1 MGNKSIQKFFAD
13 QNSVI
18 DLSSLGNAKGAKVSL
33 SGPDMN
39 ITTPRGSVIIVNG
52 ALYSSIKGNNLA
64 VKFKDKTITGAKIL
78 GSVDLKDIQLERIDS
93 SLVDSAQVEKKGN
106 GKRRNKKEEE
116 ELKKQLDDAENA
128 KKEADKAKEEAEK
141 AKEAAEKALNEAFE
155 VQNSSKQIEEM
166 LQNFLADNVAKDN
179 LAQQSDA
186 SQQNTQAKATQ
197 ASKQNDA
204 EKVLPQ
210 PINKNTSTGKSNSSK
225 NEENK
230 LDAESVKEPLKVTL
244 ALAAES
250 NSGSKDDS
258 ITNFTKPQFVG
269 STAPNAT
276 VIIKING
283 IAVGQAVADSLGNF
297 TFTAP
302 ETLTDG
308 TYNLEAEAKTADGSG
323 SAKLVITIDS
333 VTDKPTF
340 ELSPESSVSGHKGL
354 TPTLTPSIVGTAE
367 ENAKVDIYVD
377 NKLVASVDVDKDGNW
392 SYEFKDNELSEGENS
407 IKVVA
412 VDKAG
417 NKNETTDSII
427 TDTIAPEKPTIELDD
442 SSDSGIK
449 NDNITNS
456 TLPTFIGVAEPGS
469 TVSIYL
475 GLKHLGEVIVAKDG
489 TWSYTLTTPLKDGEY
504 NITATATDIAGHT
517 SATANLPFTIDTRI
531 SYFSAEIETTN
542 DSGIVG
548 DNVTNNTRPTFT
560 GKTEPNAI
568 ISVINSETG
577 EEVIFKANDKG
588 EWTFN
593 FTSDS
598 VEGINNLTFTVEDV
612 AGNKKD
618 FSFSYVIDTIAPVP
632 PTVSLEDYV
641 VLPNG
646 IILSGN
652 DLPALVGTA
661 EPKSTILLMRDGK
674 LYDSIEVDSNGTWNY
689 QFSNKFLQG
698 AYDIEII
705 SQDAAGNKSSTVKY
719 SFTIQTEVV
728 PPKAEL
734 DASDDSGAKGDWIT
748 NKHNALT
755 LLGTADRFATV
766 NILIDGKTIG
776 VTTADADGNWN
787 FDISRNLSDNVYKIT
802 VESIDPL
809 GRTSSVDYQ
818 LTIDSFTPIPTVMLH
833 DSADSGVKGDMI
845 TKINT
850 PLFTGMAEANAK
862 VSIYVD
868 GVLSGEAIAGDDGVW
883 NFQFTT
889 ALSDGSHDVTVKVED
904 IAGNTAS
911 SSAYNFQIVTQTQKP
926 TIELVNDTG
935 VDNTDHIINEKNPAL
950 TGTAAPYSTVK
961 LYIDGALI
969 AEVRTNKDGRWE
981 YTLKA
986 DQGLVDGDH
995 RITASVEDIAGNIA
1009 HSDPFLISVDTAISI
1024 PIVSLSPDSDSGI
1037 SDDNLTNIVKP
1048 TLHLK
1053 DIDPDIISVQVW
1065 DAMSDTQ
1072 IGVATQQPDGSW
1084 AYTFTSDLTEGLHQ
1098 VYVKV
1103 EDIAGNKANSAI
1115 FDFTID
1121 TTVSTPVISLL
1132 SKDDTGVTGD
1142 NLTNINKPGFA
1153 ISGVDADAH
1162 RVVVQV
1168 MHNGVSEEIELSHLN
1183 GSWLFIPGNTWAD
1196 GSYTLTVKVEDKAG
1210 NTNYSAPLT
1219 VVIDTQIAIDGVE
1232 LVNDSGVKGDNMT
1245 NDDRPHFRV
1254 TVPTDV
1260 NEVRLSIDGGN
1271 SWVQAT
1277 PGVAGSWEYIW
1288 PTDLADGQYTLTVEA
1303 TDKAGNTVTKTI
1315 DFAVDTTLSVP
1326 VIVLDSA
1333 DDTGIQGD
1341 NMTNSTQPT
1350 FALQHIDDD
1359 AVRVT
1364 VSVEHGGVTT
1374 TFDATKGTGGW
1385 TFTPPTSWADG
1396 DYTLSVSVEDKAGN
1410 TSHSASLTVTVD
1422 TQIAINNIELV
1433 NDSGIPDDNLT
1444 NNVRPHFQ
1452 VTVPTDVNVV
1462 RLSIDG
1468 GKTWFNA
1475 TQSATPGVWDYIWP
1489 DDVADGGYTLTVEA
1503 TDEAGNKATQTLDF
1517 TIDTTLSVPTLSLDS
1532 ADDSGIAGDNITN
1545 VKTPGFTLNNI
1556 DTDVSRVI
1564 VEVMHNG
1571 IKQEVP
1577 LVQTGG
1583 QWRFAPTSDWA
1594 DGDYILTVKVEDRA
1608 GNVKQSAPLTVT
1620 VDTHIAIDR
1629 IELVNDSGIPGDN
1642 LTNEARPHFQ
1652 VTVPAD
1658 VNGVRLSIDGGKTW
1672 FDATQSATSGVW
1684 DYTWLTNVANG
1695 PHTLMVEASDKAGN
1709 KTTQK
1714 LDFTIDT
1721 ILSEPTITLDSADDS
1736 AAGDN
1741 ITNVKMPG
1749 FTLGNIDADVTK
1761 VVVTVA
1767 HDGKNQ
1773 QIELIKNGG
1782 VWRFTPGAAWTDG
1795 DYTLTVKVEDKA
1807 GNTNYSAPLT
1817 VTIDTQ
1823 TSIDRIELLNDTG
1836 IVGDNLT
1843 NEARPQFHITVP
1855 TDVNSVQLSLDG
1867 GINWVNAT
1875 LTSDGV
1881 WEYIWPTDLVEN
1893 TYTLTV
1899 KATDVAGNTATETL
1913 NFIIDTTLSTPTI
1926 TLDSADDSGTAN
1938 DNKTNVKTPGFIIG
1952 GIDSDVTQ
1960 VVVQVMRDGHS
1971 EEVELTQTN
1980 GQWRFVPGS
1989 AWTDGDYTLTV
2000 TVKDEAGNI
2009 RHSAPLT
2016 VTIDT
2021 QITIDHIELV
2031 NDSGI
2036 PDDNLT
2042 NNVRPHFQVTVPTD
2056 VNVVRLSIDG
2066 GKTWFNATQSA
2077 TPGVWDYTWLADVG
2091 EGKHTLTVEATDKAG
2106 NKTTQQLDFIIDT
2119 LLSEPTIVLDNTD
2132 DSGTKGDHLTNVNK
2146 PTFLLGNIDADARY
2160 VTVEVQHG
2168 GTKEVLTATKD
2179 ATGNWSVTPTGTW
2192 ADGDYTLTVR
2202 VEDEAG
2208 NEKHSASL
2216 TVTVD
2221 TQITID
2227 VIELVNDNGIPGDN
2241 MTNDAHPQF
2250 RVTVPGDV
2258 NEVSL
2263 SIDGGVTWVKA
2274 TQSATPGVWNYTWPG
2289 TVPDG
2294 DYTLNV
2300 KATDNAGN
2308 TVTETLHFTIDTTL
2322 STPVIVLDS
2331 ADDSGVHGDNMT
2343 NHTQPTFA
2351 LQHIDDD
2358 AVRVTV
2364 SVEHGGVTTTFDA
2377 TKDAGG
2383 WTFTPT
2389 GAWADGDYTLSVS
2402 VEDKA
2407 GNTSHSASLTVT
2419 VDTQI
2424 AINNIELVNDSGIP
2438 DDNLTN
2444 NVRPHFQ
2451 VTVPTDVNVVRL
2463 SIDGGKTWFN
2473 ATQSAT
2479 PGVWDYIWPDDV
2491 ADGGYTLT
2499 VEATDEAGNKATQTL
2514 DFTIDTTLSVPTLS
2528 LDSADDS
2535 GIAGDNITNVKTP
2548 GFTLNNIDT
2557 DVSRVIVEVMHNGIK
2572 QEVPLVQTGGQ
2583 WRFAPTS
2590 DWADGDYILTVK
2602 VEDRAGNV
2610 KQSAP
2615 LTVTVDTHIAIDRIE
2630 LVNDSGIPGDNLTNE
2645 ARPHFQVTVP
2655 ADVNGVRL
2663 SIDGGKTWFDA
2674 TQSATSGVWDY
2685 TWLTNVANGP
2695 HTLMVEAS
2703 DKAGNKTT
2711 QKLDFTIDTIL
2722 SEPTITLDSADDSA
2736 AGDNITNVKMP
2747 GFTLGNIDAD
2757 VTKVVVTVAHDGKN
2771 QQIELIKNGGVWRF
2785 TPGAAWTD
2793 GDYTLTVKVED
2804 KAGNTNYSAPLTVT
2818 IDTQTSIDRIELLND
2833 TGIVGDNLTNE
2844 ARPQFHIT
2852 VPTDVNSVQLSLDGG
2867 INWVNATLTSD
2878 GVWEYIWPTDLVENT
2893 YTLTVKATD
2902 VAGNTATETLNFIID
2917 TTLSTPTITLDSAD
2931 DSGTAND
2938 NKTNVKTPGFI
2949 IGGIDSDVTQVV
2961 VQVMRDGHSEEVEL
2975 TQTNGQ
2981 WRFVPG
2987 SAWTDGDYTL
2997 TVTVK
3002 DEAGNIRHSAPLTV
3016 TIDTQITIDHIELVN
3031 DSGIP
3036 DDNLT
3041 NNVRPH
3047 FQVTVPTDVNVV
3059 RLSIDGGKTW
3069 FNATQSATP
3078 GVWDYTWL
3086 ADVGEGKHT
3095 LTVEATDK
3103 AGNKTTQQLDFIID
3117 TLLSEPTIVLDNT
3130 DDSGTKGDN
3139 LTNVNKPTFL
3149 LGNIDADARYVT
3161 VEVQHGGTKEV
3172 LTATKGATGIWSVTP
3187 TGTWADGDYTLTVRV
3202 EDDAGNVKYSAPL
3215 TVTVDTQITIDVI
3228 ELVNDNG
3235 IPGDNL
3241 TNDVRPH
3248 FRVTV
3253 PGDVNEVRLSIDGGN
3268 TWVRATQGTA
3278 GIWDYT
3284 WPKDVTDGL
3293 HTLTVEATDKA
3304 GNKTTQTLDF
3314 TIDTRLSTPTIA
3326 MDSRDDTG
3334 AIGDHI
3340 TSVKRPG
3347 FTIGNI
3353 DADAHSVILRIT
3365 QGGNS
3370 QEVTLTQVGGQW
3382 RFTPDADWADG
3393 SYTLTVEVTDN
3404 AGNVRQSTP
3413 LVVTVDTQTSIT
3425 DITLVNDHGV
3435 PDDNLTN
3442 STRPQFEIT
3451 VPADVNSVQLSIDG
3465 GANWVSATQGIEG
3478 VWGYTWPTDM
3488 GDGKHTL
3495 TVMVTDRAGNTAT
3508 QTLEF
3513 FIDTRL
3519 STPTIALDSTDD
3531 TGTPGDDMTNRT
3543 RPTFIL
3549 QNIDSD
3555 VINVTVSVT
3564 HNGTTTSFTATQGAG
3579 GWSFTPPAPWGDGD
3593 YTLTVTVEDRAG
3605 NTRPS
3610 TPLTV
3615 TVDTQIAIDRIEL
3628 VNDSGVPG
3636 DNVTKHVRP
3645 QFQISVPD
3653 DVEKVLLSI
3662 DGGTTWV
3669 TAIKSSTAG
3678 IWDYTWPTDMPEGQH
3693 TLTVEV
3699 TDGAGNKMTETLN
3712 FTIDITLL
3720 TPTIELAPD
3729 QDTGQNKNDNLTSV
3743 TQPVFVLGSIDKD
3756 VRHVELSIEHN
3767 GTFKTV
3773 VLTES
3778 ADGWRYRPDSALAD
3792 GSYTFTVTVTDVAG
3806 NQQTSAPLKVTIDG
3820 TLTTP
3825 VIELAA
3831 GEDSGTVGDRLTNHD
3846 RPVFDIHQVDSDVTR
3861 VMVKV
3866 TYNGKTHE
3874 EAAVFTNGQWRFT
3887 PSASWADGSY
3897 QLAVVVEDLAGNV
3910 KESAPFEVRIDTT
3923 TTINNIVL
3931 LNDTGV
3937 QNDQLTNVAKPS
3949 FRIDV
3954 PGDVVQVRVTLDGG
3968 ANWNVIRKN
3977 ADGQWIFDSPNTL
3990 VDGTY
3995 TLRVEATDEAGN
4007 IANKDLVFNID
4018 TNIQV
4023 PTIALDAGQDTGANT
4038 ADNITNISRPT
4049 FTIGNVDP
4057 DVIKVVVTIDGHDY
4071 NATKVGAG
4079 WQFTPGNAIPDGSY
4093 NITVT
4098 VEDKAG
4104 NTATSKPLPVVID
4117 TTAEIESV
4125 TLVTDSGDSDVDNIT
4140 KVDKPQFSIVTADDI
4155 THVRVKIDNA
4165 ANWIELTKGGD
4176 GRWIFNVGSA
4186 LPDGQ
4191 HTLLVDVT
4199 DIAGNVA
4206 QETLQFTI
4214 DTTLR
4219 EPTIVLDP
4227 THDTGD
4233 DTNDNLTR
4241 INKPVFIIGNV
4252 DNDVSHIVVHIDGRD
4267 YTIENTGGNL
4277 TFTPD
4282 QPLSDGQHTI
4292 SVTVTDIAGNTK
4304 TSAELRIEID
4314 TQVQIDSVTLTTDS
4328 GVNDHDNVTNATRP
4342 SFEIA
4347 TPDDVT
4353 SVLVSF
4359 DGVNWTPISKNAA
4372 GQWEFTAGSA
4382 LPDGHYTLH
4391 VQATDRAGNTANS
4404 TLGFTVDTQIDGL
4417 SVVMLDDAGK
4427 DSTDGIT
4434 NITSPRFEISAREPL
4449 QSVTVI
4455 LNGKSSTLTQGAGNK
4470 WLFTPDTP
4478 LVDGTYKIEIVAE
4491 DIAGNKISKEV
4502 SFTIDTIVSDP
4513 SIDLLDA
4520 DDTGESAV
4528 DNITSVTTPRFV
4540 IGNVPADIDTV
4551 VIRINGVSYSVT
4563 ANGNNLWEFQVPV
4576 ALNDGVYEAVVVFRD
4591 IAGNTSETKLPFTID
4606 TTTSVS
4612 VRMEPASD
4620 TGNSNSDNLTN
4631 KQNPKFEGTAEPNA
4645 KLVITIVDDKS
4656 GREVLKQTIT
4666 VGADGNWSVTPNIL
4680 PDGMYTINV
4689 VATDVAGNTAQT
4701 QERFTID
4708 TVTIDPTIRLSDPS
4722 IDDQHEATS
4731 LRPEFKGFAEAFS
4744 TIMIQWD
4751 GKVVGSANANAN
4763 GEWSWTPPSVLA
4775 PGSYVV
4781 SIVAKD
4787 KAGNESSQVDFPVVI
4802 PVIDVTPPTI
4812 KLSEE
4817 SDSGALGDFTT
4828 NNKTPT
4834 LIGSTLPNTIVSIY
4848 VDGVKV
4854 GEATADTAGR
4864 YTFQLSEMK
4873 DGHYVVQVGIVNP
4886 RDNSELRSTAVDVTI
4901 DTEVAELVWNIS
4913 GMHEGGYINTV
4924 TPEIGGTSEPNSKI
4938 TIFVNGV
4945 EKAIAYTT
4953 GAGHWGVVLPALG
4966 NDGNYELTFKVEDV
4980 AGNIREFG
4988 PQNVILDTVISPLTV
5003 VLREADDSGK
5013 VGDWITNKSHVTI
5026 DGTAEAGS
5034 TLTIR
5039 NPQGVVIA
5047 TLVVGNDGRWSA
5059 ELDLREGSNAFVVVS
5074 EDKAGNSQQKEILI
5088 EHDTQIE
5095 ISDISLSRDTNSG
5108 DKYDLITNNKSP
5120 VLVAMTD
5127 PGATVQ
5133 VYINGV
5139 LQGTVEASSSG
5150 NISYTMPANSAD
5162 GEYQVQFVATDTAGN
5177 RVESAI
5183 TTVTIDSQIAV
5194 FDIDEDSL
5202 PALSNN
5208 RALSVSGVGEA
5219 GSQVSIFVDGK
5230 LVNVVMVEAD
5240 GTWRAPILLQDDG
5253 TFNIHFSIT
5262 DVAGNTEV
5270 SKDYSVDVDSSTD
5283 FPTLNLEDASNS
5295 GSLDDLITNHNKP
5308 VLVGTAEAGATIHIY
5323 VDEKIVANVL
5333 VLEDGTWSY
5342 QFDNA
5347 LKDGEYSI
5355 RVVAE
5360 DPAGNTAESPRLLVT
5375 IDTSTFIDNPA
5386 MVAGSDNGIFS
5397 NDSIT
5402 SQTRPTFSIFGEMN
5416 QSVQIFIDGVLV
5428 DTITVTDRNQVYRP
5442 ESPLGDGSHSIYYV
5456 ITDKAGNTATSKTL
5470 NFTIDTFN
5478 TTPVAI
5484 DSIGGQTL
5492 AEMTGSDG
5500 KIYITD
5506 TTRNLLFSGS
5516 AEPNSKIEIIINGL
5530 NVGEVWVNEKGHWQM
5545 PVNPLY
5551 FTEGQLDITV
5561 KSTDRAGNVNQ
5572 EKYSIWVDTH
5582 IKVFTSELDDNKS
5595 SSKTEWWS
5603 NSDLITMRG
5612 TGEIGA
5618 TVSLI
5623 VAGVTLATAVVA
5635 ATGRWELSTDK
5646 LPEGTY
5652 DISLVIED
5660 SAGNRWEDVREI
5672 FIDRTP
5678 PNAPVVTYSDI
5689 VNDLIIMQ
5697 GTAEAKSQ
5705 LIITDSEGNT
5715 YTLTVPDN
5723 GKWSMAIPYP
5733 SEGKFTITSVDAIG
5747 NRSDDVPLDIMKEVP
5762 VISLSPDSDS
5772 GTVGDNITRD
5782 KQPTFIIGNLESDV
5796 VVVQVDING
5805 TVYNAEKNADGVW
5818 FFTPG
5823 TPLADG
5829 SYTISV
5835 IASDAAGNQ
5844 KNSLP
5849 ITVTIDST
5857 LTVPEIAL
5865 AAGEDNGASDSDNVT
5880 NHTQPKF
5887 TLQHIDADVTGVTVN
5902 VTHNGVTDIYQATQ
5916 GADGWT
5922 FTPPAAWN
5930 DGNYT
5935 LSVTV
5940 VDRAGNSQQ
5949 SASLAV
5955 TVDSTVTVT
5964 ADSQHDDASDDA
5976 TATAVTPPES
5986 ETVNAESATH
5996 LRTEPSAAEESVVKV
6011 TAYSITLL
6019 NADSGDEIDRS
6030 ISQTPSFEI
6039 SVPENIVNV
6048 SIMFEGEEFTL
6059 PITNQK
6065 AIFEVPLSLED
6076 GEYTMDVKFIDKD
6089 NDFLIKEKTFSVD
6102 HSSADIVNAM
6112 NVRGK
6117 TEDDINDSPS
6127 TSSVGHNNNGA
6138 IDVFAVNEVTLP
6150 VDNQEEHA

>member
-531 SYFSAEIETTN
+531 SYFSAEIETTD

-598 VEGINNLTFTVEDV
+598 VEGVNNLTFTVEDV

-618 FSFSYVIDTIAPVP
+618 FSFSYVIDTVAPVP
-632 PTVSLEDYV
+632 PTVSLEDFV

-1037 SDDNLTNIVKP
+1037 ADDNLTNIVKP

-1103 EDIAGNKANSAI
+1103 EDIAGNKANSAV

-1183 GSWLFIPGNTWAD
+1183 GSWLFTPGNTWAD

-1210 NTNYSAPLT
+1210 NTSYSAPLT

-1385 TFTPPTSWADG
+1385 SFTPTGAWADG

-1475 TQSATPGVWDYIWP
+1475 TQSATPGAWDYIWP

-1503 TDEAGNKATQTLDF
+1503 TDKAGNKTTQELDF

-1881 WEYIWPTDLVEN
+1881 WEYIWPTDLIEN

-2021 QITIDHIELV
+2021 QIAIDHIELV

-2091 EGKHTLTVEATDKAG
+2091 EGKHTLTVEVTDKAG

-2132 DSGTKGDHLTNVNK
+2132 DSGTKGDNLTNVNK

-2227 VIELVNDNGIPGDN
+2227 AIELVNDNGIPGDN

-2322 STPVIVLDS
+2322 SVPVIVLNS
-2331 ADDSGVHGDNMT
+2331 ADDTGVQGDNMT
-2343 NHTQPTFA
+2343 NSTQPTFA

-2377 TKDAGG
+2377 TKGVGG
-2383 WTFTPT
+2383 WSFTPT

-2451 VTVPTDVNVVRL
+2451 VKVPTDVN
-2463 SIDGGKTWFN
+2463 
-2473 ATQSAT
+2473 
-2479 PGVWDYIWPDDV
+2479 
-2491 ADGGYTLT
+2491 
-2499 VEATDEAGNKATQTL
+2499 E
-2514 DFTIDTTLSVPTLS
+2514 
-2528 LDSADDS
+2528 
-2535 GIAGDNITNVKTP
+2535 
-2548 GFTLNNIDT
+2548 
-2557 DVSRVIVEVMHNGIK
+2557 
-2572 QEVPLVQTGGQ
+2572 
-2583 WRFAPTS
+2583 
-2590 DWADGDYILTVK
+2590 
-2602 VEDRAGNV
+2602 
-2610 KQSAP
+2610 
-2615 LTVTVDTHIAIDRIE
+2615 
-2630 LVNDSGIPGDNLTNE
+2630 
-2645 ARPHFQVTVP
+2645 
-2655 ADVNGVRL
+2655 
-2663 SIDGGKTWFDA
+2663 
-2674 TQSATSGVWDY
+2674 
-2685 TWLTNVANGP
+2685 
-2695 HTLMVEAS
+2695 
-2703 DKAGNKTT
+2703 
-2711 QKLDFTIDTIL
+2711 
-2722 SEPTITLDSADDSA
+2722 
-2736 AGDNITNVKMP
+2736 
-2747 GFTLGNIDAD
+2747 
-2757 VTKVVVTVAHDGKN
+2757 
-2771 QQIELIKNGGVWRF
+2771 
-2785 TPGAAWTD
+2785 
-2793 GDYTLTVKVED
+2793 
-2804 KAGNTNYSAPLTVT
+2804 
-2818 IDTQTSIDRIELLND
+2818 
-2833 TGIVGDNLTNE
+2833 
-2844 ARPQFHIT
+2844 
-2852 VPTDVNSVQLSLDGG
+2852 
-2867 INWVNATLTSD
+2867 
-2878 GVWEYIWPTDLVENT
+2878 
-2893 YTLTVKATD
+2893 
-2902 VAGNTATETLNFIID
+2902 
-2917 TTLSTPTITLDSAD
+2917 
-2931 DSGTAND
+2931 
-2938 NKTNVKTPGFI
+2938 
-2949 IGGIDSDVTQVV
+2949 
-2961 VQVMRDGHSEEVEL
+2961 
-2975 TQTNGQ
+2975 
-2981 WRFVPG
+2981 
-2987 SAWTDGDYTL
+2987 
-2997 TVTVK
+2997 
-3002 DEAGNIRHSAPLTV
+3002 
-3016 TIDTQITIDHIELVN
+3016 
-3031 DSGIP
+3031 
-3036 DDNLT
+3036 
-3041 NNVRPH
+3041 
-3047 FQVTVPTDVNVV
+3047 V

-3103 AGNKTTQQLDFIID
+3103 AGNQTTQKLDFIID
-3117 TLLSEPTIVLDNT
+3117 TMLSEPTIVLDST

-3139 LTNVNKPTFL
+3139 LTNANKPTFI

-3161 VEVQHGGTKEV
+3161 VEVQYGGTKEV

-3314 TIDTRLSTPTIA
+3314 TIDTRLSTPTIT

-3353 DADAHSVILRIT
+3353 DSDAQSVILRIT

-3413 LVVTVDTQTSIT
+3413 LIVTVDTQTSIT

-3465 GANWVSATQGIEG
+3465 GANWVSAAQGIEG

-3615 TVDTQIAIDRIEL
+3615 TVDTQIAIDHIEL

-3712 FTIDITLL
+3712 FTIDITLM

-3846 RPVFDIHQVDSDVTR
+3846 RPVFDIRQVDSDVTR

-4304 TSAELRIEID
+4304 TSAELKIEID

-4528 DNITSVTTPRFV
+4528 DNITSVTKPRFV

-4551 VIRINGVSYSVT
+4551 VIRINGVSYPVT

-4834 LIGSTLPNTIVSIY
+4834 LVGNTLPNAIVSIY

-4966 NDGNYELTFKVEDV
+4966 NDGNYVLTFKVEDV

-5039 NPQGVVIA
+5039 SPQGVVIA

-5074 EDKAGNSQQKEILI
+5074 EDKAGNSQQKDILI

-5402 SQTRPTFSIFGEMN
+5402 SQTRPTFSISGEMN

-5582 IKVFTSELDDNKS
+5582 IQVFTSELDDNKS
-5595 SSKTEWWS
+5595 SSKTDWWS
-5603 NSDLITMRG
+5603 NSSTITMRG
-5612 TGEIGA
+5612 MGEIGA

-5635 ATGRWELSTDK
+5635 ANGQWELSTDQ
-5646 LPEGTY
+5646 LPEGKY
-5652 DISLVIED
+5652 DITLSIED
-5660 SAGNRWEDVREI
+5660 NAGNRKEEVHEI

-5705 LIITDSEGNT
+5705 LIITDSNGNT

-5747 NRSDDVPLDIMKEVP
+5747 NRSDDVSLDIMKEVP

-5865 AAGEDNGASDSDNVT
+5865 AAGEDNGVSDSDNVT

-5902 VTHNGVTDIYQATQ
+5902 VTHNGVTDTYQATQ

-5930 DGNYT
+5930 DGTYT

-5996 LRTEPSAAEESVVKV
+5996 LRTVPSAAEESVVKE

-6112 NVRGK
+6112 NARGK

>member
-244 ALAAES
+244 ALATES

-618 FSFSYVIDTIAPVP
+618 FSFSYVIDTVAPVP
-632 PTVSLEDYV
+632 PTVSLEDFV

-1024 PIVSLSPDSDSGI
+1024 PIVSLSPDSDSGV

-1065 DAMSDTQ
+1065 DAASDTQ

-1103 EDIAGNKANSAI
+1103 EDIAGNKANSAV

-1210 NTNYSAPLT
+1210 NTSYSAPLT

-1385 TFTPPTSWADG
+1385 SFTPTGAWADG

-1433 NDSGIPDDNLT
+1433 NDSGIPNDNLT

-1475 TQSATPGVWDYIWP
+1475 TQSATPGAWDYIWP

-1503 TDEAGNKATQTLDF
+1503 TDKAGNKTTQELDF

-2119 LLSEPTIVLDNTD
+2119 LLSEPTIVLDSTD
-2132 DSGTKGDHLTNVNK
+2132 DSGTKGDNLTNVNK

-2322 STPVIVLDS
+2322 SVPVIVLNS
-2331 ADDSGVHGDNMT
+2331 ADDTGVQGDNMT
-2343 NHTQPTFA
+2343 NSTQPTFA

-2377 TKDAGG
+2377 TKGTGG
-2383 WTFTPT
+2383 WSFTPT

-2451 VTVPTDVNVVRL
+2451 VKVPMDVN
-2463 SIDGGKTWFN
+2463 
-2473 ATQSAT
+2473 
-2479 PGVWDYIWPDDV
+2479 
-2491 ADGGYTLT
+2491 
-2499 VEATDEAGNKATQTL
+2499 E
-2514 DFTIDTTLSVPTLS
+2514 
-2528 LDSADDS
+2528 
-2535 GIAGDNITNVKTP
+2535 
-2548 GFTLNNIDT
+2548 
-2557 DVSRVIVEVMHNGIK
+2557 
-2572 QEVPLVQTGGQ
+2572 
-2583 WRFAPTS
+2583 
-2590 DWADGDYILTVK
+2590 
-2602 VEDRAGNV
+2602 
-2610 KQSAP
+2610 
-2615 LTVTVDTHIAIDRIE
+2615 
-2630 LVNDSGIPGDNLTNE
+2630 
-2645 ARPHFQVTVP
+2645 
-2655 ADVNGVRL
+2655 
-2663 SIDGGKTWFDA
+2663 
-2674 TQSATSGVWDY
+2674 
-2685 TWLTNVANGP
+2685 
-2695 HTLMVEAS
+2695 
-2703 DKAGNKTT
+2703 
-2711 QKLDFTIDTIL
+2711 
-2722 SEPTITLDSADDSA
+2722 
-2736 AGDNITNVKMP
+2736 
-2747 GFTLGNIDAD
+2747 
-2757 VTKVVVTVAHDGKN
+2757 
-2771 QQIELIKNGGVWRF
+2771 
-2785 TPGAAWTD
+2785 
-2793 GDYTLTVKVED
+2793 
-2804 KAGNTNYSAPLTVT
+2804 
-2818 IDTQTSIDRIELLND
+2818 
-2833 TGIVGDNLTNE
+2833 
-2844 ARPQFHIT
+2844 
-2852 VPTDVNSVQLSLDGG
+2852 
-2867 INWVNATLTSD
+2867 
-2878 GVWEYIWPTDLVENT
+2878 
-2893 YTLTVKATD
+2893 
-2902 VAGNTATETLNFIID
+2902 
-2917 TTLSTPTITLDSAD
+2917 
-2931 DSGTAND
+2931 
-2938 NKTNVKTPGFI
+2938 
-2949 IGGIDSDVTQVV
+2949 
-2961 VQVMRDGHSEEVEL
+2961 
-2975 TQTNGQ
+2975 
-2981 WRFVPG
+2981 
-2987 SAWTDGDYTL
+2987 
-2997 TVTVK
+2997 
-3002 DEAGNIRHSAPLTV
+3002 
-3016 TIDTQITIDHIELVN
+3016 
-3031 DSGIP
+3031 
-3036 DDNLT
+3036 
-3041 NNVRPH
+3041 
-3047 FQVTVPTDVNVV
+3047 V

-3103 AGNKTTQQLDFIID
+3103 AGNQTTQKLDFIID
-3117 TLLSEPTIVLDNT
+3117 TLLSEPTIVLDST

-3139 LTNVNKPTFL
+3139 LTNANKPTFI

-3161 VEVQHGGTKEV
+3161 VEVQYGGTKEV

-3314 TIDTRLSTPTIA
+3314 TIDTRLSTPTIT

-3353 DADAHSVILRIT
+3353 DSDAQSVILRIT

-3413 LVVTVDTQTSIT
+3413 LIVTVDTQTSIT

-3465 GANWVSATQGIEG
+3465 GANWVSAAQGIEG

-3615 TVDTQIAIDRIEL
+3615 TVDTQIAIDHIEL

-3712 FTIDITLL
+3712 FTIDITLM

-3846 RPVFDIHQVDSDVTR
+3846 RPVFDIRQVDSDVTR

-4528 DNITSVTTPRFV
+4528 DNITSVTKPRFV

-4551 VIRINGVSYSVT
+4551 VIRINGVSYPVT

-4834 LIGSTLPNTIVSIY
+4834 LVGNTLPNAIVSIY

-4966 NDGNYELTFKVEDV
+4966 NDGNYVLTFKVEDV

-5295 GSLDDLITNHNKP
+5295 GSLDDLITSHNKP

-5323 VDEKIVANVL
+5323 VDEKIVANFL

-5375 IDTSTFIDNPA
+5375 IDTSTFIDNPV
-5386 MVAGSDNGIFS
+5386 MMAGSDNGIFS

-5402 SQTRPTFSIFGEMN
+5402 SQTRPAFSIYGEMN

-5470 NFTIDTFN
+5470 NFTIDTLN

-5530 NVGEVWVNEKGHWQM
+5530 NVGEVWVNDKGHWQM

-5582 IKVFTSELDDNKS
+5582 IQVFTSELDDNKS
-5595 SSKTEWWS
+5595 SSKTDWWS
-5603 NSDLITMRG
+5603 NSSTITMRG
-5612 TGEIGA
+5612 MGEIGA

-5635 ATGRWELSTDK
+5635 ANGQWELSTDQ
-5646 LPEGTY
+5646 LPEGKY
-5652 DISLVIED
+5652 DITLSIED
-5660 SAGNRWEDVREI
+5660 NAGNRKEEVHEI

-5705 LIITDSEGNT
+5705 LIITDSNGNT

-5733 SEGKFTITSVDAIG
+5733 SEGKFIITSVDAIG
-5747 NRSDDVPLDIMKEVP
+5747 NRSDDVSLDIMKEVP

-5865 AAGEDNGASDSDNVT
+5865 AAGEDNGVSDSDNVT

-5902 VTHNGVTDIYQATQ
+5902 VTHNGVTDTYQATQ

-5930 DGNYT
+5930 DGTYT

-5996 LRTEPSAAEESVVKV
+5996 LRTVPSAAEESVVKE

-6112 NVRGK
+6112 NARGK

>member
-427 TDTIAPEKPTIELDD
+427 TDTIPPEKPTIELDD

-961 LYIDGALI
+961 LYVDGALI

-1037 SDDNLTNIVKP
+1037 ADDNLTNIVNP

-1065 DAMSDTQ
+1065 DAASDTQ

-1103 EDIAGNKANSAI
+1103 EDIAGNKANSAV

-1183 GSWLFIPGNTWAD
+1183 GSWLFTPGNTWAD

-1210 NTNYSAPLT
+1210 NTSYSAPLT

-1385 TFTPPTSWADG
+1385 SFTPTGAWADG

-1433 NDSGIPDDNLT
+1433 NDSGIPNDNLT

-1503 TDEAGNKATQTLDF
+1503 TDKAGNKTTQELDF

-1629 IELVNDSGIPGDN
+1629 IELVNDSGIPDDN

-2119 LLSEPTIVLDNTD
+2119 LLSEPTIVLDSTD
-2132 DSGTKGDHLTNVNK
+2132 DSGTKGDNLTNVNK

-2168 GTKEVLTATKD
+2168 GTKEVLTATKG

-2331 ADDSGVHGDNMT
+2331 ADDTGIQGDNMT
-2343 NHTQPTFA
+2343 NRTQPTFN

-2383 WTFTPT
+2383 WTFTPPT
-2389 GAWADGDYTLSVS
+2389 SWGAGDYTLSVS

-2451 VTVPTDVNVVRL
+2451 VKVPTDVN
-2463 SIDGGKTWFN
+2463 
-2473 ATQSAT
+2473 
-2479 PGVWDYIWPDDV
+2479 
-2491 ADGGYTLT
+2491 
-2499 VEATDEAGNKATQTL
+2499 E
-2514 DFTIDTTLSVPTLS
+2514 
-2528 LDSADDS
+2528 
-2535 GIAGDNITNVKTP
+2535 
-2548 GFTLNNIDT
+2548 
-2557 DVSRVIVEVMHNGIK
+2557 
-2572 QEVPLVQTGGQ
+2572 
-2583 WRFAPTS
+2583 
-2590 DWADGDYILTVK
+2590 
-2602 VEDRAGNV
+2602 
-2610 KQSAP
+2610 
-2615 LTVTVDTHIAIDRIE
+2615 
-2630 LVNDSGIPGDNLTNE
+2630 
-2645 ARPHFQVTVP
+2645 
-2655 ADVNGVRL
+2655 
-2663 SIDGGKTWFDA
+2663 
-2674 TQSATSGVWDY
+2674 
-2685 TWLTNVANGP
+2685 
-2695 HTLMVEAS
+2695 
-2703 DKAGNKTT
+2703 
-2711 QKLDFTIDTIL
+2711 
-2722 SEPTITLDSADDSA
+2722 
-2736 AGDNITNVKMP
+2736 
-2747 GFTLGNIDAD
+2747 
-2757 VTKVVVTVAHDGKN
+2757 
-2771 QQIELIKNGGVWRF
+2771 
-2785 TPGAAWTD
+2785 
-2793 GDYTLTVKVED
+2793 
-2804 KAGNTNYSAPLTVT
+2804 
-2818 IDTQTSIDRIELLND
+2818 
-2833 TGIVGDNLTNE
+2833 
-2844 ARPQFHIT
+2844 
-2852 VPTDVNSVQLSLDGG
+2852 
-2867 INWVNATLTSD
+2867 
-2878 GVWEYIWPTDLVENT
+2878 
-2893 YTLTVKATD
+2893 
-2902 VAGNTATETLNFIID
+2902 
-2917 TTLSTPTITLDSAD
+2917 
-2931 DSGTAND
+2931 
-2938 NKTNVKTPGFI
+2938 
-2949 IGGIDSDVTQVV
+2949 
-2961 VQVMRDGHSEEVEL
+2961 
-2975 TQTNGQ
+2975 
-2981 WRFVPG
+2981 
-2987 SAWTDGDYTL
+2987 
-2997 TVTVK
+2997 
-3002 DEAGNIRHSAPLTV
+3002 
-3016 TIDTQITIDHIELVN
+3016 
-3031 DSGIP
+3031 
-3036 DDNLT
+3036 
-3041 NNVRPH
+3041 
-3047 FQVTVPTDVNVV
+3047 V

-3103 AGNKTTQQLDFIID
+3103 AGNQTTQKLDFIID
-3117 TLLSEPTIVLDNT
+3117 TMLSEPTIVLDST

-3139 LTNVNKPTFL
+3139 LTNANKPTFI

-3278 GIWDYT
+3278 GTWDYT

-3353 DADAHSVILRIT
+3353 DSDAQSVILRIT

-3413 LVVTVDTQTSIT
+3413 LIVTVDTQTSIT

-3615 TVDTQIAIDRIEL
+3615 TVDTQIAIDHIEL

-3693 TLTVEV
+3693 TLIVEV
-3699 TDGAGNKMTETLN
+3699 TDGAGNKMTGTLD

-3846 RPVFDIHQVDSDVTR
+3846 RPVFDIRQIDSDVTR

-3910 KESAPFEVRIDTT
+3910 KESAPLEVRIDTT

-4252 DNDVSHIVVHIDGRD
+4252 DNDVSHIVVHLDGRD
-4267 YTIENTGGNL
+4267 YTIENKGGNL

-4304 TSAELRIEID
+4304 TSAELKIEID

-4372 GQWEFTAGSA
+4372 GQWQFTAGSA

-4434 NITSPRFEISAREPL
+4434 NITSPRFEISAREQL

-4528 DNITSVTTPRFV
+4528 DNITSVTKPRFV

-4551 VIRINGVSYSVT
+4551 VIRINGVSYPVT

-4591 IAGNTSETKLPFTID
+4591 I
-4606 TTTSVS
+4606 
-4612 VRMEPASD
+4612 
-4620 TGNSNSDNLTN
+4620 
-4631 KQNPKFEGTAEPNA
+4631 
-4645 KLVITIVDDKS
+4645 VD
-4656 GREVLKQTIT
+4656 
-4666 VGADGNWSVTPNIL
+4666 WP
-4680 PDGMYTINV
+4680 
-4689 VATDVAGNTAQT
+4689 
-4701 QERFTID
+4701 
-4708 TVTIDPTIRLSDPS
+4708 
-4722 IDDQHEATS
+4722 
-4731 LRPEFKGFAEAFS
+4731 
-4744 TIMIQWD
+4744 
-4751 GKVVGSANANAN
+4751 
-4763 GEWSWTPPSVLA
+4763 
-4775 PGSYVV
+4775 
-4781 SIVAKD
+4781 
-4787 KAGNESSQVDFPVVI
+4787 
-4802 PVIDVTPPTI
+4802 
-4812 KLSEE
+4812 
-4817 SDSGALGDFTT
+4817 
-4828 NNKTPT
+4828 
-4834 LIGSTLPNTIVSIY
+4834 
-4848 VDGVKV
+4848 
-4854 GEATADTAGR
+4854 
-4864 YTFQLSEMK
+4864 
-4873 DGHYVVQVGIVNP
+4873 
-4886 RDNSELRSTAVDVTI
+4886 
-4901 DTEVAELVWNIS
+4901 
-4913 GMHEGGYINTV
+4913 
-4924 TPEIGGTSEPNSKI
+4924 
-4938 TIFVNGV
+4938 
-4945 EKAIAYTT
+4945 
-4953 GAGHWGVVLPALG
+4953 
-4966 NDGNYELTFKVEDV
+4966 
-4980 AGNIREFG
+4980 
-4988 PQNVILDTVISPLTV
+4988 
-5003 VLREADDSGK
+5003 
-5013 VGDWITNKSHVTI
+5013 
-5026 DGTAEAGS
+5026 
-5034 TLTIR
+5034 
-5039 NPQGVVIA
+5039 
-5047 TLVVGNDGRWSA
+5047 
-5059 ELDLREGSNAFVVVS
+5059 
-5074 EDKAGNSQQKEILI
+5074 
-5088 EHDTQIE
+5088 
-5095 ISDISLSRDTNSG
+5095 
-5108 DKYDLITNNKSP
+5108 
-5120 VLVAMTD
+5120 
-5127 PGATVQ
+5127 
-5133 VYINGV
+5133 
-5139 LQGTVEASSSG
+5139 
-5150 NISYTMPANSAD
+5150 
-5162 GEYQVQFVATDTAGN
+5162 
-5177 RVESAI
+5177 
-5183 TTVTIDSQIAV
+5183 
-5194 FDIDEDSL
+5194 
-5202 PALSNN
+5202 
-5208 RALSVSGVGEA
+5208 
-5219 GSQVSIFVDGK
+5219 
-5230 LVNVVMVEAD
+5230 
-5240 GTWRAPILLQDDG
+5240 
-5253 TFNIHFSIT
+5253 
-5262 DVAGNTEV
+5262 
-5270 SKDYSVDVDSSTD
+5270 
-5283 FPTLNLEDASNS
+5283 
-5295 GSLDDLITNHNKP
+5295 
-5308 VLVGTAEAGATIHIY
+5308 
-5323 VDEKIVANVL
+5323 
-5333 VLEDGTWSY
+5333 
-5342 QFDNA
+5342 
-5347 LKDGEYSI
+5347 
-5355 RVVAE
+5355 
-5360 DPAGNTAESPRLLVT
+5360 
-5375 IDTSTFIDNPA
+5375 
-5386 MVAGSDNGIFS
+5386 
-5397 NDSIT
+5397 
-5402 SQTRPTFSIFGEMN
+5402 
-5416 QSVQIFIDGVLV
+5416 
-5428 DTITVTDRNQVYRP
+5428 P
-5442 ESPLGDGSHSIYYV
+5442 ESP
-5456 ITDKAGNTATSKTL
+5456 
-5470 NFTIDTFN
+5470 
-5478 TTPVAI
+5478 
-5484 DSIGGQTL
+5484 
-5492 AEMTGSDG
+5492 
-5500 KIYITD
+5500 
-5506 TTRNLLFSGS
+5506 
-5516 AEPNSKIEIIINGL
+5516 
-5530 NVGEVWVNEKGHWQM
+5530 
-5545 PVNPLY
+5545 
-5551 FTEGQLDITV
+5551 
-5561 KSTDRAGNVNQ
+5561 
-5572 EKYSIWVDTH
+5572 
-5582 IKVFTSELDDNKS
+5582 
-5595 SSKTEWWS
+5595 
-5603 NSDLITMRG
+5603 
-5612 TGEIGA
+5612 
-5618 TVSLI
+5618 
-5623 VAGVTLATAVVA
+5623 
-5635 ATGRWELSTDK
+5635 
-5646 LPEGTY
+5646 
-5652 DISLVIED
+5652 
-5660 SAGNRWEDVREI
+5660 
-5672 FIDRTP
+5672 
-5678 PNAPVVTYSDI
+5678 
-5689 VNDLIIMQ
+5689 
-5697 GTAEAKSQ
+5697 
-5705 LIITDSEGNT
+5705 
-5715 YTLTVPDN
+5715 
-5723 GKWSMAIPYP
+5723 
-5733 SEGKFTITSVDAIG
+5733 
-5747 NRSDDVPLDIMKEVP
+5747 
-5762 VISLSPDSDS
+5762 
-5772 GTVGDNITRD
+5772 
-5782 KQPTFIIGNLESDV
+5782 
-5796 VVVQVDING
+5796 
-5805 TVYNAEKNADGVW
+5805 
-5818 FFTPG
+5818 
-5823 TPLADG
+5823 
-5829 SYTISV
+5829 
-5835 IASDAAGNQ
+5835 
-5844 KNSLP
+5844 
-5849 ITVTIDST
+5849 
-5857 LTVPEIAL
+5857 
-5865 AAGEDNGASDSDNVT
+5865 
-5880 NHTQPKF
+5880 
-5887 TLQHIDADVTGVTVN
+5887 
-5902 VTHNGVTDIYQATQ
+5902 
-5916 GADGWT
+5916 
-5922 FTPPAAWN
+5922 
-5930 DGNYT
+5930 
-5935 LSVTV
+5935 
-5940 VDRAGNSQQ
+5940 
-5949 SASLAV
+5949 
-5955 TVDSTVTVT
+5955 
-5964 ADSQHDDASDDA
+5964 
-5976 TATAVTPPES
+5976 
-5986 ETVNAESATH
+5986 
-5996 LRTEPSAAEESVVKV
+5996 
-6011 TAYSITLL
+6011 
-6019 NADSGDEIDRS
+6019 
-6030 ISQTPSFEI
+6030 
-6039 SVPENIVNV
+6039 
-6048 SIMFEGEEFTL
+6048 
-6059 PITNQK
+6059 
-6065 AIFEVPLSLED
+6065 
-6076 GEYTMDVKFIDKD
+6076 
-6089 NDFLIKEKTFSVD
+6089 
-6102 HSSADIVNAM
+6102 
-6112 NVRGK
+6112 
-6117 TEDDINDSPS
+6117 
-6127 TSSVGHNNNGA
+6127 
-6138 IDVFAVNEVTLP
+6138 
-6150 VDNQEEHA
+6150 DNQYHLNK

>member
-1 MGNKSIQKFFAD
+1 
-13 QNSVI
+13 
-18 DLSSLGNAKGAKVSL
+18 LSSLGNAKGAKVSL

-39 ITTPRGSVIIVNG
+39 ITTPHGSVIIVNG

-531 SYFSAEIETTN
+531 SYFSAEIETTD

-598 VEGINNLTFTVEDV
+598 VEGVNNLTFTVEDV

-618 FSFSYVIDTIAPVP
+618 FSFSYVIDTVAPVP
-632 PTVSLEDYV
+632 PTVSLEDFV

-698 AYDIEII
+698 SYDIEII

-1037 SDDNLTNIVKP
+1037 ADDNLTNIVKP

-1103 EDIAGNKANSAI
+1103 EDIAGNKANSAV

-1183 GSWLFIPGNTWAD
+1183 GSWLFTPGNTWAD

-1210 NTNYSAPLT
+1210 NTSYSAPLT

-1385 TFTPPTSWADG
+1385 SFTPTGAWADG

-1433 NDSGIPDDNLT
+1433 NDSGIPNDNLT

-1475 TQSATPGVWDYIWP
+1475 TQSATPGAWDYIWP

-1503 TDEAGNKATQTLDF
+1503 TDKAGNKTTQELDF

-2119 LLSEPTIVLDNTD
+2119 LLSEPTIVLDSTD

-2322 STPVIVLDS
+2322 SVPVIVLNS
-2331 ADDSGVHGDNMT
+2331 ADDTGVQGDNMT
-2343 NHTQPTFA
+2343 NSTQPTFA

-2377 TKDAGG
+2377 TKGVGG
-2383 WTFTPT
+2383 WSFTPT

-2451 VTVPTDVNVVRL
+2451 VKVPTDVN
-2463 SIDGGKTWFN
+2463 
-2473 ATQSAT
+2473 
-2479 PGVWDYIWPDDV
+2479 
-2491 ADGGYTLT
+2491 
-2499 VEATDEAGNKATQTL
+2499 E
-2514 DFTIDTTLSVPTLS
+2514 
-2528 LDSADDS
+2528 
-2535 GIAGDNITNVKTP
+2535 
-2548 GFTLNNIDT
+2548 
-2557 DVSRVIVEVMHNGIK
+2557 
-2572 QEVPLVQTGGQ
+2572 
-2583 WRFAPTS
+2583 
-2590 DWADGDYILTVK
+2590 
-2602 VEDRAGNV
+2602 
-2610 KQSAP
+2610 
-2615 LTVTVDTHIAIDRIE
+2615 
-2630 LVNDSGIPGDNLTNE
+2630 
-2645 ARPHFQVTVP
+2645 
-2655 ADVNGVRL
+2655 
-2663 SIDGGKTWFDA
+2663 
-2674 TQSATSGVWDY
+2674 
-2685 TWLTNVANGP
+2685 
-2695 HTLMVEAS
+2695 
-2703 DKAGNKTT
+2703 
-2711 QKLDFTIDTIL
+2711 
-2722 SEPTITLDSADDSA
+2722 
-2736 AGDNITNVKMP
+2736 
-2747 GFTLGNIDAD
+2747 
-2757 VTKVVVTVAHDGKN
+2757 
-2771 QQIELIKNGGVWRF
+2771 
-2785 TPGAAWTD
+2785 
-2793 GDYTLTVKVED
+2793 
-2804 KAGNTNYSAPLTVT
+2804 
-2818 IDTQTSIDRIELLND
+2818 
-2833 TGIVGDNLTNE
+2833 
-2844 ARPQFHIT
+2844 
-2852 VPTDVNSVQLSLDGG
+2852 
-2867 INWVNATLTSD
+2867 
-2878 GVWEYIWPTDLVENT
+2878 
-2893 YTLTVKATD
+2893 
-2902 VAGNTATETLNFIID
+2902 
-2917 TTLSTPTITLDSAD
+2917 
-2931 DSGTAND
+2931 
-2938 NKTNVKTPGFI
+2938 
-2949 IGGIDSDVTQVV
+2949 
-2961 VQVMRDGHSEEVEL
+2961 
-2975 TQTNGQ
+2975 
-2981 WRFVPG
+2981 
-2987 SAWTDGDYTL
+2987 
-2997 TVTVK
+2997 
-3002 DEAGNIRHSAPLTV
+3002 
-3016 TIDTQITIDHIELVN
+3016 
-3031 DSGIP
+3031 
-3036 DDNLT
+3036 
-3041 NNVRPH
+3041 
-3047 FQVTVPTDVNVV
+3047 V

-3103 AGNKTTQQLDFIID
+3103 AGNQTTQKLDFIID
-3117 TLLSEPTIVLDNT
+3117 TMLSEPTIVLDST

-3139 LTNVNKPTFL
+3139 LTNANKPTFI

-3161 VEVQHGGTKEV
+3161 VEVQYGGTKEV

-3393 SYTLTVEVTDN
+3393 SYTLTVEVQDN

-3519 STPTIALDSTDD
+3519 STPTIELDSTDD

-3712 FTIDITLL
+3712 FTIDITLM

-3846 RPVFDIHQVDSDVTR
+3846 RPVFDIRQVDSDVTR

-4304 TSAELRIEID
+4304 TSAELKIEID

-4528 DNITSVTTPRFV
+4528 DNITSVTKPRFV

-4551 VIRINGVSYSVT
+4551 VIRINGVSYPVT

-4834 LIGSTLPNTIVSIY
+4834 LVGNTLPNAIVSIY

-4966 NDGNYELTFKVEDV
+4966 NDGNYVLTFKVEDV

-5039 NPQGVVIA
+5039 SPQGVVIA

-5074 EDKAGNSQQKEILI
+5074 EDKAGNSQQKDILI

-5402 SQTRPTFSIFGEMN
+5402 SQTRPTFSISGEMN

-5582 IKVFTSELDDNKS
+5582 IQVFTSELDDNKS
-5595 SSKTEWWS
+5595 SSKTDWWS
-5603 NSDLITMRG
+5603 NSSTITMRG
-5612 TGEIGA
+5612 MGEIGA

-5635 ATGRWELSTDK
+5635 ANGQWELSTDQ
-5646 LPEGTY
+5646 LPEGKY
-5652 DISLVIED
+5652 DITLSIED
-5660 SAGNRWEDVREI
+5660 NAGNRKEEVHEI

-5705 LIITDSEGNT
+5705 LIITDSNGNT

-5823 TPLADG
+5823 TPLTDG

-5930 DGNYT
+5930 DGTYT

-5996 LRTEPSAAEESVVKV
+5996 LRTVPSAAEESVVKE

-6048 SIMFEGEEFTL
+6048 SVMFEGEEFTL

>member
-39 ITTPRGSVIIVNG
+39 ITTPHGSVIIVNG

-116 ELKKQLDDAENA
+116 ELKKQLDEAENA
-128 KKEADKAKEEAEK
+128 KKEADKAKEEADKAKEEAEK

-427 TDTIAPEKPTIELDD
+427 TDTIPPEKPTIELDD

-531 SYFSAEIETTN
+531 SYFSAEIETTD

-598 VEGINNLTFTVEDV
+598 VEGVNNLTFTVEDV

-618 FSFSYVIDTIAPVP
+618 FSFSYVIDTVAPVP
-632 PTVSLEDYV
+632 PTVSLEDFV

-755 LLGTADRFATV
+755 LLGTADRFATI

-961 LYIDGALI
+961 LYVDGALI

-1037 SDDNLTNIVKP
+1037 ADDNLTNIVKP

-1065 DAMSDTQ
+1065 DAASDTQ

-1103 EDIAGNKANSAI
+1103 EDIAGNKANSAV

-1183 GSWLFIPGNTWAD
+1183 GSWLFTPGNTWAD

-1210 NTNYSAPLT
+1210 NTSYSAPLT

-1326 VIVLDSA
+1326 VIVLNSA
-1333 DDTGIQGD
+1333 DDTGVQGD
-1341 NMTNSTQPT
+1341 NMTNRTQPT

-1532 ADDSGIAGDNITN
+1532 ADDSGIAGDNITS

-1629 IELVNDSGIPGDN
+1629 IELVNDSGIPDDN

-1695 PHTLMVEASDKAGN
+1695 PHTLMVEATDKAGN

-1714 LDFTIDT
+1714 LDFIIDT
-1721 ILSEPTITLDSADDS
+1721 LLSEPTITLDSADDS

-2021 QITIDHIELV
+2021 QI
-2031 NDSGI
+2031 
-2036 PDDNLT
+2036 
-2042 NNVRPHFQVTVPTD
+2042 
-2056 VNVVRLSIDG
+2056 
-2066 GKTWFNATQSA
+2066 
-2077 TPGVWDYTWLADVG
+2077 
-2091 EGKHTLTVEATDKAG
+2091 
-2106 NKTTQQLDFIIDT
+2106 
-2119 LLSEPTIVLDNTD
+2119 
-2132 DSGTKGDHLTNVNK
+2132 
-2146 PTFLLGNIDADARY
+2146 
-2160 VTVEVQHG
+2160 
-2168 GTKEVLTATKD
+2168 
-2179 ATGNWSVTPTGTW
+2179 
-2192 ADGDYTLTVR
+2192 
-2202 VEDEAG
+2202 
-2208 NEKHSASL
+2208 
-2216 TVTVD
+2216 
-2221 TQITID
+2221 
-2227 VIELVNDNGIPGDN
+2227 
-2241 MTNDAHPQF
+2241 
-2250 RVTVPGDV
+2250 
-2258 NEVSL
+2258 
-2263 SIDGGVTWVKA
+2263 
-2274 TQSATPGVWNYTWPG
+2274 
-2289 TVPDG
+2289 
-2294 DYTLNV
+2294 
-2300 KATDNAGN
+2300 
-2308 TVTETLHFTIDTTL
+2308 
-2322 STPVIVLDS
+2322 
-2331 ADDSGVHGDNMT
+2331 
-2343 NHTQPTFA
+2343 
-2351 LQHIDDD
+2351 
-2358 AVRVTV
+2358 
-2364 SVEHGGVTTTFDA
+2364 
-2377 TKDAGG
+2377 
-2383 WTFTPT
+2383 
-2389 GAWADGDYTLSVS
+2389 
-2402 VEDKA
+2402 
-2407 GNTSHSASLTVT
+2407 
-2419 VDTQI
+2419 
-2424 AINNIELVNDSGIP
+2424 AINN
-2438 DDNLTN
+2438 
-2444 NVRPHFQ
+2444 
-2451 VTVPTDVNVVRL
+2451 
-2463 SIDGGKTWFN
+2463 
-2473 ATQSAT
+2473 
-2479 PGVWDYIWPDDV
+2479 
-2491 ADGGYTLT
+2491 
-2499 VEATDEAGNKATQTL
+2499 
-2514 DFTIDTTLSVPTLS
+2514 
-2528 LDSADDS
+2528 
-2535 GIAGDNITNVKTP
+2535 
-2548 GFTLNNIDT
+2548 
-2557 DVSRVIVEVMHNGIK
+2557 
-2572 QEVPLVQTGGQ
+2572 
-2583 WRFAPTS
+2583 
-2590 DWADGDYILTVK
+2590 
-2602 VEDRAGNV
+2602 
-2610 KQSAP
+2610 
-2615 LTVTVDTHIAIDRIE
+2615 
-2630 LVNDSGIPGDNLTNE
+2630 
-2645 ARPHFQVTVP
+2645 
-2655 ADVNGVRL
+2655 
-2663 SIDGGKTWFDA
+2663 
-2674 TQSATSGVWDY
+2674 
-2685 TWLTNVANGP
+2685 
-2695 HTLMVEAS
+2695 
-2703 DKAGNKTT
+2703 
-2711 QKLDFTIDTIL
+2711 
-2722 SEPTITLDSADDSA
+2722 
-2736 AGDNITNVKMP
+2736 
-2747 GFTLGNIDAD
+2747 
-2757 VTKVVVTVAHDGKN
+2757 
-2771 QQIELIKNGGVWRF
+2771 
-2785 TPGAAWTD
+2785 
-2793 GDYTLTVKVED
+2793 
-2804 KAGNTNYSAPLTVT
+2804 
-2818 IDTQTSIDRIELLND
+2818 
-2833 TGIVGDNLTNE
+2833 
-2844 ARPQFHIT
+2844 
-2852 VPTDVNSVQLSLDGG
+2852 
-2867 INWVNATLTSD
+2867 
-2878 GVWEYIWPTDLVENT
+2878 
-2893 YTLTVKATD
+2893 
-2902 VAGNTATETLNFIID
+2902 
-2917 TTLSTPTITLDSAD
+2917 
-2931 DSGTAND
+2931 
-2938 NKTNVKTPGFI
+2938 
-2949 IGGIDSDVTQVV
+2949 
-2961 VQVMRDGHSEEVEL
+2961 
-2975 TQTNGQ
+2975 
-2981 WRFVPG
+2981 
-2987 SAWTDGDYTL
+2987 
-2997 TVTVK
+2997 
-3002 DEAGNIRHSAPLTV
+3002 
-3016 TIDTQITIDHIELVN
+3016 IELVN

-3172 LTATKGATGIWSVTP
+3172 LTATKDATGNWSVTPTGTWADGDYTLTVRVEDDAGNVKYSASLTVTVDTQVTIDVIELVNDSGTRGDNLTNDANPHFRITVPGDVNEVSLSIDGGVTWVKAMQSATPGVWNYTWPKTVADGDYTLTVKATDNAGNTVTRTLDFTIDTTLSTPVIVLDSADDSGVQGDNMTNRTQPTFALQHIDDDAVRVTVSVEHGGVTTTFDATKDAGGWTFTPTGAWADGDYTLSVSVEDKAGNSSHSASLTVTVDTQIAINNIELVNDSGIPDDNLTNNVRPHFQVTVPTDVNVVRLSIDGGKTWFNATQSATPGVWDYTWLADVGEGKHTLTVEATDKAGNKTTQQLDFIIDTMLSEPTIVLDNTDDSGTKGDNLTNVNKPTFLLGNIDADARYVTVEVQHGGTKEVLTATKDATGNWSVTP

-3615 TVDTQIAIDRIEL
+3615 TVDTQIAIDHIEL

-3693 TLTVEV
+3693 TLIVEV
-3699 TDGAGNKMTETLN
+3699 TDGAGNKMTGTLD

-3846 RPVFDIHQVDSDVTR
+3846 RPVFDIRQIDSDVTR

-3910 KESAPFEVRIDTT
+3910 KESAPLEVRIDTT

-4252 DNDVSHIVVHIDGRD
+4252 DNDVSHIVVHLDGRD
-4267 YTIENTGGNL
+4267 YTIENKGGNL

-4304 TSAELRIEID
+4304 TSAELQIEID

-4434 NITSPRFEISAREPL
+4434 NITSPRFEISAREQL

-4551 VIRINGVSYSVT
+4551 VIRINGVSYPVT

-4620 TGNSNSDNLTN
+4620 TGSSNSDNLTN

-4656 GREVLKQTIT
+4656 GREVLKHTIT

-4722 IDDQHEATS
+4722 IDDQYEATS
-4731 LRPEFKGFAEAFS
+4731 LRPEFKGLAEAFS

-5074 EDKAGNSQQKEILI
+5074 EDKAGNSQQKDILI

-5240 GTWRAPILLQDDG
+5240 GSWRAPILLQDDG

-5270 SKDYSVDVDSSTD
+5270 SKNYSVDVDSSTD

-5323 VDEKIVANVL
+5323 VDENIVANVL

-5375 IDTSTFIDNPA
+5375 IDTSTFIDNPV
-5386 MVAGSDNGIFS
+5386 MMAGSDNGIFS
-5397 NDSIT
+5397 NDSVT
-5402 SQTRPTFSIFGEMN
+5402 SQTRPAFSIFGEMN

-5442 ESPLGDGSHSIYYV
+5442 ASPLGDGSHSIYYV

-5470 NFTIDTFN
+5470 NFTIDTLN

-5530 NVGEVWVNEKGHWQM
+5530 NVGEVWVNDKGHWQM
-5545 PVNPLY
+5545 PVNLLY

-5582 IKVFTSELDDNKS
+5582 IQVFTSELDDNKS
-5595 SSKTEWWS
+5595 SSKTDWWS
-5603 NSDLITMRG
+5603 NSSTITMRG
-5612 TGEIGA
+5612 MGEIGA

-5635 ATGRWELSTDK
+5635 ANGQWELSTDQ
-5646 LPEGTY
+5646 LPEGKY
-5652 DISLVIED
+5652 DITLSIED
-5660 SAGNRWEDVREI
+5660 NAGNRKEEVHEI

-5705 LIITDSEGNT
+5705 LIITDSNGNT

-5865 AAGEDNGASDSDNVT
+5865 AAGEDNGVSDSDNVT

-5902 VTHNGVTDIYQATQ
+5902 VTHNGVTDTYQATQ

-5930 DGNYT
+5930 DGTYT

-5976 TATAVTPPES
+5976 TPTAVTPPES
-5986 ETVNAESATH
+5986 ETVNAESDTH
-5996 LRTEPSAAEESVVKV
+5996 LRTVPSAAEESVVKE

-6048 SIMFEGEEFTL
+6048 SVMFEGEEFTL

-6089 NDFLIKEKTFSVD
+6089 DDFLIKEKTFSVD

-6112 NVRGK
+6112 NARGK

>member
-308 TYNLEAEAKTADGSG
+308 AYNLEAEAKTADGSG

-427 TDTIAPEKPTIELDD
+427 TDTIPPEKPTIELDD

-632 PTVSLEDYV
+632 PTVSLEDFV

-1037 SDDNLTNIVKP
+1037 ADDNLTNIVKP

-1103 EDIAGNKANSAI
+1103 EDIAGNKANSAV

-1183 GSWLFIPGNTWAD
+1183 GSWLFTPGNTWAD

-1210 NTNYSAPLT
+1210 NTSYSAPLT

-1326 VIVLDSA
+1326 VIVLNSA
-1333 DDTGIQGD
+1333 DDTGVQGD
-1341 NMTNSTQPT
+1341 NMTNRTQPT

-1475 TQSATPGVWDYIWP
+1475 TQSATPGAWDYIWP

-1503 TDEAGNKATQTLDF
+1503 TDKAGNKTTQELDF

-1714 LDFTIDT
+1714 LDF
-1721 ILSEPTITLDSADDS
+1721 
-1736 AAGDN
+1736 
-1741 ITNVKMPG
+1741 
-1749 FTLGNIDADVTK
+1749 
-1761 VVVTVA
+1761 
-1767 HDGKNQ
+1767 
-1773 QIELIKNGG
+1773 
-1782 VWRFTPGAAWTDG
+1782 
-1795 DYTLTVKVEDKA
+1795 
-1807 GNTNYSAPLT
+1807 
-1817 VTIDTQ
+1817 
-1823 TSIDRIELLNDTG
+1823 
-1836 IVGDNLT
+1836 
-1843 NEARPQFHITVP
+1843 
-1855 TDVNSVQLSLDG
+1855 
-1867 GINWVNAT
+1867 
-1875 LTSDGV
+1875 
-1881 WEYIWPTDLVEN
+1881 
-1893 TYTLTV
+1893 
-1899 KATDVAGNTATETL
+1899 
-1913 NFIIDTTLSTPTI
+1913 
-1926 TLDSADDSGTAN
+1926 
-1938 DNKTNVKTPGFIIG
+1938 
-1952 GIDSDVTQ
+1952 
-1960 VVVQVMRDGHS
+1960 
-1971 EEVELTQTN
+1971 
-1980 GQWRFVPGS
+1980 
-1989 AWTDGDYTLTV
+1989 
-2000 TVKDEAGNI
+2000 
-2009 RHSAPLT
+2009 
-2016 VTIDT
+2016 
-2021 QITIDHIELV
+2021 
-2031 NDSGI
+2031 
-2036 PDDNLT
+2036 
-2042 NNVRPHFQVTVPTD
+2042 
-2056 VNVVRLSIDG
+2056 
-2066 GKTWFNATQSA
+2066 
-2077 TPGVWDYTWLADVG
+2077 
-2091 EGKHTLTVEATDKAG
+2091 
-2106 NKTTQQLDFIIDT
+2106 IIDT
-2119 LLSEPTIVLDNTD
+2119 L
-2132 DSGTKGDHLTNVNK
+2132 
-2146 PTFLLGNIDADARY
+2146 
-2160 VTVEVQHG
+2160 
-2168 GTKEVLTATKD
+2168 
-2179 ATGNWSVTPTGTW
+2179 
-2192 ADGDYTLTVR
+2192 
-2202 VEDEAG
+2202 
-2208 NEKHSASL
+2208 
-2216 TVTVD
+2216 
-2221 TQITID
+2221 
-2227 VIELVNDNGIPGDN
+2227 
-2241 MTNDAHPQF
+2241 
-2250 RVTVPGDV
+2250 
-2258 NEVSL
+2258 
-2263 SIDGGVTWVKA
+2263 
-2274 TQSATPGVWNYTWPG
+2274 
-2289 TVPDG
+2289 
-2294 DYTLNV
+2294 
-2300 KATDNAGN
+2300 
-2308 TVTETLHFTIDTTL
+2308 
-2322 STPVIVLDS
+2322 
-2331 ADDSGVHGDNMT
+2331 
-2343 NHTQPTFA
+2343 
-2351 LQHIDDD
+2351 
-2358 AVRVTV
+2358 
-2364 SVEHGGVTTTFDA
+2364 
-2377 TKDAGG
+2377 
-2383 WTFTPT
+2383 
-2389 GAWADGDYTLSVS
+2389 
-2402 VEDKA
+2402 
-2407 GNTSHSASLTVT
+2407 
-2419 VDTQI
+2419 
-2424 AINNIELVNDSGIP
+2424 
-2438 DDNLTN
+2438 
-2444 NVRPHFQ
+2444 
-2451 VTVPTDVNVVRL
+2451 
-2463 SIDGGKTWFN
+2463 
-2473 ATQSAT
+2473 
-2479 PGVWDYIWPDDV
+2479 
-2491 ADGGYTLT
+2491 
-2499 VEATDEAGNKATQTL
+2499 
-2514 DFTIDTTLSVPTLS
+2514 
-2528 LDSADDS
+2528 
-2535 GIAGDNITNVKTP
+2535 
-2548 GFTLNNIDT
+2548 
-2557 DVSRVIVEVMHNGIK
+2557 
-2572 QEVPLVQTGGQ
+2572 
-2583 WRFAPTS
+2583 
-2590 DWADGDYILTVK
+2590 
-2602 VEDRAGNV
+2602 
-2610 KQSAP
+2610 
-2615 LTVTVDTHIAIDRIE
+2615 
-2630 LVNDSGIPGDNLTNE
+2630 
-2645 ARPHFQVTVP
+2645 
-2655 ADVNGVRL
+2655 
-2663 SIDGGKTWFDA
+2663 
-2674 TQSATSGVWDY
+2674 
-2685 TWLTNVANGP
+2685 
-2695 HTLMVEAS
+2695 
-2703 DKAGNKTT
+2703 
-2711 QKLDFTIDTIL
+2711 L

-3172 LTATKGATGIWSVTP
+3172 LTATKDATGNWSVTPTGTWADGDYTLTVRVEDEAGNEKHSASLTVTVDTQITIDVIELVNDNGIPGDNMTNDAHPQFRVTVPGDVNEVSLSIDGGVTWVKATQSATPGVWNYTWPGTVPDGDYTLNVKATDNAGNTVTETLHFTIDTTLSVPVIVLNSADDTGVQGDNMTNSTQPTFALQHIDDDAVRVTVSVEHGGVTTTFDATKGVGGWSFTPTGAWADGDYTLSVSVEDKAGNTSHSASLTVTVDTQIAINNIELVNDSGIPDDNLTNNVRPHFQVKVPTDVNEVRLSIDGGKTWFNATQSATPGVWDYTWLADVGEGKHTLTVEATDKAGNQTTQKLDFIIDTMLSEPTIVLDSTDDSGTKGDNLTNANKPTFILGNIDADARYVTVEVQYGGTKEVLTATKGATGIWSVTP

-3314 TIDTRLSTPTIA
+3314 TIDTRLSTPTIT

-3353 DADAHSVILRIT
+3353 DSDAQSVILRIT

-3413 LVVTVDTQTSIT
+3413 LIVTVDTQTSIT

-3465 GANWVSATQGIEG
+3465 GANWVSAAQGIEG

-3615 TVDTQIAIDRIEL
+3615 TVDTQIAIDHIEL

-3712 FTIDITLL
+3712 FTIDITLM

-3846 RPVFDIHQVDSDVTR
+3846 RPVFDIRQVDSDVTR

-4304 TSAELRIEID
+4304 TSAELKIEID

-4528 DNITSVTTPRFV
+4528 DNITSVTKPRFV

-4551 VIRINGVSYSVT
+4551 VIRINGVSYPVT

-4834 LIGSTLPNTIVSIY
+4834 LVGNTLPNAIVSIY

-4966 NDGNYELTFKVEDV
+4966 NDGNYVLTFKVEDV

-5039 NPQGVVIA
+5039 SPQGVVIA

-5074 EDKAGNSQQKEILI
+5074 EDKAGNSQQKDILI

-5342 QFDNA
+5342 QFDNV

-5402 SQTRPTFSIFGEMN
+5402 SQTRPTFSISGEMN

-5582 IKVFTSELDDNKS
+5582 IQVFTSELDDNKS
-5595 SSKTEWWS
+5595 SSKTDWWS
-5603 NSDLITMRG
+5603 NSSTITMRG
-5612 TGEIGA
+5612 MGEIGA

-5635 ATGRWELSTDK
+5635 ANGQWELSTDQ
-5646 LPEGTY
+5646 LPEGKY
-5652 DISLVIED
+5652 DITLSIED
-5660 SAGNRWEDVREI
+5660 NAGNRKEEVHEI

-5705 LIITDSEGNT
+5705 LIITDSNGNT

-5747 NRSDDVPLDIMKEVP
+5747 NRSDDVSLDIMKEVP

-5865 AAGEDNGASDSDNVT
+5865 AAGEDNGVSDSDNVT

-5902 VTHNGVTDIYQATQ
+5902 VTHNGVTDTYQATQ

-5930 DGNYT
+5930 DGTYT

-5996 LRTEPSAAEESVVKV
+5996 LRTVPSAAEESVVKE

-6112 NVRGK
+6112 NARGK

>member
-1475 TQSATPGVWDYIWP
+1475 TQSATPGVWDY
-1489 DDVADGGYTLTVEA
+1489 
-1503 TDEAGNKATQTLDF
+1503 
-1517 TIDTTLSVPTLSLDS
+1517 
-1532 ADDSGIAGDNITN
+1532 
-1545 VKTPGFTLNNI
+1545 
-1556 DTDVSRVI
+1556 
-1564 VEVMHNG
+1564 
-1571 IKQEVP
+1571 
-1577 LVQTGG
+1577 
-1583 QWRFAPTSDWA
+1583 
-1594 DGDYILTVKVEDRA
+1594 
-1608 GNVKQSAPLTVT
+1608 
-1620 VDTHIAIDR
+1620 
-1629 IELVNDSGIPGDN
+1629 
-1642 LTNEARPHFQ
+1642 
-1652 VTVPAD
+1652 
-1658 VNGVRLSIDGGKTW
+1658 
-1672 FDATQSATSGVW
+1672 
-1684 DYTWLTNVANG
+1684 
-1695 PHTLMVEASDKAGN
+1695 
-1709 KTTQK
+1709 
-1714 LDFTIDT
+1714 
-1721 ILSEPTITLDSADDS
+1721 
-1736 AAGDN
+1736 
-1741 ITNVKMPG
+1741 
-1749 FTLGNIDADVTK
+1749 
-1761 VVVTVA
+1761 
-1767 HDGKNQ
+1767 
-1773 QIELIKNGG
+1773 
-1782 VWRFTPGAAWTDG
+1782 
-1795 DYTLTVKVEDKA
+1795 
-1807 GNTNYSAPLT
+1807 
-1817 VTIDTQ
+1817 
-1823 TSIDRIELLNDTG
+1823 
-1836 IVGDNLT
+1836 
-1843 NEARPQFHITVP
+1843 
-1855 TDVNSVQLSLDG
+1855 
-1867 GINWVNAT
+1867 
-1875 LTSDGV
+1875 
-1881 WEYIWPTDLVEN
+1881 
-1893 TYTLTV
+1893 
-1899 KATDVAGNTATETL
+1899 
-1913 NFIIDTTLSTPTI
+1913 
-1926 TLDSADDSGTAN
+1926 
-1938 DNKTNVKTPGFIIG
+1938 
-1952 GIDSDVTQ
+1952 
-1960 VVVQVMRDGHS
+1960 
-1971 EEVELTQTN
+1971 
-1980 GQWRFVPGS
+1980 
-1989 AWTDGDYTLTV
+1989 
-2000 TVKDEAGNI
+2000 
-2009 RHSAPLT
+2009 
-2016 VTIDT
+2016 
-2021 QITIDHIELV
+2021 
-2031 NDSGI
+2031 
-2036 PDDNLT
+2036 
-2042 NNVRPHFQVTVPTD
+2042 
-2056 VNVVRLSIDG
+2056 
-2066 GKTWFNATQSA
+2066 
-2077 TPGVWDYTWLADVG
+2077 
-2091 EGKHTLTVEATDKAG
+2091 
-2106 NKTTQQLDFIIDT
+2106 
-2119 LLSEPTIVLDNTD
+2119 
-2132 DSGTKGDHLTNVNK
+2132 
-2146 PTFLLGNIDADARY
+2146 
-2160 VTVEVQHG
+2160 
-2168 GTKEVLTATKD
+2168 
-2179 ATGNWSVTPTGTW
+2179 
-2192 ADGDYTLTVR
+2192 
-2202 VEDEAG
+2202 
-2208 NEKHSASL
+2208 
-2216 TVTVD
+2216 
-2221 TQITID
+2221 
-2227 VIELVNDNGIPGDN
+2227 
-2241 MTNDAHPQF
+2241 
-2250 RVTVPGDV
+2250 
-2258 NEVSL
+2258 
-2263 SIDGGVTWVKA
+2263 
-2274 TQSATPGVWNYTWPG
+2274 
-2289 TVPDG
+2289 
-2294 DYTLNV
+2294 
-2300 KATDNAGN
+2300 
-2308 TVTETLHFTIDTTL
+2308 
-2322 STPVIVLDS
+2322 
-2331 ADDSGVHGDNMT
+2331 
-2343 NHTQPTFA
+2343 
-2351 LQHIDDD
+2351 
-2358 AVRVTV
+2358 
-2364 SVEHGGVTTTFDA
+2364 
-2377 TKDAGG
+2377 
-2383 WTFTPT
+2383 
-2389 GAWADGDYTLSVS
+2389 
-2402 VEDKA
+2402 
-2407 GNTSHSASLTVT
+2407 
-2419 VDTQI
+2419 
-2424 AINNIELVNDSGIP
+2424 
-2438 DDNLTN
+2438 
-2444 NVRPHFQ
+2444 
-2451 VTVPTDVNVVRL
+2451 
-2463 SIDGGKTWFN
+2463 
-2473 ATQSAT
+2473 
-2479 PGVWDYIWPDDV
+2479 
-2491 ADGGYTLT
+2491 
-2499 VEATDEAGNKATQTL
+2499 
-2514 DFTIDTTLSVPTLS
+2514 
-2528 LDSADDS
+2528 
-2535 GIAGDNITNVKTP
+2535 
-2548 GFTLNNIDT
+2548 
-2557 DVSRVIVEVMHNGIK
+2557 
-2572 QEVPLVQTGGQ
+2572 
-2583 WRFAPTS
+2583 
-2590 DWADGDYILTVK
+2590 
-2602 VEDRAGNV
+2602 
-2610 KQSAP
+2610 
-2615 LTVTVDTHIAIDRIE
+2615 
-2630 LVNDSGIPGDNLTNE
+2630 
-2645 ARPHFQVTVP
+2645 
-2655 ADVNGVRL
+2655 
-2663 SIDGGKTWFDA
+2663 
-2674 TQSATSGVWDY
+2674 
-2685 TWLTNVANGP
+2685 
-2695 HTLMVEAS
+2695 
-2703 DKAGNKTT
+2703 
-2711 QKLDFTIDTIL
+2711 
-2722 SEPTITLDSADDSA
+2722 
-2736 AGDNITNVKMP
+2736 
-2747 GFTLGNIDAD
+2747 
-2757 VTKVVVTVAHDGKN
+2757 
-2771 QQIELIKNGGVWRF
+2771 
-2785 TPGAAWTD
+2785 
-2793 GDYTLTVKVED
+2793 
-2804 KAGNTNYSAPLTVT
+2804 
-2818 IDTQTSIDRIELLND
+2818 
-2833 TGIVGDNLTNE
+2833 
-2844 ARPQFHIT
+2844 
-2852 VPTDVNSVQLSLDGG
+2852 
-2867 INWVNATLTSD
+2867 
-2878 GVWEYIWPTDLVENT
+2878 
-2893 YTLTVKATD
+2893 
-2902 VAGNTATETLNFIID
+2902 
-2917 TTLSTPTITLDSAD
+2917 
-2931 DSGTAND
+2931 
-2938 NKTNVKTPGFI
+2938 
-2949 IGGIDSDVTQVV
+2949 
-2961 VQVMRDGHSEEVEL
+2961 
-2975 TQTNGQ
+2975 
-2981 WRFVPG
+2981 
-2987 SAWTDGDYTL
+2987 
-2997 TVTVK
+2997 
-3002 DEAGNIRHSAPLTV
+3002 
-3016 TIDTQITIDHIELVN
+3016 
-3031 DSGIP
+3031 
-3036 DDNLT
+3036 
-3041 NNVRPH
+3041 
-3047 FQVTVPTDVNVV
+3047 
-3059 RLSIDGGKTW
+3059 
-3069 FNATQSATP
+3069 
-3078 GVWDYTWL
+3078 TWL

-3139 LTNVNKPTFL
+3139 LTNVDKPTFL

-4551 VIRINGVSYSVT
+4551 VIRINGVSYPVT

>member
-116 ELKKQLDDAENA
+116 ELKKQLDEAENA

-155 VQNSSKQIEEM
+155 VQNSSKQMEEM
-166 LQNFLADNVAKDN
+166 LQEFLADNVAKDN

-449 NDNITNS
+449 NDSITNS

-531 SYFSAEIETTN
+531 SYFSAEIETTD

-598 VEGINNLTFTVEDV
+598 VEGVNNLTFTVEDV

-618 FSFSYVIDTIAPVP
+618 FSFSYVIDTVAPVP
-632 PTVSLEDYV
+632 PTVSLEDFV

-1037 SDDNLTNIVKP
+1037 ADDNLTNIVKP

-1103 EDIAGNKANSAI
+1103 EDIAGNKANSAV

-1183 GSWLFIPGNTWAD
+1183 GSWLFTPGNTWAD

-1385 TFTPPTSWADG
+1385 SFTPTGAWADG

-1433 NDSGIPDDNLT
+1433 NDSGIPNDNLT

-1475 TQSATPGVWDYIWP
+1475 TQSATPGAWDYIWP

-1503 TDEAGNKATQTLDF
+1503 TDKAGNKTTQELDF

-1556 DTDVSRVI
+1556 DTDVSRVT

-1672 FDATQSATSGVW
+1672 FDATQSATPGVW

-1714 LDFTIDT
+1714 LDFIIDT
-1721 ILSEPTITLDSADDS
+1721 MLSEPTITLDSADDS

-2021 QITIDHIELV
+2021 QIAIDHIELV

-2042 NNVRPHFQVTVPTD
+2042 N
-2056 VNVVRLSIDG
+2056 
-2066 GKTWFNATQSA
+2066 
-2077 TPGVWDYTWLADVG
+2077 
-2091 EGKHTLTVEATDKAG
+2091 EA
-2106 NKTTQQLDFIIDT
+2106 
-2119 LLSEPTIVLDNTD
+2119 
-2132 DSGTKGDHLTNVNK
+2132 
-2146 PTFLLGNIDADARY
+2146 
-2160 VTVEVQHG
+2160 
-2168 GTKEVLTATKD
+2168 
-2179 ATGNWSVTPTGTW
+2179 
-2192 ADGDYTLTVR
+2192 
-2202 VEDEAG
+2202 
-2208 NEKHSASL
+2208 
-2216 TVTVD
+2216 
-2221 TQITID
+2221 
-2227 VIELVNDNGIPGDN
+2227 
-2241 MTNDAHPQF
+2241 
-2250 RVTVPGDV
+2250 
-2258 NEVSL
+2258 
-2263 SIDGGVTWVKA
+2263 
-2274 TQSATPGVWNYTWPG
+2274 
-2289 TVPDG
+2289 
-2294 DYTLNV
+2294 
-2300 KATDNAGN
+2300 
-2308 TVTETLHFTIDTTL
+2308 
-2322 STPVIVLDS
+2322 
-2331 ADDSGVHGDNMT
+2331 
-2343 NHTQPTFA
+2343 
-2351 LQHIDDD
+2351 
-2358 AVRVTV
+2358 
-2364 SVEHGGVTTTFDA
+2364 
-2377 TKDAGG
+2377 
-2383 WTFTPT
+2383 
-2389 GAWADGDYTLSVS
+2389 
-2402 VEDKA
+2402 
-2407 GNTSHSASLTVT
+2407 
-2419 VDTQI
+2419 
-2424 AINNIELVNDSGIP
+2424 
-2438 DDNLTN
+2438 
-2444 NVRPHFQ
+2444 
-2451 VTVPTDVNVVRL
+2451 
-2463 SIDGGKTWFN
+2463 
-2473 ATQSAT
+2473 
-2479 PGVWDYIWPDDV
+2479 
-2491 ADGGYTLT
+2491 
-2499 VEATDEAGNKATQTL
+2499 
-2514 DFTIDTTLSVPTLS
+2514 
-2528 LDSADDS
+2528 
-2535 GIAGDNITNVKTP
+2535 
-2548 GFTLNNIDT
+2548 
-2557 DVSRVIVEVMHNGIK
+2557 
-2572 QEVPLVQTGGQ
+2572 
-2583 WRFAPTS
+2583 
-2590 DWADGDYILTVK
+2590 
-2602 VEDRAGNV
+2602 
-2610 KQSAP
+2610 
-2615 LTVTVDTHIAIDRIE
+2615 
-2630 LVNDSGIPGDNLTNE
+2630 
-2645 ARPHFQVTVP
+2645 
-2655 ADVNGVRL
+2655 
-2663 SIDGGKTWFDA
+2663 
-2674 TQSATSGVWDY
+2674 
-2685 TWLTNVANGP
+2685 
-2695 HTLMVEAS
+2695 
-2703 DKAGNKTT
+2703 
-2711 QKLDFTIDTIL
+2711 
-2722 SEPTITLDSADDSA
+2722 
-2736 AGDNITNVKMP
+2736 
-2747 GFTLGNIDAD
+2747 
-2757 VTKVVVTVAHDGKN
+2757 
-2771 QQIELIKNGGVWRF
+2771 
-2785 TPGAAWTD
+2785 
-2793 GDYTLTVKVED
+2793 
-2804 KAGNTNYSAPLTVT
+2804 
-2818 IDTQTSIDRIELLND
+2818 
-2833 TGIVGDNLTNE
+2833 
-2844 ARPQFHIT
+2844 
-2852 VPTDVNSVQLSLDGG
+2852 
-2867 INWVNATLTSD
+2867 
-2878 GVWEYIWPTDLVENT
+2878 
-2893 YTLTVKATD
+2893 
-2902 VAGNTATETLNFIID
+2902 
-2917 TTLSTPTITLDSAD
+2917 
-2931 DSGTAND
+2931 
-2938 NKTNVKTPGFI
+2938 
-2949 IGGIDSDVTQVV
+2949 
-2961 VQVMRDGHSEEVEL
+2961 
-2975 TQTNGQ
+2975 
-2981 WRFVPG
+2981 
-2987 SAWTDGDYTL
+2987 
-2997 TVTVK
+2997 
-3002 DEAGNIRHSAPLTV
+3002 
-3016 TIDTQITIDHIELVN
+3016 
-3031 DSGIP
+3031 
-3036 DDNLT
+3036 
-3041 NNVRPH
+3041 RPH

-3172 LTATKGATGIWSVTP
+3172 LTATKDATGNWSVTPTGTWADGDYTLTVRVEDEAGNEKHSASLTVTVDTQITIDAIELVNDNGIPGDNMTNDAHPQFRVTVPGDVNEVSLSIDGGVTWVKATQSATPGVWNYTWPGTVPDGDYTLNVKATDNAGNTVTETLHFTIDTTLSTPVIVLDSADDTGIQGDNMTNRTQPTFNLQHIDDDAVRVTVSVEHGGVTTTFDATKGVGGWTFTPPTSWGAGDYTLSVSVEDKAGNTSHSASLTVTVDTQIAINNIELVNDSGIPDDNLTNNVRPQFQVKVPTDVNEVRLSIDGGKTWFNATQSATPGVWDYTWLADVGEGKHTLTVEATDKAGNQTTQKLDFIIDTLLSEPTIVLDSTDDSGTKGDNLTNANKPTFLLGNIDADARYVTVEVQHGSTKEVLTATKGATGIWSVTP

-3202 EDDAGNVKYSAPL
+3202 EDEAGNVKYSAPL
-3215 TVTVDTQITIDVI
+3215 TVTVDTQITIDAI

-3314 TIDTRLSTPTIA
+3314 TIDTRLSTPTIT

-3353 DADAHSVILRIT
+3353 DSDAQSVILRIT

-3413 LVVTVDTQTSIT
+3413 LIVTVDTQTSIT

-3465 GANWVSATQGIEG
+3465 GANWVSAAQGIEG

-3488 GDGKHTL
+3488 GDGKHIL

-3615 TVDTQIAIDRIEL
+3615 TVDTQIAIDHIEL

-3693 TLTVEV
+3693 TLIVEV
-3699 TDGAGNKMTETLN
+3699 TDGAGNKMTGTLD

-3743 TQPVFVLGSIDKD
+3743 TQPIFVLGSIDKD

-3846 RPVFDIHQVDSDVTR
+3846 RPVFDIRQVDSDVTR

-3954 PGDVVQVRVTLDGG
+3954 PGDVIQVRVTLDGG

-3995 TLRVEATDEAGN
+3995 TLRVEATDQAGN

-4186 LPDGQ
+4186 LPDGK

-4304 TSAELRIEID
+4304 TSAELQIEID

-4528 DNITSVTTPRFV
+4528 DNITSVTKPRFV

-4551 VIRINGVSYSVT
+4551 VIRINGVSYPVT

-4620 TGNSNSDNLTN
+4620 TGSSNSDNLTN

-4656 GREVLKQTIT
+4656 GREVLKHTIT

-4722 IDDQHEATS
+4722 IDDQYEATS
-4731 LRPEFKGFAEAFS
+4731 LRPEFKGLAEAFS

-4834 LIGSTLPNTIVSIY
+4834 LVGNTLPNAIVSIY

-4966 NDGNYELTFKVEDV
+4966 NDGNYVLTFKVEDV

-5059 ELDLREGSNAFVVVS
+5059 ELDLRE
-5074 EDKAGNSQQKEILI
+5074 
-5088 EHDTQIE
+5088 
-5095 ISDISLSRDTNSG
+5095 
-5108 DKYDLITNNKSP
+5108 
-5120 VLVAMTD
+5120 
-5127 PGATVQ
+5127 
-5133 VYINGV
+5133 
-5139 LQGTVEASSSG
+5139 
-5150 NISYTMPANSAD
+5150 
-5162 GEYQVQFVATDTAGN
+5162 
-5177 RVESAI
+5177 
-5183 TTVTIDSQIAV
+5183 
-5194 FDIDEDSL
+5194 
-5202 PALSNN
+5202 
-5208 RALSVSGVGEA
+5208 
-5219 GSQVSIFVDGK
+5219 
-5230 LVNVVMVEAD
+5230 
-5240 GTWRAPILLQDDG
+5240 
-5253 TFNIHFSIT
+5253 
-5262 DVAGNTEV
+5262 
-5270 SKDYSVDVDSSTD
+5270 
-5283 FPTLNLEDASNS
+5283 
-5295 GSLDDLITNHNKP
+5295 
-5308 VLVGTAEAGATIHIY
+5308 
-5323 VDEKIVANVL
+5323 
-5333 VLEDGTWSY
+5333 
-5342 QFDNA
+5342 
-5347 LKDGEYSI
+5347 
-5355 RVVAE
+5355 
-5360 DPAGNTAESPRLLVT
+5360 
-5375 IDTSTFIDNPA
+5375 
-5386 MVAGSDNGIFS
+5386 
-5397 NDSIT
+5397 
-5402 SQTRPTFSIFGEMN
+5402 
-5416 QSVQIFIDGVLV
+5416 
-5428 DTITVTDRNQVYRP
+5428 
-5442 ESPLGDGSHSIYYV
+5442 
-5456 ITDKAGNTATSKTL
+5456 
-5470 NFTIDTFN
+5470 
-5478 TTPVAI
+5478 
-5484 DSIGGQTL
+5484 
-5492 AEMTGSDG
+5492 
-5500 KIYITD
+5500 
-5506 TTRNLLFSGS
+5506 
-5516 AEPNSKIEIIINGL
+5516 
-5530 NVGEVWVNEKGHWQM
+5530 
-5545 PVNPLY
+5545 
-5551 FTEGQLDITV
+5551 
-5561 KSTDRAGNVNQ
+5561 
-5572 EKYSIWVDTH
+5572 
-5582 IKVFTSELDDNKS
+5582 
-5595 SSKTEWWS
+5595 
-5603 NSDLITMRG
+5603 
-5612 TGEIGA
+5612 
-5618 TVSLI
+5618 
-5623 VAGVTLATAVVA
+5623 
-5635 ATGRWELSTDK
+5635 
-5646 LPEGTY
+5646 
-5652 DISLVIED
+5652 
-5660 SAGNRWEDVREI
+5660 
-5672 FIDRTP
+5672 
-5678 PNAPVVTYSDI
+5678 
-5689 VNDLIIMQ
+5689 
-5697 GTAEAKSQ
+5697 
-5705 LIITDSEGNT
+5705 
-5715 YTLTVPDN
+5715 
-5723 GKWSMAIPYP
+5723 
-5733 SEGKFTITSVDAIG
+5733 
-5747 NRSDDVPLDIMKEVP
+5747 
-5762 VISLSPDSDS
+5762 
-5772 GTVGDNITRD
+5772 
-5782 KQPTFIIGNLESDV
+5782 
-5796 VVVQVDING
+5796 
-5805 TVYNAEKNADGVW
+5805 
-5818 FFTPG
+5818 
-5823 TPLADG
+5823 
-5829 SYTISV
+5829 
-5835 IASDAAGNQ
+5835 
-5844 KNSLP
+5844 
-5849 ITVTIDST
+5849 
-5857 LTVPEIAL
+5857 
-5865 AAGEDNGASDSDNVT
+5865 
-5880 NHTQPKF
+5880 
-5887 TLQHIDADVTGVTVN
+5887 
-5902 VTHNGVTDIYQATQ
+5902 
-5916 GADGWT
+5916 
-5922 FTPPAAWN
+5922 
-5930 DGNYT
+5930 
-5935 LSVTV
+5935 
-5940 VDRAGNSQQ
+5940 
-5949 SASLAV
+5949 
-5955 TVDSTVTVT
+5955 
-5964 ADSQHDDASDDA
+5964 
-5976 TATAVTPPES
+5976 
-5986 ETVNAESATH
+5986 
-5996 LRTEPSAAEESVVKV
+5996 
-6011 TAYSITLL
+6011 
-6019 NADSGDEIDRS
+6019 
-6030 ISQTPSFEI
+6030 
-6039 SVPENIVNV
+6039 
-6048 SIMFEGEEFTL
+6048 
-6059 PITNQK
+6059 
-6065 AIFEVPLSLED
+6065 
-6076 GEYTMDVKFIDKD
+6076 
-6089 NDFLIKEKTFSVD
+6089 
-6102 HSSADIVNAM
+6102 
-6112 NVRGK
+6112 
-6117 TEDDINDSPS
+6117 
-6127 TSSVGHNNNGA
+6127 
-6138 IDVFAVNEVTLP
+6138 
-6150 VDNQEEHA
+6150 

>member
-308 TYNLEAEAKTADGSG
+308 AYNLEAEAKTADGSG

-427 TDTIAPEKPTIELDD
+427 TDTIPPEKPTIELDD

-632 PTVSLEDYV
+632 PTVSLEDFV

-1037 SDDNLTNIVKP
+1037 ADDNLTNIVKP

-1103 EDIAGNKANSAI
+1103 EDIAGNKANSAV

-1183 GSWLFIPGNTWAD
+1183 GSWLFTPGNTWAD

-1210 NTNYSAPLT
+1210 NTSYSAPLT

-1326 VIVLDSA
+1326 VIVLNSA
-1333 DDTGIQGD
+1333 DDTGVQGD
-1341 NMTNSTQPT
+1341 NMTNRTQPT

-1475 TQSATPGVWDYIWP
+1475 TQSATPGAWDYIWP

-1503 TDEAGNKATQTLDF
+1503 TDKAGNKTTQELDF

-1714 LDFTIDT
+1714 LDFIIDT
-1721 ILSEPTITLDSADDS
+1721 LLSEPTITLDSADDS

-2119 LLSEPTIVLDNTD
+2119 LLSEPTIVLDSTD
-2132 DSGTKGDHLTNVNK
+2132 DSGTKGDNLTNVNK

-2322 STPVIVLDS
+2322 SVPVIVLNS
-2331 ADDSGVHGDNMT
+2331 ADDTGVQGDNMT
-2343 NHTQPTFA
+2343 NSTQPTFA

-2377 TKDAGG
+2377 TKGVGG
-2383 WTFTPT
+2383 WSFTPT

-2451 VTVPTDVNVVRL
+2451 VKVPTDVN
-2463 SIDGGKTWFN
+2463 
-2473 ATQSAT
+2473 
-2479 PGVWDYIWPDDV
+2479 
-2491 ADGGYTLT
+2491 
-2499 VEATDEAGNKATQTL
+2499 E
-2514 DFTIDTTLSVPTLS
+2514 
-2528 LDSADDS
+2528 
-2535 GIAGDNITNVKTP
+2535 
-2548 GFTLNNIDT
+2548 
-2557 DVSRVIVEVMHNGIK
+2557 
-2572 QEVPLVQTGGQ
+2572 
-2583 WRFAPTS
+2583 
-2590 DWADGDYILTVK
+2590 
-2602 VEDRAGNV
+2602 
-2610 KQSAP
+2610 
-2615 LTVTVDTHIAIDRIE
+2615 
-2630 LVNDSGIPGDNLTNE
+2630 
-2645 ARPHFQVTVP
+2645 
-2655 ADVNGVRL
+2655 
-2663 SIDGGKTWFDA
+2663 
-2674 TQSATSGVWDY
+2674 
-2685 TWLTNVANGP
+2685 
-2695 HTLMVEAS
+2695 
-2703 DKAGNKTT
+2703 
-2711 QKLDFTIDTIL
+2711 
-2722 SEPTITLDSADDSA
+2722 
-2736 AGDNITNVKMP
+2736 
-2747 GFTLGNIDAD
+2747 
-2757 VTKVVVTVAHDGKN
+2757 
-2771 QQIELIKNGGVWRF
+2771 
-2785 TPGAAWTD
+2785 
-2793 GDYTLTVKVED
+2793 
-2804 KAGNTNYSAPLTVT
+2804 
-2818 IDTQTSIDRIELLND
+2818 
-2833 TGIVGDNLTNE
+2833 
-2844 ARPQFHIT
+2844 
-2852 VPTDVNSVQLSLDGG
+2852 
-2867 INWVNATLTSD
+2867 
-2878 GVWEYIWPTDLVENT
+2878 
-2893 YTLTVKATD
+2893 
-2902 VAGNTATETLNFIID
+2902 
-2917 TTLSTPTITLDSAD
+2917 
-2931 DSGTAND
+2931 
-2938 NKTNVKTPGFI
+2938 
-2949 IGGIDSDVTQVV
+2949 
-2961 VQVMRDGHSEEVEL
+2961 
-2975 TQTNGQ
+2975 
-2981 WRFVPG
+2981 
-2987 SAWTDGDYTL
+2987 
-2997 TVTVK
+2997 
-3002 DEAGNIRHSAPLTV
+3002 
-3016 TIDTQITIDHIELVN
+3016 
-3031 DSGIP
+3031 
-3036 DDNLT
+3036 
-3041 NNVRPH
+3041 
-3047 FQVTVPTDVNVV
+3047 V

-3103 AGNKTTQQLDFIID
+3103 AGNQTTQKLDFIID
-3117 TLLSEPTIVLDNT
+3117 TMLSEPTIVLDST

-3139 LTNVNKPTFL
+3139 LTNANKPTFI

-3161 VEVQHGGTKEV
+3161 VEVQYGGTKEV

-3235 IPGDNL
+3235 IHGDNL

-3314 TIDTRLSTPTIA
+3314 TIDTRLSTPTIT

-3353 DADAHSVILRIT
+3353 DSDAQSVILRIT

-3413 LVVTVDTQTSIT
+3413 LIVTVDTQTSIT

-3465 GANWVSATQGIEG
+3465 GANWVSAAQGIEG

-3615 TVDTQIAIDRIEL
+3615 TVDTQIAIDHIEL

-3712 FTIDITLL
+3712 FTIDITLM

-3846 RPVFDIHQVDSDVTR
+3846 RPVFDIRQVDSDVTR

-4304 TSAELRIEID
+4304 TSAELKIEID

-4528 DNITSVTTPRFV
+4528 DNITSVTKPRFV

-4551 VIRINGVSYSVT
+4551 VIRINGVSYPVT

-4834 LIGSTLPNTIVSIY
+4834 LVGNTLPNAIVSIY

-4966 NDGNYELTFKVEDV
+4966 NDGNYVLTFKVEDV

-5039 NPQGVVIA
+5039 SPQGVVIA

-5074 EDKAGNSQQKEILI
+5074 EDKAGNSQQKDILI

-5342 QFDNA
+5342 QFDNV

-5402 SQTRPTFSIFGEMN
+5402 SQTRPTFSISGEMN

-5582 IKVFTSELDDNKS
+5582 IQVFTSELDDNKS
-5595 SSKTEWWS
+5595 SSKTDWWS
-5603 NSDLITMRG
+5603 NSSTITMRG
-5612 TGEIGA
+5612 MGEIGA

-5635 ATGRWELSTDK
+5635 ANGQWELSTDQ
-5646 LPEGTY
+5646 LPEGKY
-5652 DISLVIED
+5652 DITLSIED
-5660 SAGNRWEDVREI
+5660 NAGNRKEEVHEI

-5705 LIITDSEGNT
+5705 LIITDSNGNT

-5747 NRSDDVPLDIMKEVP
+5747 NRSDDVSLDIMKEVP

-5865 AAGEDNGASDSDNVT
+5865 AAGEDNGVSDSDNVT

-5902 VTHNGVTDIYQATQ
+5902 VTHNGVTDTYQATQ

-5930 DGNYT
+5930 DGTYT

-5996 LRTEPSAAEESVVKV
+5996 LRTVPSAAEESVVKE

-6112 NVRGK
+6112 NARGK

>member
-427 TDTIAPEKPTIELDD
+427 TDTIPPEKPTIELDD

-531 SYFSAEIETTN
+531 SYFSAEIETTD

-598 VEGINNLTFTVEDV
+598 VEGVNNLTFTVEDV

-618 FSFSYVIDTIAPVP
+618 FSFSYVIDTVAPVP
-632 PTVSLEDYV
+632 PTVSLEDFV

-1037 SDDNLTNIVKP
+1037 ADDNLTNIVKP

-1103 EDIAGNKANSAI
+1103 EDIAGNKANSAV

-1385 TFTPPTSWADG
+1385 SFTPTGAWADG

-1433 NDSGIPDDNLT
+1433 NDSGIPNDNLT

-1475 TQSATPGVWDYIWP
+1475 TQSATPGAWDYIWP

-1503 TDEAGNKATQTLDF
+1503 TDKAGNKTTQELDF

-2021 QITIDHIELV
+2021 QI
-2031 NDSGI
+2031 
-2036 PDDNLT
+2036 
-2042 NNVRPHFQVTVPTD
+2042 
-2056 VNVVRLSIDG
+2056 
-2066 GKTWFNATQSA
+2066 A
-2077 TPGVWDYTWLADVG
+2077 
-2091 EGKHTLTVEATDKAG
+2091 
-2106 NKTTQQLDFIIDT
+2106 
-2119 LLSEPTIVLDNTD
+2119 
-2132 DSGTKGDHLTNVNK
+2132 
-2146 PTFLLGNIDADARY
+2146 
-2160 VTVEVQHG
+2160 
-2168 GTKEVLTATKD
+2168 
-2179 ATGNWSVTPTGTW
+2179 
-2192 ADGDYTLTVR
+2192 
-2202 VEDEAG
+2202 
-2208 NEKHSASL
+2208 
-2216 TVTVD
+2216 
-2221 TQITID
+2221 
-2227 VIELVNDNGIPGDN
+2227 
-2241 MTNDAHPQF
+2241 
-2250 RVTVPGDV
+2250 
-2258 NEVSL
+2258 
-2263 SIDGGVTWVKA
+2263 
-2274 TQSATPGVWNYTWPG
+2274 
-2289 TVPDG
+2289 
-2294 DYTLNV
+2294 
-2300 KATDNAGN
+2300 
-2308 TVTETLHFTIDTTL
+2308 
-2322 STPVIVLDS
+2322 
-2331 ADDSGVHGDNMT
+2331 
-2343 NHTQPTFA
+2343 
-2351 LQHIDDD
+2351 
-2358 AVRVTV
+2358 
-2364 SVEHGGVTTTFDA
+2364 
-2377 TKDAGG
+2377 
-2383 WTFTPT
+2383 
-2389 GAWADGDYTLSVS
+2389 
-2402 VEDKA
+2402 
-2407 GNTSHSASLTVT
+2407 
-2419 VDTQI
+2419 
-2424 AINNIELVNDSGIP
+2424 
-2438 DDNLTN
+2438 
-2444 NVRPHFQ
+2444 
-2451 VTVPTDVNVVRL
+2451 
-2463 SIDGGKTWFN
+2463 
-2473 ATQSAT
+2473 
-2479 PGVWDYIWPDDV
+2479 
-2491 ADGGYTLT
+2491 
-2499 VEATDEAGNKATQTL
+2499 
-2514 DFTIDTTLSVPTLS
+2514 
-2528 LDSADDS
+2528 
-2535 GIAGDNITNVKTP
+2535 
-2548 GFTLNNIDT
+2548 
-2557 DVSRVIVEVMHNGIK
+2557 
-2572 QEVPLVQTGGQ
+2572 
-2583 WRFAPTS
+2583 
-2590 DWADGDYILTVK
+2590 
-2602 VEDRAGNV
+2602 
-2610 KQSAP
+2610 
-2615 LTVTVDTHIAIDRIE
+2615 
-2630 LVNDSGIPGDNLTNE
+2630 
-2645 ARPHFQVTVP
+2645 
-2655 ADVNGVRL
+2655 
-2663 SIDGGKTWFDA
+2663 
-2674 TQSATSGVWDY
+2674 
-2685 TWLTNVANGP
+2685 
-2695 HTLMVEAS
+2695 
-2703 DKAGNKTT
+2703 
-2711 QKLDFTIDTIL
+2711 
-2722 SEPTITLDSADDSA
+2722 
-2736 AGDNITNVKMP
+2736 
-2747 GFTLGNIDAD
+2747 
-2757 VTKVVVTVAHDGKN
+2757 
-2771 QQIELIKNGGVWRF
+2771 
-2785 TPGAAWTD
+2785 
-2793 GDYTLTVKVED
+2793 
-2804 KAGNTNYSAPLTVT
+2804 
-2818 IDTQTSIDRIELLND
+2818 
-2833 TGIVGDNLTNE
+2833 
-2844 ARPQFHIT
+2844 
-2852 VPTDVNSVQLSLDGG
+2852 
-2867 INWVNATLTSD
+2867 
-2878 GVWEYIWPTDLVENT
+2878 
-2893 YTLTVKATD
+2893 
-2902 VAGNTATETLNFIID
+2902 
-2917 TTLSTPTITLDSAD
+2917 
-2931 DSGTAND
+2931 
-2938 NKTNVKTPGFI
+2938 
-2949 IGGIDSDVTQVV
+2949 
-2961 VQVMRDGHSEEVEL
+2961 
-2975 TQTNGQ
+2975 
-2981 WRFVPG
+2981 
-2987 SAWTDGDYTL
+2987 
-2997 TVTVK
+2997 
-3002 DEAGNIRHSAPLTV
+3002 
-3016 TIDTQITIDHIELVN
+3016 IDHIELVN

-3161 VEVQHGGTKEV
+3161 VEVQHGGTKEVLTATKDATGNWSVTPTGTWADGDYTLTVRVEDEAGNEKHSASLTVTVDTQITIDAIELVNDNGIPGDNMTNDAHPQFRVTVPGDVNEVSLSIDGGVTWVKATQSATPGVWNYTWPGTVPDGDYTLNVKATDNAGNTVTETLHFTIDTTLSVPVIVLNSADDTGVQGDNMTNSTQPTFALQHIDDDAVRVTVSVEHGGVTTTFDATKGVGGWSFTPTGAWADGDYTLSVSVEDKAGNTSHSASLTVTVDTQIAINNIELVNDSGIPDDNLTNNVRPHFQVKVPTDVNEVRLSIDGGKTWFNATQSATPGVWDYTWLADVGEGKHTLTVEATDKAGNQTTQKLDFIIDTMLSEPTIVLDSTDDSGTKGDNLTNANKPTFILGNIDADARYVTVEVQYGGTKEV

-3314 TIDTRLSTPTIA
+3314 TIDTRLSTPTIT

-3353 DADAHSVILRIT
+3353 DSDAQSVILRIT

-3413 LVVTVDTQTSIT
+3413 LIVTVDTQTSIT

-3465 GANWVSATQGIEG
+3465 GANWVSAAQGIEG

-3488 GDGKHTL
+3488 GDRKHTL

-3615 TVDTQIAIDRIEL
+3615 TVDTQIAIDHIEL

-3712 FTIDITLL
+3712 FTIDITLM

-3846 RPVFDIHQVDSDVTR
+3846 RPVFDIRQVDSDVTR

-4304 TSAELRIEID
+4304 TSAELKIEID

-4528 DNITSVTTPRFV
+4528 DNITSVTKPRFV

-4551 VIRINGVSYSVT
+4551 VIRINGVSYPVT

-4834 LIGSTLPNTIVSIY
+4834 LVGNTLPNAIVSIY

-4966 NDGNYELTFKVEDV
+4966 NDGNYVLTFKVEDV

-5039 NPQGVVIA
+5039 SPQGVVIA

-5074 EDKAGNSQQKEILI
+5074 EDKAGNSQQKDILI

-5402 SQTRPTFSIFGEMN
+5402 SQTRPTFSISGEMN

-5582 IKVFTSELDDNKS
+5582 IQVFTSELDDNKS
-5595 SSKTEWWS
+5595 SSKTDWWS
-5603 NSDLITMRG
+5603 NSSTITMRG
-5612 TGEIGA
+5612 MGEIGA

-5635 ATGRWELSTDK
+5635 ANGQWELSTDQ
-5646 LPEGTY
+5646 LPEGKY
-5652 DISLVIED
+5652 DITLSIED
-5660 SAGNRWEDVREI
+5660 NAGNRKEEVHEI

-5705 LIITDSEGNT
+5705 LIITDSNGNT

-5747 NRSDDVPLDIMKEVP
+5747 NRSDDVSLDIMKEVP

-5865 AAGEDNGASDSDNVT
+5865 AAGEDNGVSDSDNVT

-5902 VTHNGVTDIYQATQ
+5902 VTHNGVTDTYQATQ

-5930 DGNYT
+5930 DGTYT

-5996 LRTEPSAAEESVVKV
+5996 LRTVPSAAEESVVKE

-6112 NVRGK
+6112 NARGK

>member
-427 TDTIAPEKPTIELDD
+427 TDTIPPEKPTIELDD

-1065 DAMSDTQ
+1065 DAASDTQ

-1103 EDIAGNKANSAI
+1103 EDIAGNKANSAV

-1385 TFTPPTSWADG
+1385 SFTPTGAWADG

-1433 NDSGIPDDNLT
+1433 NDSGIPNDNLT

-1475 TQSATPGVWDYIWP
+1475 TQSATPGAWDYIWP

-1503 TDEAGNKATQTLDF
+1503 TDKAGNKTTQELDF

-2021 QITIDHIELV
+2021 QIAIDHIELV

-2042 NNVRPHFQVTVPTD
+2042 NEARPHFQVTVPTD

-2119 LLSEPTIVLDNTD
+2119 MLSEPTIVLDNTD
-2132 DSGTKGDHLTNVNK
+2132 DSGTKGDNLTNVNK

-2227 VIELVNDNGIPGDN
+2227 AIELVNDNGIPGDN

-2322 STPVIVLDS
+2322 SVPVIVLNS
-2331 ADDSGVHGDNMT
+2331 ADDTGVQGDNMT
-2343 NHTQPTFA
+2343 NSSQPTFA

-2364 SVEHGGVTTTFDA
+2364 SVEHGSVTTTFDA
-2377 TKDAGG
+2377 TKGVGG
-2383 WTFTPT
+2383 WSFTPT

-2451 VTVPTDVNVVRL
+2451 VKVPTDVN
-2463 SIDGGKTWFN
+2463 
-2473 ATQSAT
+2473 
-2479 PGVWDYIWPDDV
+2479 
-2491 ADGGYTLT
+2491 
-2499 VEATDEAGNKATQTL
+2499 E
-2514 DFTIDTTLSVPTLS
+2514 
-2528 LDSADDS
+2528 
-2535 GIAGDNITNVKTP
+2535 
-2548 GFTLNNIDT
+2548 
-2557 DVSRVIVEVMHNGIK
+2557 
-2572 QEVPLVQTGGQ
+2572 
-2583 WRFAPTS
+2583 
-2590 DWADGDYILTVK
+2590 
-2602 VEDRAGNV
+2602 
-2610 KQSAP
+2610 
-2615 LTVTVDTHIAIDRIE
+2615 
-2630 LVNDSGIPGDNLTNE
+2630 
-2645 ARPHFQVTVP
+2645 
-2655 ADVNGVRL
+2655 
-2663 SIDGGKTWFDA
+2663 
-2674 TQSATSGVWDY
+2674 
-2685 TWLTNVANGP
+2685 
-2695 HTLMVEAS
+2695 
-2703 DKAGNKTT
+2703 
-2711 QKLDFTIDTIL
+2711 
-2722 SEPTITLDSADDSA
+2722 
-2736 AGDNITNVKMP
+2736 
-2747 GFTLGNIDAD
+2747 
-2757 VTKVVVTVAHDGKN
+2757 
-2771 QQIELIKNGGVWRF
+2771 
-2785 TPGAAWTD
+2785 
-2793 GDYTLTVKVED
+2793 
-2804 KAGNTNYSAPLTVT
+2804 
-2818 IDTQTSIDRIELLND
+2818 
-2833 TGIVGDNLTNE
+2833 
-2844 ARPQFHIT
+2844 
-2852 VPTDVNSVQLSLDGG
+2852 
-2867 INWVNATLTSD
+2867 
-2878 GVWEYIWPTDLVENT
+2878 
-2893 YTLTVKATD
+2893 
-2902 VAGNTATETLNFIID
+2902 
-2917 TTLSTPTITLDSAD
+2917 
-2931 DSGTAND
+2931 
-2938 NKTNVKTPGFI
+2938 
-2949 IGGIDSDVTQVV
+2949 
-2961 VQVMRDGHSEEVEL
+2961 
-2975 TQTNGQ
+2975 
-2981 WRFVPG
+2981 
-2987 SAWTDGDYTL
+2987 
-2997 TVTVK
+2997 
-3002 DEAGNIRHSAPLTV
+3002 
-3016 TIDTQITIDHIELVN
+3016 
-3031 DSGIP
+3031 
-3036 DDNLT
+3036 
-3041 NNVRPH
+3041 
-3047 FQVTVPTDVNVV
+3047 V

-3103 AGNKTTQQLDFIID
+3103 AGNQTTQKLDFIID
-3117 TLLSEPTIVLDNT
+3117 TMLSEPTIVLDST

-3139 LTNVNKPTFL
+3139 LTNANKPTFI

-3161 VEVQHGGTKEV
+3161 VEVQYGGTKEV

-3187 TGTWADGDYTLTVRV
+3187 TGTWADGDYMLTVRV

-3314 TIDTRLSTPTIA
+3314 TIDTRLSTPTIT

-3353 DADAHSVILRIT
+3353 DSDAQSVILRIT

-3413 LVVTVDTQTSIT
+3413 LIVTVDTQTSIT

-3465 GANWVSATQGIEG
+3465 GANWVSAAQGIEG

-3615 TVDTQIAIDRIEL
+3615 TVDTQIAIDHIEL

-3712 FTIDITLL
+3712 FTIDITLM

-4304 TSAELRIEID
+4304 TSAELKIEID

-4528 DNITSVTTPRFV
+4528 DNITSVTKPRFV

-4551 VIRINGVSYSVT
+4551 VIRINGVSYPVT

-4886 RDNSELRSTAVDVTI
+4886 RDNSELRSTAVDLTI

-5295 GSLDDLITNHNKP
+5295 GSLDDLITSHNKP

-5375 IDTSTFIDNPA
+5375 IDTSTFIDNPV
-5386 MVAGSDNGIFS
+5386 MMAGSDNGIFS

-5402 SQTRPTFSIFGEMN
+5402 SQTRPAFSIYGEMN

-5470 NFTIDTFN
+5470 NFTIDTLN

-5582 IKVFTSELDDNKS
+5582 IQVFTSELDDNKS
-5595 SSKTEWWS
+5595 SSKTDWWS
-5603 NSDLITMRG
+5603 NSSTITMRG
-5612 TGEIGA
+5612 MGEIGA

-5635 ATGRWELSTDK
+5635 ANGQWELSTDQ
-5646 LPEGTY
+5646 LPEGKY
-5652 DISLVIED
+5652 DITLSIED
-5660 SAGNRWEDVREI
+5660 NAGNRKEEVHEI

-5705 LIITDSEGNT
+5705 LIITDSNGNT

-5747 NRSDDVPLDIMKEVP
+5747 NRSDDVSLDIMKEVP

-5865 AAGEDNGASDSDNVT
+5865 AAGEDNGVSDSDNVT

-5902 VTHNGVTDIYQATQ
+5902 VTHNGVTDTYQATQ

-5930 DGNYT
+5930 DGTYT

-5976 TATAVTPPES
+5976 TPTAVTPLES
-5986 ETVNAESATH
+5986 ETVNAESDTH
-5996 LRTEPSAAEESVVKV
+5996 LRTVPSAAEESVVKE

-6048 SIMFEGEEFTL
+6048 SVMFEGEEFTL

-6112 NVRGK
+6112 NARGK
-6117 TEDDINDSPS
+6117 AEDDINDSPS

>member
-1 MGNKSIQKFFAD
+1 M
-13 QNSVI
+13 
-18 DLSSLGNAKGAKVSL
+18 
-33 SGPDMN
+33 
-39 ITTPRGSVIIVNG
+39 
-52 ALYSSIKGNNLA
+52 
-64 VKFKDKTITGAKIL
+64 
-78 GSVDLKDIQLERIDS
+78 
-93 SLVDSAQVEKKGN
+93 
-106 GKRRNKKEEE
+106 
-116 ELKKQLDDAENA
+116 
-128 KKEADKAKEEAEK
+128 
-141 AKEAAEKALNEAFE
+141 
-155 VQNSSKQIEEM
+155 
-166 LQNFLADNVAKDN
+166 
-179 LAQQSDA
+179 
-186 SQQNTQAKATQ
+186 
-197 ASKQNDA
+197 
-204 EKVLPQ
+204 
-210 PINKNTSTGKSNSSK
+210 NKNTSTGKSNSSK

-427 TDTIAPEKPTIELDD
+427 TDTIPPEKPTIELDD

-531 SYFSAEIETTN
+531 SYFSAEIETTD

-577 EEVIFKANDKG
+577 EEVIFKANDQG

-598 VEGINNLTFTVEDV
+598 VEGVNNLTFTVEDV

-618 FSFSYVIDTIAPVP
+618 FSFSYVIDTVAPVP
-632 PTVSLEDYV
+632 PTVSLEDFV

-889 ALSDGSHDVTVKVED
+889 ALSDDSHDVTVKVED

-1065 DAMSDTQ
+1065 DAASDTQ

-1103 EDIAGNKANSAI
+1103 EDIAGNKANSAV

-1183 GSWLFIPGNTWAD
+1183 GSWLFTPGNTWAD

-1326 VIVLDSA
+1326 VIVLNSA
-1333 DDTGIQGD
+1333 DDTGVQGD

-1374 TFDATKGTGGW
+1374 TFDATKGVGGW
-1385 TFTPPTSWADG
+1385 SFTPTGAWADG

-1433 NDSGIPDDNLT
+1433 NDSGIPNDNLT

-1475 TQSATPGVWDYIWP
+1475 TQNATPGVWDYIWP

-1503 TDEAGNKATQTLDF
+1503 TDEAGNKTTQTLDF

-1556 DTDVSRVI
+1556 DTDVSRVT

-1714 LDFTIDT
+1714 LDFIIDT
-1721 ILSEPTITLDSADDS
+1721 MLSEPTITLDSADDS

-2021 QITIDHIELV
+2021 QIAIDHIELV

-2042 NNVRPHFQVTVPTD
+2042 N
-2056 VNVVRLSIDG
+2056 
-2066 GKTWFNATQSA
+2066 
-2077 TPGVWDYTWLADVG
+2077 
-2091 EGKHTLTVEATDKAG
+2091 EA
-2106 NKTTQQLDFIIDT
+2106 
-2119 LLSEPTIVLDNTD
+2119 
-2132 DSGTKGDHLTNVNK
+2132 
-2146 PTFLLGNIDADARY
+2146 
-2160 VTVEVQHG
+2160 
-2168 GTKEVLTATKD
+2168 
-2179 ATGNWSVTPTGTW
+2179 
-2192 ADGDYTLTVR
+2192 
-2202 VEDEAG
+2202 
-2208 NEKHSASL
+2208 
-2216 TVTVD
+2216 
-2221 TQITID
+2221 
-2227 VIELVNDNGIPGDN
+2227 
-2241 MTNDAHPQF
+2241 
-2250 RVTVPGDV
+2250 
-2258 NEVSL
+2258 
-2263 SIDGGVTWVKA
+2263 
-2274 TQSATPGVWNYTWPG
+2274 
-2289 TVPDG
+2289 
-2294 DYTLNV
+2294 
-2300 KATDNAGN
+2300 
-2308 TVTETLHFTIDTTL
+2308 
-2322 STPVIVLDS
+2322 
-2331 ADDSGVHGDNMT
+2331 
-2343 NHTQPTFA
+2343 
-2351 LQHIDDD
+2351 
-2358 AVRVTV
+2358 
-2364 SVEHGGVTTTFDA
+2364 
-2377 TKDAGG
+2377 
-2383 WTFTPT
+2383 
-2389 GAWADGDYTLSVS
+2389 
-2402 VEDKA
+2402 
-2407 GNTSHSASLTVT
+2407 
-2419 VDTQI
+2419 
-2424 AINNIELVNDSGIP
+2424 
-2438 DDNLTN
+2438 
-2444 NVRPHFQ
+2444 
-2451 VTVPTDVNVVRL
+2451 
-2463 SIDGGKTWFN
+2463 
-2473 ATQSAT
+2473 
-2479 PGVWDYIWPDDV
+2479 
-2491 ADGGYTLT
+2491 
-2499 VEATDEAGNKATQTL
+2499 
-2514 DFTIDTTLSVPTLS
+2514 
-2528 LDSADDS
+2528 
-2535 GIAGDNITNVKTP
+2535 
-2548 GFTLNNIDT
+2548 
-2557 DVSRVIVEVMHNGIK
+2557 
-2572 QEVPLVQTGGQ
+2572 
-2583 WRFAPTS
+2583 
-2590 DWADGDYILTVK
+2590 
-2602 VEDRAGNV
+2602 
-2610 KQSAP
+2610 
-2615 LTVTVDTHIAIDRIE
+2615 
-2630 LVNDSGIPGDNLTNE
+2630 
-2645 ARPHFQVTVP
+2645 
-2655 ADVNGVRL
+2655 
-2663 SIDGGKTWFDA
+2663 
-2674 TQSATSGVWDY
+2674 
-2685 TWLTNVANGP
+2685 
-2695 HTLMVEAS
+2695 
-2703 DKAGNKTT
+2703 
-2711 QKLDFTIDTIL
+2711 
-2722 SEPTITLDSADDSA
+2722 
-2736 AGDNITNVKMP
+2736 
-2747 GFTLGNIDAD
+2747 
-2757 VTKVVVTVAHDGKN
+2757 
-2771 QQIELIKNGGVWRF
+2771 
-2785 TPGAAWTD
+2785 
-2793 GDYTLTVKVED
+2793 
-2804 KAGNTNYSAPLTVT
+2804 
-2818 IDTQTSIDRIELLND
+2818 
-2833 TGIVGDNLTNE
+2833 
-2844 ARPQFHIT
+2844 
-2852 VPTDVNSVQLSLDGG
+2852 
-2867 INWVNATLTSD
+2867 
-2878 GVWEYIWPTDLVENT
+2878 
-2893 YTLTVKATD
+2893 
-2902 VAGNTATETLNFIID
+2902 
-2917 TTLSTPTITLDSAD
+2917 
-2931 DSGTAND
+2931 
-2938 NKTNVKTPGFI
+2938 
-2949 IGGIDSDVTQVV
+2949 
-2961 VQVMRDGHSEEVEL
+2961 
-2975 TQTNGQ
+2975 
-2981 WRFVPG
+2981 
-2987 SAWTDGDYTL
+2987 
-2997 TVTVK
+2997 
-3002 DEAGNIRHSAPLTV
+3002 
-3016 TIDTQITIDHIELVN
+3016 
-3031 DSGIP
+3031 
-3036 DDNLT
+3036 
-3041 NNVRPH
+3041 RPH

-3161 VEVQHGGTKEV
+3161 VEVQHGGTKEVLTATKDATGNWSVTPTGTWADGDYTLTVRVEDEAGNEKHSASLTVTVDTQITIDAIELVNDNGIPGDNMTNDAHPQFRVTVPGDVNEVSLSIDGGVTWVKATQSATPGVWNYTWPGTVPDGDYTLNVKATDNAGNTVTETLHFTIDTTLSTPVIVLDSADDTGIQGDNMTNRTQPTFNLQHIDDDAVRVTVSVEHGGVTTTFDATKGVGGWTFTPPTSWGAGDYTLSVSVEDKAGNTSHSASLTVTVDTQIAINNIELVNDSGIPDDNLTNNVRPHFQVKVPTDVNEVRLSIDGGKTWFNATQSATPGVWDYTWLADVGEGKHTLTVEATDKAGNQTTQKLDFIIDTMLSEPTIVLDSTDDSGTKGDNLTNANKPTFILGNIDADARYVTVEVQYGGTKEV

-3413 LVVTVDTQTSIT
+3413 LIVTVDTQTSIT

-3465 GANWVSATQGIEG
+3465 GANWVSAAQGIEG

-3615 TVDTQIAIDRIEL
+3615 TVDTQIAIDHIEL

-3693 TLTVEV
+3693 TLIVEV
-3699 TDGAGNKMTETLN
+3699 TDGAGNKMTGTLD

-3846 RPVFDIHQVDSDVTR
+3846 RPVFDIRQVDSDVTR

-4071 NATKVGAG
+4071 SATKVGAG

-4304 TSAELRIEID
+4304 TSAELKIEID

-4528 DNITSVTTPRFV
+4528 DNITSVTKPRFV

-4551 VIRINGVSYSVT
+4551 VIRINGVSYPVT

-4886 RDNSELRSTAVDVTI
+4886 RDNSELRSTAVDLTI

-4966 NDGNYELTFKVEDV
+4966 NDGNYVLTFKVEDV

-5295 GSLDDLITNHNKP
+5295 GSLDDLITSHNKP

-5375 IDTSTFIDNPA
+5375 IDTSTFIDNPV
-5386 MVAGSDNGIFS
+5386 MMAGSDNGIFS

-5402 SQTRPTFSIFGEMN
+5402 SQTRPAFSIYGEMN

-5530 NVGEVWVNEKGHWQM
+5530 NVGEVWANDKGHWQM

-5551 FTEGQLDITV
+5551 FTEGQLDINV

-5582 IKVFTSELDDNKS
+5582 IQVFTSELDDNKS
-5595 SSKTEWWS
+5595 SSKTDWWS
-5603 NSDLITMRG
+5603 NSSTITMRG
-5612 TGEIGA
+5612 MGEIGA

-5635 ATGRWELSTDK
+5635 ANGKWELSTDQ
-5646 LPEGTY
+5646 LPEGKY
-5652 DISLVIED
+5652 DITLSIED
-5660 SAGNRWEDVREI
+5660 NAGNRKEEVHEI

-5705 LIITDSEGNT
+5705 LIITDSNGNT

-5902 VTHNGVTDIYQATQ
+5902 VTHNGVTDTYQATQ

-5930 DGNYT
+5930 DGTYT

-5964 ADSQHDDASDDA
+5964 ADSQHNDASDDA

-5996 LRTEPSAAEESVVKV
+5996 LRTVPSVAEESVVKE

-6048 SIMFEGEEFTL
+6048 SVMFEGEEFTL

-6089 NDFLIKEKTFSVD
+6089 DDFLIKEKTFSVD

-6112 NVRGK
+6112 NARGK

>member
-39 ITTPRGSVIIVNG
+39 ITTPHGSVIIVNG

-116 ELKKQLDDAENA
+116 ELKKQLDEAENA

-449 NDNITNS
+449 NDSITNS

-531 SYFSAEIETTN
+531 SYFSAEIETTD

-598 VEGINNLTFTVEDV
+598 VEGVNNLTFTVEDV

-618 FSFSYVIDTIAPVP
+618 FSFSYVIDTVAPVP
-632 PTVSLEDYV
+632 PTVSLEDFV

-1065 DAMSDTQ
+1065 DAASDTQ

-1103 EDIAGNKANSAI
+1103 EDIAGNKANSAV

-1183 GSWLFIPGNTWAD
+1183 GSWLFTPGNTWAD

-1288 PTDLADGQYTLTVEA
+1288 PTDLADGQYMLTVEA

-1326 VIVLDSA
+1326 VIVLNSA
-1333 DDTGIQGD
+1333 DDTGVQGD

-1374 TFDATKGTGGW
+1374 TFDATKGVGGW
-1385 TFTPPTSWADG
+1385 SFTPTGAWADG

-1433 NDSGIPDDNLT
+1433 NDSGIPNDNLT

-1475 TQSATPGVWDYIWP
+1475 TQNATPGVWDYIWP

-1503 TDEAGNKATQTLDF
+1503 TDEAGNKTTQTLDF

-1556 DTDVSRVI
+1556 DTDVSRVT

-1629 IELVNDSGIPGDN
+1629 IELVNDSGIPDDN

-1672 FDATQSATSGVW
+1672 FDATQSATPGVW

-1714 LDFTIDT
+1714 LDFIIDT
-1721 ILSEPTITLDSADDS
+1721 MLSEPTITLDSADDS

-1875 LTSDGV
+1875 LTPDGV

-2021 QITIDHIELV
+2021 QIAIDHIELV

-2119 LLSEPTIVLDNTD
+2119 MLSEPTIVLDNTD
-2132 DSGTKGDHLTNVNK
+2132 DSGTKGDNLTNVNK

-2227 VIELVNDNGIPGDN
+2227 AIELVNDNGIPGDN

-2331 ADDSGVHGDNMT
+2331 ADDTGIQGDNMT
-2343 NHTQPTFA
+2343 NRTQPTFN

-2377 TKDAGG
+2377 TKGVGG
-2383 WTFTPT
+2383 WTFTPPT
-2389 GAWADGDYTLSVS
+2389 SWGAGDYTLSVS

-2444 NVRPHFQ
+2444 NVRPQFQ
-2451 VTVPTDVNVVRL
+2451 VKVPTDVN
-2463 SIDGGKTWFN
+2463 
-2473 ATQSAT
+2473 
-2479 PGVWDYIWPDDV
+2479 
-2491 ADGGYTLT
+2491 
-2499 VEATDEAGNKATQTL
+2499 E
-2514 DFTIDTTLSVPTLS
+2514 
-2528 LDSADDS
+2528 
-2535 GIAGDNITNVKTP
+2535 
-2548 GFTLNNIDT
+2548 
-2557 DVSRVIVEVMHNGIK
+2557 
-2572 QEVPLVQTGGQ
+2572 
-2583 WRFAPTS
+2583 
-2590 DWADGDYILTVK
+2590 
-2602 VEDRAGNV
+2602 
-2610 KQSAP
+2610 
-2615 LTVTVDTHIAIDRIE
+2615 
-2630 LVNDSGIPGDNLTNE
+2630 
-2645 ARPHFQVTVP
+2645 
-2655 ADVNGVRL
+2655 
-2663 SIDGGKTWFDA
+2663 
-2674 TQSATSGVWDY
+2674 
-2685 TWLTNVANGP
+2685 
-2695 HTLMVEAS
+2695 
-2703 DKAGNKTT
+2703 
-2711 QKLDFTIDTIL
+2711 
-2722 SEPTITLDSADDSA
+2722 
-2736 AGDNITNVKMP
+2736 
-2747 GFTLGNIDAD
+2747 
-2757 VTKVVVTVAHDGKN
+2757 
-2771 QQIELIKNGGVWRF
+2771 
-2785 TPGAAWTD
+2785 
-2793 GDYTLTVKVED
+2793 
-2804 KAGNTNYSAPLTVT
+2804 
-2818 IDTQTSIDRIELLND
+2818 
-2833 TGIVGDNLTNE
+2833 
-2844 ARPQFHIT
+2844 
-2852 VPTDVNSVQLSLDGG
+2852 
-2867 INWVNATLTSD
+2867 
-2878 GVWEYIWPTDLVENT
+2878 
-2893 YTLTVKATD
+2893 
-2902 VAGNTATETLNFIID
+2902 
-2917 TTLSTPTITLDSAD
+2917 
-2931 DSGTAND
+2931 
-2938 NKTNVKTPGFI
+2938 
-2949 IGGIDSDVTQVV
+2949 
-2961 VQVMRDGHSEEVEL
+2961 
-2975 TQTNGQ
+2975 
-2981 WRFVPG
+2981 
-2987 SAWTDGDYTL
+2987 
-2997 TVTVK
+2997 
-3002 DEAGNIRHSAPLTV
+3002 
-3016 TIDTQITIDHIELVN
+3016 
-3031 DSGIP
+3031 
-3036 DDNLT
+3036 
-3041 NNVRPH
+3041 
-3047 FQVTVPTDVNVV
+3047 V

-3086 ADVGEGKHT
+3086 VDVGEGKHT

-3103 AGNKTTQQLDFIID
+3103 AGNQTTQKLDFIID
-3117 TLLSEPTIVLDNT
+3117 TLLSEPTIVLDST

-3139 LTNVNKPTFL
+3139 LTNANKPTFL

-3161 VEVQHGGTKEV
+3161 VEVQHGSTKEV

-3202 EDDAGNVKYSAPL
+3202 EDEAGNVKYSAPL

-3314 TIDTRLSTPTIA
+3314 TIDTRLSTPTIT

-3353 DADAHSVILRIT
+3353 DSDAQSVILRIT

-3413 LVVTVDTQTSIT
+3413 LIVTVDTQTSIT

-3465 GANWVSATQGIEG
+3465 GANWVSAAQGIEG

-3488 GDGKHTL
+3488 GDGKHIL

-3615 TVDTQIAIDRIEL
+3615 TVDTQIAIDHIEL

-3636 DNVTKHVRP
+3636 DNITKHVRP

-3693 TLTVEV
+3693 TLIVEV
-3699 TDGAGNKMTETLN
+3699 TDGAGNKMTGTLD

-3743 TQPVFVLGSIDKD
+3743 TQPIFVLGSIDKD

-3846 RPVFDIHQVDSDVTR
+3846 RPVFDIRQVDSDVTR

-3910 KESAPFEVRIDTT
+3910 KESAPLEVRIDTT

-3954 PGDVVQVRVTLDGG
+3954 PGDVIQVRVTLDGG

-4186 LPDGQ
+4186 LPDGK

-4304 TSAELRIEID
+4304 TSAELQIEID

-4528 DNITSVTTPRFV
+4528 DNITSVTKPRFV

-4551 VIRINGVSYSVT
+4551 VIRINGVSYPVT

-4620 TGNSNSDNLTN
+4620 TGSSNSDNLTN

-4656 GREVLKQTIT
+4656 GREVLKHTIT

-4722 IDDQHEATS
+4722 IDDQYEATS
-4731 LRPEFKGFAEAFS
+4731 LRPEFKGLAEAFS

-4834 LIGSTLPNTIVSIY
+4834 LVGNTLPNAIVSIY

-4966 NDGNYELTFKVEDV
+4966 NDGNYVLTFKVEDV

-5074 EDKAGNSQQKEILI
+5074 EDKAGNSQQKDILI

-5295 GSLDDLITNHNKP
+5295 GSLDDLITSHNKP

-5375 IDTSTFIDNPA
+5375 IDTSTFIDNPV
-5386 MVAGSDNGIFS
+5386 MMAGSDNGIFS

-5402 SQTRPTFSIFGEMN
+5402 SQTRPAFSIYGEMN

-5530 NVGEVWVNEKGHWQM
+5530 NVGEVWVNDKGHWQM

-5582 IKVFTSELDDNKS
+5582 IQVFTSELDDNKS
-5595 SSKTEWWS
+5595 SSKTDWWS
-5603 NSDLITMRG
+5603 NSSTITMRG
-5612 TGEIGA
+5612 MGEIGA

-5635 ATGRWELSTDK
+5635 ANGQWELSTDQ
-5646 LPEGTY
+5646 LPEGKY
-5652 DISLVIED
+5652 DITLSIED
-5660 SAGNRWEDVREI
+5660 NAGNRKEEVHEI

-5705 LIITDSEGNT
+5705 LIITDSNGNT

-5747 NRSDDVPLDIMKEVP
+5747 NRSDDVPLDIMKETP

-5782 KQPTFIIGNLESDV
+5782 NQPTFIIGNLESDV

-5865 AAGEDNGASDSDNVT
+5865 AAGEGNGASDSDNVT
-5880 NHTQPKF
+5880 NHNHTQPKF

-5930 DGNYT
+5930 DGTYT

-5940 VDRAGNSQQ
+5940 VDRAGNSLQ
-5949 SASLAV
+5949 SASLEV

-5976 TATAVTPPES
+5976 TPTAVTPPES

-5996 LRTEPSAAEESVVKV
+5996 LRTVPSAAEESVVKE

-6048 SIMFEGEEFTL
+6048 SVMFEGEEFTL

-6076 GEYTMDVKFIDKD
+6076 GEYTMDVKFLDKD
-6089 NDFLIKEKTFSVD
+6089 DDFLIKEKTFSVD

-6112 NVRGK
+6112 NARGK

-6138 IDVFAVNEVTLP
+6138 IEVFAVNEVTLP

>member
-244 ALAAES
+244 ALATES

-598 VEGINNLTFTVEDV
+598 VEGVNNLTFTVEDV

-618 FSFSYVIDTIAPVP
+618 FSFSYVIDTVAPVP
-632 PTVSLEDYV
+632 PTVSLEDFV

-1037 SDDNLTNIVKP
+1037 ADDNLTNIVKP

-1065 DAMSDTQ
+1065 DAASDTQ

-1103 EDIAGNKANSAI
+1103 EDIAGNKANSAV

-1385 TFTPPTSWADG
+1385 SFTPTGAWADG

-1433 NDSGIPDDNLT
+1433 NDSGIPNDNLT

-1475 TQSATPGVWDYIWP
+1475 TQSATPGAWDYIWP

-1503 TDEAGNKATQTLDF
+1503 TDKAGNKTTQELDF

-2119 LLSEPTIVLDNTD
+2119 LLSEPTIVLDSTD
-2132 DSGTKGDHLTNVNK
+2132 DSGTKGDNLTNVNK

-2227 VIELVNDNGIPGDN
+2227 AIELVNDNGIPGDN

-2322 STPVIVLDS
+2322 SVPVIVLNS
-2331 ADDSGVHGDNMT
+2331 ADDTGVQGDNMT
-2343 NHTQPTFA
+2343 NSTQPTFA

-2377 TKDAGG
+2377 TKGVGG
-2383 WTFTPT
+2383 WSFTPT

-2451 VTVPTDVNVVRL
+2451 VKVPTDVN
-2463 SIDGGKTWFN
+2463 
-2473 ATQSAT
+2473 
-2479 PGVWDYIWPDDV
+2479 
-2491 ADGGYTLT
+2491 
-2499 VEATDEAGNKATQTL
+2499 E
-2514 DFTIDTTLSVPTLS
+2514 
-2528 LDSADDS
+2528 
-2535 GIAGDNITNVKTP
+2535 
-2548 GFTLNNIDT
+2548 
-2557 DVSRVIVEVMHNGIK
+2557 
-2572 QEVPLVQTGGQ
+2572 
-2583 WRFAPTS
+2583 
-2590 DWADGDYILTVK
+2590 
-2602 VEDRAGNV
+2602 
-2610 KQSAP
+2610 
-2615 LTVTVDTHIAIDRIE
+2615 
-2630 LVNDSGIPGDNLTNE
+2630 
-2645 ARPHFQVTVP
+2645 
-2655 ADVNGVRL
+2655 
-2663 SIDGGKTWFDA
+2663 
-2674 TQSATSGVWDY
+2674 
-2685 TWLTNVANGP
+2685 
-2695 HTLMVEAS
+2695 
-2703 DKAGNKTT
+2703 
-2711 QKLDFTIDTIL
+2711 
-2722 SEPTITLDSADDSA
+2722 
-2736 AGDNITNVKMP
+2736 
-2747 GFTLGNIDAD
+2747 
-2757 VTKVVVTVAHDGKN
+2757 
-2771 QQIELIKNGGVWRF
+2771 
-2785 TPGAAWTD
+2785 
-2793 GDYTLTVKVED
+2793 
-2804 KAGNTNYSAPLTVT
+2804 
-2818 IDTQTSIDRIELLND
+2818 
-2833 TGIVGDNLTNE
+2833 
-2844 ARPQFHIT
+2844 
-2852 VPTDVNSVQLSLDGG
+2852 
-2867 INWVNATLTSD
+2867 
-2878 GVWEYIWPTDLVENT
+2878 
-2893 YTLTVKATD
+2893 
-2902 VAGNTATETLNFIID
+2902 
-2917 TTLSTPTITLDSAD
+2917 
-2931 DSGTAND
+2931 
-2938 NKTNVKTPGFI
+2938 
-2949 IGGIDSDVTQVV
+2949 
-2961 VQVMRDGHSEEVEL
+2961 
-2975 TQTNGQ
+2975 
-2981 WRFVPG
+2981 
-2987 SAWTDGDYTL
+2987 
-2997 TVTVK
+2997 
-3002 DEAGNIRHSAPLTV
+3002 
-3016 TIDTQITIDHIELVN
+3016 
-3031 DSGIP
+3031 
-3036 DDNLT
+3036 
-3041 NNVRPH
+3041 
-3047 FQVTVPTDVNVV
+3047 V

-3103 AGNKTTQQLDFIID
+3103 AGNQTTQKLDFIID
-3117 TLLSEPTIVLDNT
+3117 TMLSEPTIVLDST

-3139 LTNVNKPTFL
+3139 LTNANKPTFI

-3161 VEVQHGGTKEV
+3161 VEVQYGGTKEV

-3187 TGTWADGDYTLTVRV
+3187 TGTWADGDYMLTVRV

-3314 TIDTRLSTPTIA
+3314 TIDTRLSTPTIT

-3353 DADAHSVILRIT
+3353 DSDAQSVILRIT

-3413 LVVTVDTQTSIT
+3413 LIVTVDTQTSIT

-3465 GANWVSATQGIEG
+3465 GANWVSAAQGIEG

-3615 TVDTQIAIDRIEL
+3615 TVDTQIAIDHIEL

-3712 FTIDITLL
+3712 FTIDITLM

-3743 TQPVFVLGSIDKD
+3743 TQPLFVLGHIDKD
-3756 VRHVELSIEHN
+3756 VQHVVLNIEHN

-3778 ADGWRYRPDSALAD
+3778 ADGWRYRPDAALGD
-3792 GSYTFTVTVTDVAG
+3792 GSYKLTVTVTDVAG
-3806 NQQTSAPLKVTIDG
+3806 NQQTSAPLTVTIDG

-3825 VIELAA
+3825 TIELAA
-3831 GEDSGTVGDRLTNHD
+3831 GEDSGTVGDGLTNHT

-4104 NTATSKPLPVVID
+4104 NIATSKPLPVVID

-4304 TSAELRIEID
+4304 TSAELKIEID

-4528 DNITSVTTPRFV
+4528 DNITSVTKPRFV

-4551 VIRINGVSYSVT
+4551 VIRINGVSYPVT

-4834 LIGSTLPNTIVSIY
+4834 LVGNTLPNAIVSIY

-4886 RDNSELRSTAVDVTI
+4886 RDNSELRSTAVDLTI

-5402 SQTRPTFSIFGEMN
+5402 SQTRPTFSISGEMN

-5582 IKVFTSELDDNKS
+5582 IQVFTSELDDNKS
-5595 SSKTEWWS
+5595 SSKTDWWS
-5603 NSDLITMRG
+5603 NSSTITMRG
-5612 TGEIGA
+5612 MGEIGA

-5635 ATGRWELSTDK
+5635 ANGQWELSTDQ
-5646 LPEGTY
+5646 LPEGKY
-5652 DISLVIED
+5652 DITLSIED
-5660 SAGNRWEDVREI
+5660 NAGNRKEEVHEI

-5705 LIITDSEGNT
+5705 LIITDSNGNT

-5747 NRSDDVPLDIMKEVP
+5747 NRSDDVSLDIMKEVP

-5865 AAGEDNGASDSDNVT
+5865 AAGEDNGVSDSDNVT

-5902 VTHNGVTDIYQATQ
+5902 VTHNGVTDTYQATQ

-5930 DGNYT
+5930 DGTYT

-5996 LRTEPSAAEESVVKV
+5996 LRTVPSAAEESVVKE

-6112 NVRGK
+6112 NARGK

>member
-1037 SDDNLTNIVKP
+1037 ADDNLTNIVKP

-1065 DAMSDTQ
+1065 DAASDTQ

-1103 EDIAGNKANSAI
+1103 EDIAGNKANSAV

-1385 TFTPPTSWADG
+1385 SFTPTGAWADG

-1475 TQSATPGVWDYIWP
+1475 TQSATPGAWDYIWP

-1503 TDEAGNKATQTLDF
+1503 TDKAGNKTTQELDF

-1629 IELVNDSGIPGDN
+1629 IELVNDSGIPDDN

-1695 PHTLMVEASDKAGN
+1695 PHTLMVEATDKAGN

-1795 DYTLTVKVEDKA
+1795 NYTLTVKVEDKA

-2021 QITIDHIELV
+2021 QI
-2031 NDSGI
+2031 
-2036 PDDNLT
+2036 
-2042 NNVRPHFQVTVPTD
+2042 
-2056 VNVVRLSIDG
+2056 
-2066 GKTWFNATQSA
+2066 A
-2077 TPGVWDYTWLADVG
+2077 
-2091 EGKHTLTVEATDKAG
+2091 
-2106 NKTTQQLDFIIDT
+2106 
-2119 LLSEPTIVLDNTD
+2119 
-2132 DSGTKGDHLTNVNK
+2132 
-2146 PTFLLGNIDADARY
+2146 
-2160 VTVEVQHG
+2160 
-2168 GTKEVLTATKD
+2168 
-2179 ATGNWSVTPTGTW
+2179 
-2192 ADGDYTLTVR
+2192 
-2202 VEDEAG
+2202 
-2208 NEKHSASL
+2208 
-2216 TVTVD
+2216 
-2221 TQITID
+2221 
-2227 VIELVNDNGIPGDN
+2227 
-2241 MTNDAHPQF
+2241 
-2250 RVTVPGDV
+2250 
-2258 NEVSL
+2258 
-2263 SIDGGVTWVKA
+2263 
-2274 TQSATPGVWNYTWPG
+2274 
-2289 TVPDG
+2289 
-2294 DYTLNV
+2294 
-2300 KATDNAGN
+2300 
-2308 TVTETLHFTIDTTL
+2308 
-2322 STPVIVLDS
+2322 
-2331 ADDSGVHGDNMT
+2331 
-2343 NHTQPTFA
+2343 
-2351 LQHIDDD
+2351 
-2358 AVRVTV
+2358 
-2364 SVEHGGVTTTFDA
+2364 
-2377 TKDAGG
+2377 
-2383 WTFTPT
+2383 
-2389 GAWADGDYTLSVS
+2389 
-2402 VEDKA
+2402 
-2407 GNTSHSASLTVT
+2407 
-2419 VDTQI
+2419 
-2424 AINNIELVNDSGIP
+2424 
-2438 DDNLTN
+2438 
-2444 NVRPHFQ
+2444 
-2451 VTVPTDVNVVRL
+2451 
-2463 SIDGGKTWFN
+2463 
-2473 ATQSAT
+2473 
-2479 PGVWDYIWPDDV
+2479 
-2491 ADGGYTLT
+2491 
-2499 VEATDEAGNKATQTL
+2499 
-2514 DFTIDTTLSVPTLS
+2514 
-2528 LDSADDS
+2528 
-2535 GIAGDNITNVKTP
+2535 
-2548 GFTLNNIDT
+2548 
-2557 DVSRVIVEVMHNGIK
+2557 
-2572 QEVPLVQTGGQ
+2572 
-2583 WRFAPTS
+2583 
-2590 DWADGDYILTVK
+2590 
-2602 VEDRAGNV
+2602 
-2610 KQSAP
+2610 
-2615 LTVTVDTHIAIDRIE
+2615 
-2630 LVNDSGIPGDNLTNE
+2630 
-2645 ARPHFQVTVP
+2645 
-2655 ADVNGVRL
+2655 
-2663 SIDGGKTWFDA
+2663 
-2674 TQSATSGVWDY
+2674 
-2685 TWLTNVANGP
+2685 
-2695 HTLMVEAS
+2695 
-2703 DKAGNKTT
+2703 
-2711 QKLDFTIDTIL
+2711 
-2722 SEPTITLDSADDSA
+2722 
-2736 AGDNITNVKMP
+2736 
-2747 GFTLGNIDAD
+2747 
-2757 VTKVVVTVAHDGKN
+2757 
-2771 QQIELIKNGGVWRF
+2771 
-2785 TPGAAWTD
+2785 
-2793 GDYTLTVKVED
+2793 
-2804 KAGNTNYSAPLTVT
+2804 
-2818 IDTQTSIDRIELLND
+2818 
-2833 TGIVGDNLTNE
+2833 
-2844 ARPQFHIT
+2844 
-2852 VPTDVNSVQLSLDGG
+2852 
-2867 INWVNATLTSD
+2867 
-2878 GVWEYIWPTDLVENT
+2878 
-2893 YTLTVKATD
+2893 
-2902 VAGNTATETLNFIID
+2902 
-2917 TTLSTPTITLDSAD
+2917 
-2931 DSGTAND
+2931 
-2938 NKTNVKTPGFI
+2938 
-2949 IGGIDSDVTQVV
+2949 
-2961 VQVMRDGHSEEVEL
+2961 
-2975 TQTNGQ
+2975 
-2981 WRFVPG
+2981 
-2987 SAWTDGDYTL
+2987 
-2997 TVTVK
+2997 
-3002 DEAGNIRHSAPLTV
+3002 
-3016 TIDTQITIDHIELVN
+3016 IDHIELVN

-3172 LTATKGATGIWSVTP
+3172 LTATKDATGNWSVTPTGTWADGDYTLTVRVEDEAGNEKHSASLTVTVDTQITIDAIELVNDNGIPGDNMTNDAHPQFRVTVPGDVNEVSLSIDGGVTWVKATQSATPGVWNYTWPGTVPDGDYTLNVKATDNAGNTVTETLHFTIDTTLSVPVIVLNSADDTGIQGDNMTNSTQPTFALQHIDDDAVRVTVSVEHGGVTTTFDATKGTGGWSFTPTGAWADGDYTLSVSVEDKAGNTSHSASLTVTVDTQIAINNIELVNDSGIPDDNLTNNVRPHFQVKVPTDVNEVRLSIDGGKTWFNATQSATPGVWDYTWLADVGEGKHTLTVEATDKAGNQTTQKLDFIIDTMLSEPTIVLDSTDDSGTKGDNLTNANKPTFILGNIDADARYVTVEVQYGGTKEVLTATKGATGIWSVTP
-3187 TGTWADGDYTLTVRV
+3187 TGTWADGDYMLTVRV

-3314 TIDTRLSTPTIA
+3314 TIDTRLSTPTIT

-3353 DADAHSVILRIT
+3353 DSDAQSVILRIT

-3413 LVVTVDTQTSIT
+3413 LIVTVDTQTSIT

-3465 GANWVSATQGIEG
+3465 GANWVSAAQGIEG

-3615 TVDTQIAIDRIEL
+3615 TVDTQIAIDHIEL

-3712 FTIDITLL
+3712 FTIDITLM

-3846 RPVFDIHQVDSDVTR
+3846 RPVFDIRQVDSDVTR

-4304 TSAELRIEID
+4304 TSAELKIEID

-4528 DNITSVTTPRFV
+4528 DNITSVTKPRFV

-4551 VIRINGVSYSVT
+4551 VIRINGVSYPVT

-4834 LIGSTLPNTIVSIY
+4834 LVGNTLPNAIVSIY

-4966 NDGNYELTFKVEDV
+4966 NDGNYVLTFKVEDV

-5039 NPQGVVIA
+5039 SPQGVVIA

-5074 EDKAGNSQQKEILI
+5074 EDKAGNSQQKDILI

-5402 SQTRPTFSIFGEMN
+5402 SQTRPTFSISGEMN

-5530 NVGEVWVNEKGHWQM
+5530 NVGEVWVNDKGHWQM

-5582 IKVFTSELDDNKS
+5582 IQVFTSELDDNKS
-5595 SSKTEWWS
+5595 SSKTDWWS
-5603 NSDLITMRG
+5603 NSSTITMRG
-5612 TGEIGA
+5612 MGEIGA

-5635 ATGRWELSTDK
+5635 ANGQWELSTDQ
-5646 LPEGTY
+5646 LPEGKY
-5652 DISLVIED
+5652 DITLSIED
-5660 SAGNRWEDVREI
+5660 NAGNRKEEVHEI

-5705 LIITDSEGNT
+5705 LIITDSNGNT

-5996 LRTEPSAAEESVVKV
+5996 LRTVPSAAEESVVKE

-6112 NVRGK
+6112 NARGK

>member
-1 MGNKSIQKFFAD
+1 
-13 QNSVI
+13 
-18 DLSSLGNAKGAKVSL
+18 LSSLGNAKGAKVSL

-427 TDTIAPEKPTIELDD
+427 TDTIPPEKPTIELDD

-531 SYFSAEIETTN
+531 SYFSAEIETTD

-598 VEGINNLTFTVEDV
+598 VEGVNNLTFTVEDV

-618 FSFSYVIDTIAPVP
+618 FSFSYVIDTVAPVP
-632 PTVSLEDYV
+632 PTVSLEDFV

-1037 SDDNLTNIVKP
+1037 ADDNLTNIVKP

-1103 EDIAGNKANSAI
+1103 EDIAGNKANSAV

-1385 TFTPPTSWADG
+1385 SFTPTGAWADG

-1433 NDSGIPDDNLT
+1433 NDSGIPNDNLT

-1475 TQSATPGVWDYIWP
+1475 TQSATPGTWDYIWP

-1503 TDEAGNKATQTLDF
+1503 TDKAGNKTTQELDF

-2021 QITIDHIELV
+2021 QI
-2031 NDSGI
+2031 
-2036 PDDNLT
+2036 
-2042 NNVRPHFQVTVPTD
+2042 
-2056 VNVVRLSIDG
+2056 
-2066 GKTWFNATQSA
+2066 A
-2077 TPGVWDYTWLADVG
+2077 
-2091 EGKHTLTVEATDKAG
+2091 
-2106 NKTTQQLDFIIDT
+2106 
-2119 LLSEPTIVLDNTD
+2119 
-2132 DSGTKGDHLTNVNK
+2132 
-2146 PTFLLGNIDADARY
+2146 
-2160 VTVEVQHG
+2160 
-2168 GTKEVLTATKD
+2168 
-2179 ATGNWSVTPTGTW
+2179 
-2192 ADGDYTLTVR
+2192 
-2202 VEDEAG
+2202 
-2208 NEKHSASL
+2208 
-2216 TVTVD
+2216 
-2221 TQITID
+2221 
-2227 VIELVNDNGIPGDN
+2227 
-2241 MTNDAHPQF
+2241 
-2250 RVTVPGDV
+2250 
-2258 NEVSL
+2258 
-2263 SIDGGVTWVKA
+2263 
-2274 TQSATPGVWNYTWPG
+2274 
-2289 TVPDG
+2289 
-2294 DYTLNV
+2294 
-2300 KATDNAGN
+2300 
-2308 TVTETLHFTIDTTL
+2308 
-2322 STPVIVLDS
+2322 
-2331 ADDSGVHGDNMT
+2331 
-2343 NHTQPTFA
+2343 
-2351 LQHIDDD
+2351 
-2358 AVRVTV
+2358 
-2364 SVEHGGVTTTFDA
+2364 
-2377 TKDAGG
+2377 
-2383 WTFTPT
+2383 
-2389 GAWADGDYTLSVS
+2389 
-2402 VEDKA
+2402 
-2407 GNTSHSASLTVT
+2407 
-2419 VDTQI
+2419 
-2424 AINNIELVNDSGIP
+2424 
-2438 DDNLTN
+2438 
-2444 NVRPHFQ
+2444 
-2451 VTVPTDVNVVRL
+2451 
-2463 SIDGGKTWFN
+2463 
-2473 ATQSAT
+2473 
-2479 PGVWDYIWPDDV
+2479 
-2491 ADGGYTLT
+2491 
-2499 VEATDEAGNKATQTL
+2499 
-2514 DFTIDTTLSVPTLS
+2514 
-2528 LDSADDS
+2528 
-2535 GIAGDNITNVKTP
+2535 
-2548 GFTLNNIDT
+2548 
-2557 DVSRVIVEVMHNGIK
+2557 
-2572 QEVPLVQTGGQ
+2572 
-2583 WRFAPTS
+2583 
-2590 DWADGDYILTVK
+2590 
-2602 VEDRAGNV
+2602 
-2610 KQSAP
+2610 
-2615 LTVTVDTHIAIDRIE
+2615 
-2630 LVNDSGIPGDNLTNE
+2630 
-2645 ARPHFQVTVP
+2645 
-2655 ADVNGVRL
+2655 
-2663 SIDGGKTWFDA
+2663 
-2674 TQSATSGVWDY
+2674 
-2685 TWLTNVANGP
+2685 
-2695 HTLMVEAS
+2695 
-2703 DKAGNKTT
+2703 
-2711 QKLDFTIDTIL
+2711 
-2722 SEPTITLDSADDSA
+2722 
-2736 AGDNITNVKMP
+2736 
-2747 GFTLGNIDAD
+2747 
-2757 VTKVVVTVAHDGKN
+2757 
-2771 QQIELIKNGGVWRF
+2771 
-2785 TPGAAWTD
+2785 
-2793 GDYTLTVKVED
+2793 
-2804 KAGNTNYSAPLTVT
+2804 
-2818 IDTQTSIDRIELLND
+2818 
-2833 TGIVGDNLTNE
+2833 
-2844 ARPQFHIT
+2844 
-2852 VPTDVNSVQLSLDGG
+2852 
-2867 INWVNATLTSD
+2867 
-2878 GVWEYIWPTDLVENT
+2878 
-2893 YTLTVKATD
+2893 
-2902 VAGNTATETLNFIID
+2902 
-2917 TTLSTPTITLDSAD
+2917 
-2931 DSGTAND
+2931 
-2938 NKTNVKTPGFI
+2938 
-2949 IGGIDSDVTQVV
+2949 
-2961 VQVMRDGHSEEVEL
+2961 
-2975 TQTNGQ
+2975 
-2981 WRFVPG
+2981 
-2987 SAWTDGDYTL
+2987 
-2997 TVTVK
+2997 
-3002 DEAGNIRHSAPLTV
+3002 
-3016 TIDTQITIDHIELVN
+3016 IDHIELVN

-3161 VEVQHGGTKEV
+3161 VEVQHGGTKEVLTATKDATGNWSVTPTGTWADGDYTLTVRVEDEAGNEKHSASLTVTVDTQITIDAIELVNDNGIPGDNMTNDAHPQFRVTVPGDVNEVSLSIDGGVTWVKATQSATPGVWNYTWPGTVPDGDYTLNVKATDNAGNTVTETLHFTIDTTLSVPVIVLNSADDTGVQGDNMTNSTQPTFALQHIDDDAVRVTVSVEHGGVTTTFDATKGVGGWSFTPTGAWADGDYTLSVSVEDKAGNTSHSASLTVTVDTQIAINNIELVNDSGIPDDNLTNNVRPHFQVKVPTDVNEVRLSIDGGKTWFNATQSATPGVWDYTWLADVGEGKHTLTVEATDKAGNQTTQKLDFIIDTMLSEPTIVLDSTDDSGTKGDNLTNANKPTFILGNIDADARYVTVEVQYGGTKEV

-3314 TIDTRLSTPTIA
+3314 TIDTRLSTPTIT

-3353 DADAHSVILRIT
+3353 DSDAQSVILRIT

-3413 LVVTVDTQTSIT
+3413 LIVTVDTQTSIT

-3465 GANWVSATQGIEG
+3465 GANWVSAAQGIEG

-3615 TVDTQIAIDRIEL
+3615 TVDTQIAIDHIEL

-3712 FTIDITLL
+3712 FTIDITLM

-3846 RPVFDIHQVDSDVTR
+3846 RPVFDIRQVDSDVTR

-4304 TSAELRIEID
+4304 TSAELKIEID

-4528 DNITSVTTPRFV
+4528 DNITSVTKPRFV

-4551 VIRINGVSYSVT
+4551 VIRINGVSYPVT

-4834 LIGSTLPNTIVSIY
+4834 LVGNTLPNAIVSIY

-4966 NDGNYELTFKVEDV
+4966 NDGNYVLTFKVEDV

-5039 NPQGVVIA
+5039 SPQGVVIA

-5074 EDKAGNSQQKEILI
+5074 EDKAGNSQQKDILI

-5402 SQTRPTFSIFGEMN
+5402 SQTRPTFSISGEMN

-5582 IKVFTSELDDNKS
+5582 IQVFTSELDDNKS
-5595 SSKTEWWS
+5595 SSKTDWWS
-5603 NSDLITMRG
+5603 NSSTITMRG
-5612 TGEIGA
+5612 MGEIGA

-5635 ATGRWELSTDK
+5635 ANGQWELSTDQ
-5646 LPEGTY
+5646 LPEGKY
-5652 DISLVIED
+5652 DITLSIED
-5660 SAGNRWEDVREI
+5660 NAGNRKEEVHEI

-5705 LIITDSEGNT
+5705 LIITDSNGNT

-5747 NRSDDVPLDIMKEVP
+5747 NRSDDVSLDIMKEVP

-5865 AAGEDNGASDSDNVT
+5865 AAGEDNGVSDSDNVT

-5902 VTHNGVTDIYQATQ
+5902 VTHNGVTDTYQATQ

-5930 DGNYT
+5930 DGTYT

-5996 LRTEPSAAEESVVKV
+5996 LRTVPSAAEESVVKE

-6112 NVRGK
+6112 NARGK

>member
-427 TDTIAPEKPTIELDD
+427 TDTIPPEKPTIELDD

-632 PTVSLEDYV
+632 PTVSLEDFV

-1037 SDDNLTNIVKP
+1037 ADDNLTNIVKP

-1103 EDIAGNKANSAI
+1103 EDIAGNKANSAV

-1183 GSWLFIPGNTWAD
+1183 GSWLFTPGNTWAD

-1210 NTNYSAPLT
+1210 NTSYSAPLT

-1326 VIVLDSA
+1326 VIVLNSA
-1333 DDTGIQGD
+1333 DDTGVQGD
-1341 NMTNSTQPT
+1341 NMTNRTQPT

-1475 TQSATPGVWDYIWP
+1475 TQSATPGAWDYIWP

-1503 TDEAGNKATQTLDF
+1503 TDKAGNKTTQELDF

-1714 LDFTIDT
+1714 LDFIIDT
-1721 ILSEPTITLDSADDS
+1721 LLSEPTITLDSADDS

-2119 LLSEPTIVLDNTD
+2119 LLSEPTIVLDSTD
-2132 DSGTKGDHLTNVNK
+2132 DSGTKGDNLTNVNK

-2322 STPVIVLDS
+2322 SVPVIVLNS
-2331 ADDSGVHGDNMT
+2331 ADDTGVQGDNMT
-2343 NHTQPTFA
+2343 NSTQPTFA

-2377 TKDAGG
+2377 TKGVGG
-2383 WTFTPT
+2383 WSFTPT

-2451 VTVPTDVNVVRL
+2451 VKVPTDVN
-2463 SIDGGKTWFN
+2463 
-2473 ATQSAT
+2473 
-2479 PGVWDYIWPDDV
+2479 
-2491 ADGGYTLT
+2491 
-2499 VEATDEAGNKATQTL
+2499 E
-2514 DFTIDTTLSVPTLS
+2514 
-2528 LDSADDS
+2528 
-2535 GIAGDNITNVKTP
+2535 
-2548 GFTLNNIDT
+2548 
-2557 DVSRVIVEVMHNGIK
+2557 
-2572 QEVPLVQTGGQ
+2572 
-2583 WRFAPTS
+2583 
-2590 DWADGDYILTVK
+2590 
-2602 VEDRAGNV
+2602 
-2610 KQSAP
+2610 
-2615 LTVTVDTHIAIDRIE
+2615 
-2630 LVNDSGIPGDNLTNE
+2630 
-2645 ARPHFQVTVP
+2645 
-2655 ADVNGVRL
+2655 
-2663 SIDGGKTWFDA
+2663 
-2674 TQSATSGVWDY
+2674 
-2685 TWLTNVANGP
+2685 
-2695 HTLMVEAS
+2695 
-2703 DKAGNKTT
+2703 
-2711 QKLDFTIDTIL
+2711 
-2722 SEPTITLDSADDSA
+2722 
-2736 AGDNITNVKMP
+2736 
-2747 GFTLGNIDAD
+2747 
-2757 VTKVVVTVAHDGKN
+2757 
-2771 QQIELIKNGGVWRF
+2771 
-2785 TPGAAWTD
+2785 
-2793 GDYTLTVKVED
+2793 
-2804 KAGNTNYSAPLTVT
+2804 
-2818 IDTQTSIDRIELLND
+2818 
-2833 TGIVGDNLTNE
+2833 
-2844 ARPQFHIT
+2844 
-2852 VPTDVNSVQLSLDGG
+2852 
-2867 INWVNATLTSD
+2867 
-2878 GVWEYIWPTDLVENT
+2878 
-2893 YTLTVKATD
+2893 
-2902 VAGNTATETLNFIID
+2902 
-2917 TTLSTPTITLDSAD
+2917 
-2931 DSGTAND
+2931 
-2938 NKTNVKTPGFI
+2938 
-2949 IGGIDSDVTQVV
+2949 
-2961 VQVMRDGHSEEVEL
+2961 
-2975 TQTNGQ
+2975 
-2981 WRFVPG
+2981 
-2987 SAWTDGDYTL
+2987 
-2997 TVTVK
+2997 
-3002 DEAGNIRHSAPLTV
+3002 
-3016 TIDTQITIDHIELVN
+3016 
-3031 DSGIP
+3031 
-3036 DDNLT
+3036 
-3041 NNVRPH
+3041 
-3047 FQVTVPTDVNVV
+3047 V

-3103 AGNKTTQQLDFIID
+3103 AGNQTTQKLDFIID
-3117 TLLSEPTIVLDNT
+3117 TMLSEPTIVLDST

-3139 LTNVNKPTFL
+3139 LTNANKPTFI

-3161 VEVQHGGTKEV
+3161 VEVQYGGTKEV

-3314 TIDTRLSTPTIA
+3314 TIDTRLSTPTIT

-3353 DADAHSVILRIT
+3353 DSDAQSVILRIT

-3413 LVVTVDTQTSIT
+3413 LIVTVDTQTSIT

-3465 GANWVSATQGIEG
+3465 GANWVSAAQGIEG

-3615 TVDTQIAIDRIEL
+3615 TVDTQIAIDHIEL

-3712 FTIDITLL
+3712 FTIDITLM

-3846 RPVFDIHQVDSDVTR
+3846 RPVFDIRQVDSDVTR

-4304 TSAELRIEID
+4304 TSAELKIEID

-4528 DNITSVTTPRFV
+4528 DNITSVTKPRFV

-4551 VIRINGVSYSVT
+4551 VIRINGVSYPVT

-4834 LIGSTLPNTIVSIY
+4834 LVGNTLPNAIVSIY

-4966 NDGNYELTFKVEDV
+4966 NDGNYVLTFKVEDV

-5039 NPQGVVIA
+5039 SPQGVVIA

-5074 EDKAGNSQQKEILI
+5074 EDKAGNSQQKDILI

-5342 QFDNA
+5342 QFDNV

-5402 SQTRPTFSIFGEMN
+5402 SQTRPTFSISGEMN

-5582 IKVFTSELDDNKS
+5582 IQVFTSEIDDNKS
-5595 SSKTEWWS
+5595 SSKTDWWS
-5603 NSDLITMRG
+5603 NSSTITMRG
-5612 TGEIGA
+5612 MGEIGA
-5618 TVSLI
+5618 TVSLS

-5635 ATGRWELSTDK
+5635 ANGQWELSTDQ
-5646 LPEGTY
+5646 LPEGKY
-5652 DISLVIED
+5652 DITLSIED
-5660 SAGNRWEDVREI
+5660 NAGNRKEEVHEI

-5705 LIITDSEGNT
+5705 LIITDSNGNT

-5747 NRSDDVPLDIMKEVP
+5747 NRSDDVSLDIMKEVP

-5865 AAGEDNGASDSDNVT
+5865 AAGEDNGVSDSDNVT

-5902 VTHNGVTDIYQATQ
+5902 VTHNGVTDTYQATQ

-5930 DGNYT
+5930 DGTYT

-5996 LRTEPSAAEESVVKV
+5996 LRTVPSAAEESVVKE

-6112 NVRGK
+6112 NARGK

>member
-155 VQNSSKQIEEM
+155 VQNSSKQMEEM
-166 LQNFLADNVAKDN
+166 LQEFLADNVAKDN

-427 TDTIAPEKPTIELDD
+427 TDTIPPEKPTIELDD

-705 SQDAAGNKSSTVKY
+705 SQDAAGNKSSIVKY

-1065 DAMSDTQ
+1065 DAASDTQ

-1103 EDIAGNKANSAI
+1103 EDIAGNKANSAV

-1183 GSWLFIPGNTWAD
+1183 GSWLFTPGNTWAD

-1210 NTNYSAPLT
+1210 NTNYSTPLT

-1260 NEVRLSIDGGN
+1260 NEVRLSIDGGH

-1315 DFAVDTTLSVP
+1315 DFAVDSTLSVP
-1326 VIVLDSA
+1326 VIVLNNA

-1341 NMTNSTQPT
+1341 NLTNRTQPT
-1350 FALQHIDDD
+1350 FALQQIDDD

-1385 TFTPPTSWADG
+1385 TFTPPALWADG

-1475 TQSATPGVWDYIWP
+1475 TQGATPGAWDYIWP

-1503 TDEAGNKATQTLDF
+1503 TDKAGNQTTQELDF

-1583 QWRFAPTSDWA
+1583 QWRFAPTSDWG

-1695 PHTLMVEASDKAGN
+1695 PHTLMVEATDKAGN
-1709 KTTQK
+1709 QTTQK
-1714 LDFTIDT
+1714 LDFIIDT
-1721 ILSEPTITLDSADDS
+1721 LLSEPTITLDSADDS

-2021 QITIDHIELV
+2021 QIAIDHIELV

-2042 NNVRPHFQVTVPTD
+2042 NNVRPQFQVTVPTD

-2077 TPGVWDYTWLADVG
+2077 TPGVWDYTWLTDVANG
-2091 EGKHTLTVEATDKAG
+2091 SHTLTVEATDAAG
-2106 NKTTQQLDFIIDT
+2106 NKATQNLEFNIDT
-2119 LLSEPTIVLDNTD
+2119 LLSEPTIALDSTD
-2132 DSGTKGDHLTNVNK
+2132 DSGTKGDNLTNVNK
-2146 PTFLLGNIDADARY
+2146 PTFILGNIDADARY

-2168 GTKEVLTATKD
+2168 GTKEVLTATKG
-2179 ATGNWSVTPTGTW
+2179 ATGIWSVTPTGMW
-2192 ADGDYTLTVR
+2192 ADGSHTLTVR
-2202 VEDEAG
+2202 VEDDAG
-2208 NEKHSASL
+2208 NVKYSAPL
-2216 TVTVD
+2216 TITVD

-2227 VIELVNDNGIPGDN
+2227 DIELVNDSGTKGDN
-2241 MTNDAHPQF
+2241 LTNDANPHF
-2250 RVTVPGDV
+2250 RITVPRDV

-2274 TQSATPGVWNYTWPG
+2274 MQSSTSGVWNYTWPK
-2289 TVPDG
+2289 TLADD
-2294 DYTLNV
+2294 DYTLTV

-2308 TVTETLHFTIDTTL
+2308 TVTRTLDFTIDTTL

-2331 ADDSGVHGDNMT
+2331 ADDTGVQGDNMT
-2343 NHTQPTFA
+2343 NRTQPTFN

-2364 SVEHGGVTTTFDA
+2364 SVEHGGVTTTFDV

-2383 WTFTPT
+2383 WTFTPPT
-2389 GAWADGDYTLSVS
+2389 SWGAGDYTLSVS

-2444 NVRPHFQ
+2444 NVRPQFQ
-2451 VTVPTDVNVVRL
+2451 VKVPTDVN
-2463 SIDGGKTWFN
+2463 
-2473 ATQSAT
+2473 
-2479 PGVWDYIWPDDV
+2479 
-2491 ADGGYTLT
+2491 
-2499 VEATDEAGNKATQTL
+2499 E
-2514 DFTIDTTLSVPTLS
+2514 
-2528 LDSADDS
+2528 
-2535 GIAGDNITNVKTP
+2535 
-2548 GFTLNNIDT
+2548 
-2557 DVSRVIVEVMHNGIK
+2557 
-2572 QEVPLVQTGGQ
+2572 
-2583 WRFAPTS
+2583 
-2590 DWADGDYILTVK
+2590 
-2602 VEDRAGNV
+2602 
-2610 KQSAP
+2610 
-2615 LTVTVDTHIAIDRIE
+2615 
-2630 LVNDSGIPGDNLTNE
+2630 
-2645 ARPHFQVTVP
+2645 
-2655 ADVNGVRL
+2655 
-2663 SIDGGKTWFDA
+2663 
-2674 TQSATSGVWDY
+2674 
-2685 TWLTNVANGP
+2685 
-2695 HTLMVEAS
+2695 
-2703 DKAGNKTT
+2703 
-2711 QKLDFTIDTIL
+2711 
-2722 SEPTITLDSADDSA
+2722 
-2736 AGDNITNVKMP
+2736 
-2747 GFTLGNIDAD
+2747 
-2757 VTKVVVTVAHDGKN
+2757 
-2771 QQIELIKNGGVWRF
+2771 
-2785 TPGAAWTD
+2785 
-2793 GDYTLTVKVED
+2793 
-2804 KAGNTNYSAPLTVT
+2804 
-2818 IDTQTSIDRIELLND
+2818 
-2833 TGIVGDNLTNE
+2833 
-2844 ARPQFHIT
+2844 
-2852 VPTDVNSVQLSLDGG
+2852 
-2867 INWVNATLTSD
+2867 
-2878 GVWEYIWPTDLVENT
+2878 
-2893 YTLTVKATD
+2893 
-2902 VAGNTATETLNFIID
+2902 
-2917 TTLSTPTITLDSAD
+2917 
-2931 DSGTAND
+2931 
-2938 NKTNVKTPGFI
+2938 
-2949 IGGIDSDVTQVV
+2949 
-2961 VQVMRDGHSEEVEL
+2961 
-2975 TQTNGQ
+2975 
-2981 WRFVPG
+2981 
-2987 SAWTDGDYTL
+2987 
-2997 TVTVK
+2997 
-3002 DEAGNIRHSAPLTV
+3002 
-3016 TIDTQITIDHIELVN
+3016 
-3031 DSGIP
+3031 
-3036 DDNLT
+3036 
-3041 NNVRPH
+3041 
-3047 FQVTVPTDVNVV
+3047 V

-3103 AGNKTTQQLDFIID
+3103 AGNQTTQKLDFIID
-3117 TLLSEPTIVLDNT
+3117 TLLSEPTIALDST

-3139 LTNVNKPTFL
+3139 LTSVNKPTFI

-3187 TGTWADGDYTLTVRV
+3187 TGMWADGSHTLTVRV

-3215 TVTVDTQITIDVI
+3215 TVTVDTHIAIDDI

-3304 GNKTTQTLDF
+3304 GNQTTQTLDF

-3393 SYTLTVEVTDN
+3393 SYTLTVEVQDN

-3413 LVVTVDTQTSIT
+3413 LIVTVDTQTSIT

-3465 GANWVSATQGIEG
+3465 GANWVSAAQGIEG

-3820 TLTTP
+3820 SLTTP

-3831 GEDSGTVGDRLTNHD
+3831 GEDSGTVGDRLTKHD
-3846 RPVFDIHQVDSDVTR
+3846 RPVFDIRQVDSDVTR

-3910 KESAPFEVRIDTT
+3910 KESAPLEVRIDTT

-3954 PGDVVQVRVTLDGG
+3954 PGDVIQVRVTLDGG

-3977 ADGQWIFDSPNTL
+3977 ADGQWIFDTPNTL

-3995 TLRVEATDEAGN
+3995 TLRVEATDQAGN

-4304 TSAELRIEID
+4304 TSAELKIEID

-4359 DGVNWTPISKNAA
+4359 DGVNWTPVSKNAA
-4372 GQWEFTAGSA
+4372 GQWQFTAGSA
-4382 LPDGHYTLH
+4382 LSDGHYTLH

-4491 DIAGNKISKEV
+4491 DIAGNRISKEV
-4502 SFTIDTIVSDP
+4502 SFTIDTVVSDP
-4513 SIDLLDA
+4513 RIDLLDA

-4528 DNITSVTTPRFV
+4528 DNITSVTKPRFV

-4551 VIRINGVSYSVT
+4551 VIRINGVSYPVT

-4620 TGNSNSDNLTN
+4620 TGSSNSDNLTN

-4656 GREVLKQTIT
+4656 GREVLKHTIT

-4722 IDDQHEATS
+4722 IDDQYEATS
-4731 LRPEFKGFAEAFS
+4731 LRPEFKGLAEAFS

-4834 LIGSTLPNTIVSIY
+4834 LVGNTLPNAIVSIY

-5375 IDTSTFIDNPA
+5375 IDTSTFIDNPV
-5386 MVAGSDNGIFS
+5386 MMAGSDNGIFS

-5402 SQTRPTFSIFGEMN
+5402 SQTRPAFSIYGEMN

-5470 NFTIDTFN
+5470 NFTIDTLN

-5530 NVGEVWVNEKGHWQM
+5530 NVGEVWVNDKGHWQM

-5582 IKVFTSELDDNKS
+5582 IQVFTSELDDNKS
-5595 SSKTEWWS
+5595 SSKTDWWS
-5603 NSDLITMRG
+5603 NSSTITMRG
-5612 TGEIGA
+5612 MGEIGA

-5635 ATGRWELSTDK
+5635 ANGQWELSTDQ
-5646 LPEGTY
+5646 LPEGKY
-5652 DISLVIED
+5652 DITLSIED
-5660 SAGNRWEDVREI
+5660 NAGNRKEEVHEI

-5705 LIITDSEGNT
+5705 LIITDSNGNT

-5782 KQPTFIIGNLESDV
+5782 NQPTFIIGNLESDV
-5796 VVVQVDING
+5796 VIVQVDING

-5880 NHTQPKF
+5880 NHNHTQPKF

-5930 DGNYT
+5930 DGTYT

-5940 VDRAGNSQQ
+5940 VDRAGNSLQ
-5949 SASLAV
+5949 SASLEV

-5996 LRTEPSAAEESVVKV
+5996 LRTVPSAAEESVVKE

-6048 SIMFEGEEFTL
+6048 SVMFEGEEFTL

-6089 NDFLIKEKTFSVD
+6089 DDFLIKEKTFSVD

-6112 NVRGK
+6112 NARGK

>member
-155 VQNSSKQIEEM
+155 VQNSSKQMEEM
-166 LQNFLADNVAKDN
+166 LQEFLADNVAKDN

-392 SYEFKDNELSEGENS
+392 SYEFRDNELSEGENS

-427 TDTIAPEKPTIELDD
+427 TDTIPPEKPTIELDD
-442 SSDSGIK
+442 NSDSGIK

-531 SYFSAEIETTN
+531 SYFSAEIETTD

-618 FSFSYVIDTIAPVP
+618 FSFSYVIDTIAPLP

-728 PPKAEL
+728 SPKAEL

-961 LYIDGALI
+961 LYVDGALI

-1037 SDDNLTNIVKP
+1037 ADDNLTNIVKP

-1103 EDIAGNKANSAI
+1103 EDIAGNKANSAV

-1183 GSWLFIPGNTWAD
+1183 GSWLFTPGNTWAD

-1210 NTNYSAPLT
+1210 NTSYSAPLT

-1326 VIVLDSA
+1326 VIVLNSA
-1333 DDTGIQGD
+1333 DDTGVQGD
-1341 NMTNSTQPT
+1341 NMTNRTQPT

-1385 TFTPPTSWADG
+1385 TFTPTASWTDG

-1433 NDSGIPDDNLT
+1433 NDSGIPNDNLT

-1468 GKTWFNA
+1468 GKTWVTA
-1475 TQSATPGVWDYIWP
+1475 AQKAAGVWEYIWP
-1489 DDVADGGYTLTVEA
+1489 DDVTDGSHTLTVEA

-1532 ADDSGIAGDNITN
+1532 ADDSGIAGDNITS

-1629 IELVNDSGIPGDN
+1629 IELVNDSGIPDDN

-1695 PHTLMVEASDKAGN
+1695 PHTLMVEATDKAGN

-1714 LDFTIDT
+1714 LDFIIDT
-1721 ILSEPTITLDSADDS
+1721 LLSEPTITLDSADDS

-2021 QITIDHIELV
+2021 QIAIDHIELV

-2036 PDDNLT
+2036 PNDNLT

-2106 NKTTQQLDFIIDT
+2106 NKTTQKLDFIIDT
-2119 LLSEPTIVLDNTD
+2119 LLSEPTIVLDSTD
-2132 DSGTKGDHLTNVNK
+2132 DSGTKGDNLTNVNK

-2202 VEDEAG
+2202 VEDDAG
-2208 NEKHSASL
+2208 NVKYSASL

-2227 VIELVNDNGIPGDN
+2227 VIELVNDSGTRGDN
-2241 MTNDAHPQF
+2241 LTNDANPHF
-2250 RVTVPGDV
+2250 RITVPGDV

-2274 TQSATPGVWNYTWPG
+2274 TQSVTPGVWNYTWPG

-2343 NHTQPTFA
+2343 NRTQPTFA
-2351 LQHIDDD
+2351 LQQIDDD

-2377 TKDAGG
+2377 TKGTGG

-2479 PGVWDYIWPDDV
+2479 PGVWDY
-2491 ADGGYTLT
+2491 
-2499 VEATDEAGNKATQTL
+2499 
-2514 DFTIDTTLSVPTLS
+2514 
-2528 LDSADDS
+2528 
-2535 GIAGDNITNVKTP
+2535 
-2548 GFTLNNIDT
+2548 
-2557 DVSRVIVEVMHNGIK
+2557 
-2572 QEVPLVQTGGQ
+2572 
-2583 WRFAPTS
+2583 
-2590 DWADGDYILTVK
+2590 
-2602 VEDRAGNV
+2602 
-2610 KQSAP
+2610 
-2615 LTVTVDTHIAIDRIE
+2615 
-2630 LVNDSGIPGDNLTNE
+2630 
-2645 ARPHFQVTVP
+2645 
-2655 ADVNGVRL
+2655 
-2663 SIDGGKTWFDA
+2663 
-2674 TQSATSGVWDY
+2674 
-2685 TWLTNVANGP
+2685 
-2695 HTLMVEAS
+2695 
-2703 DKAGNKTT
+2703 
-2711 QKLDFTIDTIL
+2711 
-2722 SEPTITLDSADDSA
+2722 
-2736 AGDNITNVKMP
+2736 
-2747 GFTLGNIDAD
+2747 
-2757 VTKVVVTVAHDGKN
+2757 
-2771 QQIELIKNGGVWRF
+2771 
-2785 TPGAAWTD
+2785 
-2793 GDYTLTVKVED
+2793 
-2804 KAGNTNYSAPLTVT
+2804 
-2818 IDTQTSIDRIELLND
+2818 
-2833 TGIVGDNLTNE
+2833 
-2844 ARPQFHIT
+2844 
-2852 VPTDVNSVQLSLDGG
+2852 
-2867 INWVNATLTSD
+2867 
-2878 GVWEYIWPTDLVENT
+2878 
-2893 YTLTVKATD
+2893 
-2902 VAGNTATETLNFIID
+2902 
-2917 TTLSTPTITLDSAD
+2917 
-2931 DSGTAND
+2931 
-2938 NKTNVKTPGFI
+2938 
-2949 IGGIDSDVTQVV
+2949 
-2961 VQVMRDGHSEEVEL
+2961 
-2975 TQTNGQ
+2975 
-2981 WRFVPG
+2981 
-2987 SAWTDGDYTL
+2987 
-2997 TVTVK
+2997 
-3002 DEAGNIRHSAPLTV
+3002 
-3016 TIDTQITIDHIELVN
+3016 
-3031 DSGIP
+3031 
-3036 DDNLT
+3036 
-3041 NNVRPH
+3041 
-3047 FQVTVPTDVNVV
+3047 
-3059 RLSIDGGKTW
+3059 
-3069 FNATQSATP
+3069 
-3078 GVWDYTWL
+3078 TWL

-3103 AGNKTTQQLDFIID
+3103 AGNQTTQQLDFIID

-3149 LGNIDADARYVT
+3149 LGNIDVDARYVT
-3161 VEVQHGGTKEV
+3161 VEVLHGGTKEV

-3228 ELVNDNG
+3228 ELVNDND

-3393 SYTLTVEVTDN
+3393 SYTLTVEVQDN

-3413 LVVTVDTQTSIT
+3413 LIVTVDTQTSIT

-3465 GANWVSATQGIEG
+3465 GANWVSAAQGIEG

-3488 GDGKHTL
+3488 GDGKHIL

-4071 NATKVGAG
+4071 NAIKVGAG

-4304 TSAELRIEID
+4304 TSAELQIEID

-4372 GQWEFTAGSA
+4372 GQWQFTAGSA

-4502 SFTIDTIVSDP
+4502 SFTIDTVVSDP
-4513 SIDLLDA
+4513 RIDLLDA

-4528 DNITSVTTPRFV
+4528 DNITSITKPRFV

-4551 VIRINGVSYSVT
+4551 VIRINGVSYPVT

-4620 TGNSNSDNLTN
+4620 TGSSNSDNLTN

-4656 GREVLKQTIT
+4656 GREVLKHTIT

-4722 IDDQHEATS
+4722 IDDQYEATS
-4731 LRPEFKGFAEAFS
+4731 LRPEFKGLAEAFS

-4834 LIGSTLPNTIVSIY
+4834 LVGNTLPNAIVSIY

-4953 GAGHWGVVLPALG
+4953 GTGHWGVVLPALG

-5074 EDKAGNSQQKEILI
+5074 EDKAGNSQQKDILI

-5253 TFNIHFSIT
+5253 KFNIHFSIT

-5295 GSLDDLITNHNKP
+5295 GSLDDLITSHNKP

-5375 IDTSTFIDNPA
+5375 IDTSTFIDNPV
-5386 MVAGSDNGIFS
+5386 MMAGSDNGIFS

-5402 SQTRPTFSIFGEMN
+5402 SQTRPAFSIFGEMN

-5530 NVGEVWVNEKGHWQM
+5530 NVGEVWVNDKGHWQM

-5582 IKVFTSELDDNKS
+5582 IQVFTSELDDNKS
-5595 SSKTEWWS
+5595 SSKTDWWS
-5603 NSDLITMRG
+5603 NSSTITMRG
-5612 TGEIGA
+5612 MGEIGA

-5635 ATGRWELSTDK
+5635 ANGQWELSTDQ
-5646 LPEGTY
+5646 LPEGKY
-5652 DISLVIED
+5652 DITLSIED
-5660 SAGNRWEDVREI
+5660 NAGNRKEEVHEI

-5705 LIITDSEGNT
+5705 LIITDSNGNT

-5747 NRSDDVPLDIMKEVP
+5747 NRSDDVSLDIMKETP

-5772 GTVGDNITRD
+5772 GTAGDNITRD
-5782 KQPTFIIGNLESDV
+5782 NQPTFIIGNLESDV

-5880 NHTQPKF
+5880 NHNHTQPKF

-5902 VTHNGVTDIYQATQ
+5902 VTHNGVTDTYQATQ

-5930 DGNYT
+5930 DGTYT

-5940 VDRAGNSQQ
+5940 VDRAGNSLQ
-5949 SASLAV
+5949 SASLEV

-5976 TATAVTPPES
+5976 TPTAVTPPES

-5996 LRTEPSAAEESVVKV
+5996 LRTVASAAEESVVKE

-6048 SIMFEGEEFTL
+6048 SVMFEGEEFTL

-6089 NDFLIKEKTFSVD
+6089 DDFLIKEKTFSVD

-6112 NVRGK
+6112 NARGK

>member
-2119 LLSEPTIVLDNTD
+2119 LLSEPTIVLDSTD

-2424 AINNIELVNDSGIP
+2424 AINN
-2438 DDNLTN
+2438 
-2444 NVRPHFQ
+2444 
-2451 VTVPTDVNVVRL
+2451 
-2463 SIDGGKTWFN
+2463 
-2473 ATQSAT
+2473 
-2479 PGVWDYIWPDDV
+2479 
-2491 ADGGYTLT
+2491 
-2499 VEATDEAGNKATQTL
+2499 
-2514 DFTIDTTLSVPTLS
+2514 
-2528 LDSADDS
+2528 
-2535 GIAGDNITNVKTP
+2535 
-2548 GFTLNNIDT
+2548 
-2557 DVSRVIVEVMHNGIK
+2557 
-2572 QEVPLVQTGGQ
+2572 
-2583 WRFAPTS
+2583 
-2590 DWADGDYILTVK
+2590 
-2602 VEDRAGNV
+2602 
-2610 KQSAP
+2610 
-2615 LTVTVDTHIAIDRIE
+2615 
-2630 LVNDSGIPGDNLTNE
+2630 
-2645 ARPHFQVTVP
+2645 
-2655 ADVNGVRL
+2655 
-2663 SIDGGKTWFDA
+2663 
-2674 TQSATSGVWDY
+2674 
-2685 TWLTNVANGP
+2685 
-2695 HTLMVEAS
+2695 
-2703 DKAGNKTT
+2703 
-2711 QKLDFTIDTIL
+2711 
-2722 SEPTITLDSADDSA
+2722 
-2736 AGDNITNVKMP
+2736 
-2747 GFTLGNIDAD
+2747 
-2757 VTKVVVTVAHDGKN
+2757 
-2771 QQIELIKNGGVWRF
+2771 
-2785 TPGAAWTD
+2785 
-2793 GDYTLTVKVED
+2793 
-2804 KAGNTNYSAPLTVT
+2804 
-2818 IDTQTSIDRIELLND
+2818 
-2833 TGIVGDNLTNE
+2833 
-2844 ARPQFHIT
+2844 
-2852 VPTDVNSVQLSLDGG
+2852 
-2867 INWVNATLTSD
+2867 
-2878 GVWEYIWPTDLVENT
+2878 
-2893 YTLTVKATD
+2893 
-2902 VAGNTATETLNFIID
+2902 
-2917 TTLSTPTITLDSAD
+2917 
-2931 DSGTAND
+2931 
-2938 NKTNVKTPGFI
+2938 
-2949 IGGIDSDVTQVV
+2949 
-2961 VQVMRDGHSEEVEL
+2961 
-2975 TQTNGQ
+2975 
-2981 WRFVPG
+2981 
-2987 SAWTDGDYTL
+2987 
-2997 TVTVK
+2997 
-3002 DEAGNIRHSAPLTV
+3002 
-3016 TIDTQITIDHIELVN
+3016 IELVN

-4551 VIRINGVSYSVT
+4551 VIRINGVSYPVT

-5230 LVNVVMVEAD
+5230 LVNVVIVEAD

>member
-427 TDTIAPEKPTIELDD
+427 TDTIPPEKPTIELDD

-1037 SDDNLTNIVKP
+1037 ADDNLTNIVKP

-1103 EDIAGNKANSAI
+1103 EDIAGNKANSAV

-1333 DDTGIQGD
+1333 DDTGVQGD
-1341 NMTNSTQPT
+1341 NMTNRTQPT

-1433 NDSGIPDDNLT
+1433 NDSGIPNDNLT

-1475 TQSATPGVWDYIWP
+1475 TQSATTGVWDYIWP

-2119 LLSEPTIVLDNTD
+2119 LLSEPTIVLDSTD
-2132 DSGTKGDHLTNVNK
+2132 DSGTKGDNLTNVNK

-2322 STPVIVLDS
+2322 SVPVIVLNS
-2331 ADDSGVHGDNMT
+2331 ADDTGVQGDNMT
-2343 NHTQPTFA
+2343 NRTQPTFA

-2377 TKDAGG
+2377 TKGVGG
-2383 WTFTPT
+2383 WSFTPT

-2451 VTVPTDVNVVRL
+2451 VKVPTDVN
-2463 SIDGGKTWFN
+2463 
-2473 ATQSAT
+2473 
-2479 PGVWDYIWPDDV
+2479 
-2491 ADGGYTLT
+2491 
-2499 VEATDEAGNKATQTL
+2499 E
-2514 DFTIDTTLSVPTLS
+2514 
-2528 LDSADDS
+2528 
-2535 GIAGDNITNVKTP
+2535 
-2548 GFTLNNIDT
+2548 
-2557 DVSRVIVEVMHNGIK
+2557 
-2572 QEVPLVQTGGQ
+2572 
-2583 WRFAPTS
+2583 
-2590 DWADGDYILTVK
+2590 
-2602 VEDRAGNV
+2602 
-2610 KQSAP
+2610 
-2615 LTVTVDTHIAIDRIE
+2615 
-2630 LVNDSGIPGDNLTNE
+2630 
-2645 ARPHFQVTVP
+2645 
-2655 ADVNGVRL
+2655 
-2663 SIDGGKTWFDA
+2663 
-2674 TQSATSGVWDY
+2674 
-2685 TWLTNVANGP
+2685 
-2695 HTLMVEAS
+2695 
-2703 DKAGNKTT
+2703 
-2711 QKLDFTIDTIL
+2711 
-2722 SEPTITLDSADDSA
+2722 
-2736 AGDNITNVKMP
+2736 
-2747 GFTLGNIDAD
+2747 
-2757 VTKVVVTVAHDGKN
+2757 
-2771 QQIELIKNGGVWRF
+2771 
-2785 TPGAAWTD
+2785 
-2793 GDYTLTVKVED
+2793 
-2804 KAGNTNYSAPLTVT
+2804 
-2818 IDTQTSIDRIELLND
+2818 
-2833 TGIVGDNLTNE
+2833 
-2844 ARPQFHIT
+2844 
-2852 VPTDVNSVQLSLDGG
+2852 
-2867 INWVNATLTSD
+2867 
-2878 GVWEYIWPTDLVENT
+2878 
-2893 YTLTVKATD
+2893 
-2902 VAGNTATETLNFIID
+2902 
-2917 TTLSTPTITLDSAD
+2917 
-2931 DSGTAND
+2931 
-2938 NKTNVKTPGFI
+2938 
-2949 IGGIDSDVTQVV
+2949 
-2961 VQVMRDGHSEEVEL
+2961 
-2975 TQTNGQ
+2975 
-2981 WRFVPG
+2981 
-2987 SAWTDGDYTL
+2987 
-2997 TVTVK
+2997 
-3002 DEAGNIRHSAPLTV
+3002 
-3016 TIDTQITIDHIELVN
+3016 
-3031 DSGIP
+3031 
-3036 DDNLT
+3036 
-3041 NNVRPH
+3041 
-3047 FQVTVPTDVNVV
+3047 V

-3103 AGNKTTQQLDFIID
+3103 AGNQTTQKLDFIID
-3117 TLLSEPTIVLDNT
+3117 TLLSEPTIVLDST

-3139 LTNVNKPTFL
+3139 LTNANKPTFI

-3278 GIWDYT
+3278 GTWDYT

-3353 DADAHSVILRIT
+3353 DSDAQSVILRIT

-3413 LVVTVDTQTSIT
+3413 LIVTVDTQTSIT

-3615 TVDTQIAIDRIEL
+3615 TVDTQIAIDHIEL

-3712 FTIDITLL
+3712 FTIDITLM

-3778 ADGWRYRPDSALAD
+3778 ADGWRYRPDSALVD

-4528 DNITSVTTPRFV
+4528 DNITSVTKPRFV

-4551 VIRINGVSYSVT
+4551 VIRINGVSYPVT

-4886 RDNSELRSTAVDVTI
+4886 RDNSELRSTAVDLTI

-5295 GSLDDLITNHNKP
+5295 GSLDDLITSHNKP

-5375 IDTSTFIDNPA
+5375 IDTSTFIDNPV
-5386 MVAGSDNGIFS
+5386 MMAGSDNGIFS

-5402 SQTRPTFSIFGEMN
+5402 SQTRPAFSIYGEMN

-5470 NFTIDTFN
+5470 NFTIDTLN

-5530 NVGEVWVNEKGHWQM
+5530 NVGEVWVNDKGHWQM

-5582 IKVFTSELDDNKS
+5582 IQVFTSELDDNKS
-5595 SSKTEWWS
+5595 SSKTDWWS
-5603 NSDLITMRG
+5603 NSSTITMRG
-5612 TGEIGA
+5612 MGEIGA

-5635 ATGRWELSTDK
+5635 ANGQWELSTDQ
-5646 LPEGTY
+5646 LPEGKY
-5652 DISLVIED
+5652 DITLSIED
-5660 SAGNRWEDVREI
+5660 NAGNRKEEVHEI

-5705 LIITDSEGNT
+5705 LIITDSNGNT

-5747 NRSDDVPLDIMKEVP
+5747 NRSDDVSLDIMKEVP

-5865 AAGEDNGASDSDNVT
+5865 AAGEDNGVSDSDNVT

-5902 VTHNGVTDIYQATQ
+5902 VTHNGVTDTYQATQ

-5930 DGNYT
+5930 DGTYT

-5976 TATAVTPPES
+5976 TPTAVTPLES
-5986 ETVNAESATH
+5986 ETVNAESDTH
-5996 LRTEPSAAEESVVKV
+5996 LRTVPSAAEESVVKE

-6048 SIMFEGEEFTL
+6048 SVMFEGEEFTL

-6112 NVRGK
+6112 NARGK
-6117 TEDDINDSPS
+6117 AEDDINDSPS

>member
-1037 SDDNLTNIVKP
+1037 ADDNLTNIVKP

-1065 DAMSDTQ
+1065 DAASDTQ

-1103 EDIAGNKANSAI
+1103 EDIAGNKANSAV

-1385 TFTPPTSWADG
+1385 SFTPTGAWADG

-1475 TQSATPGVWDYIWP
+1475 TQSATPGAWDYIWL

-1503 TDEAGNKATQTLDF
+1503 TDKAGNKTTQELDF

-1629 IELVNDSGIPGDN
+1629 IELVNDSGIPDDN

-1695 PHTLMVEASDKAGN
+1695 PHTLMVEATDKAGN

-1795 DYTLTVKVEDKA
+1795 NYTLTVKVEDKA

-2021 QITIDHIELV
+2021 QI
-2031 NDSGI
+2031 
-2036 PDDNLT
+2036 
-2042 NNVRPHFQVTVPTD
+2042 
-2056 VNVVRLSIDG
+2056 
-2066 GKTWFNATQSA
+2066 A
-2077 TPGVWDYTWLADVG
+2077 
-2091 EGKHTLTVEATDKAG
+2091 
-2106 NKTTQQLDFIIDT
+2106 
-2119 LLSEPTIVLDNTD
+2119 
-2132 DSGTKGDHLTNVNK
+2132 
-2146 PTFLLGNIDADARY
+2146 
-2160 VTVEVQHG
+2160 
-2168 GTKEVLTATKD
+2168 
-2179 ATGNWSVTPTGTW
+2179 
-2192 ADGDYTLTVR
+2192 
-2202 VEDEAG
+2202 
-2208 NEKHSASL
+2208 
-2216 TVTVD
+2216 
-2221 TQITID
+2221 
-2227 VIELVNDNGIPGDN
+2227 
-2241 MTNDAHPQF
+2241 
-2250 RVTVPGDV
+2250 
-2258 NEVSL
+2258 
-2263 SIDGGVTWVKA
+2263 
-2274 TQSATPGVWNYTWPG
+2274 
-2289 TVPDG
+2289 
-2294 DYTLNV
+2294 
-2300 KATDNAGN
+2300 
-2308 TVTETLHFTIDTTL
+2308 
-2322 STPVIVLDS
+2322 
-2331 ADDSGVHGDNMT
+2331 
-2343 NHTQPTFA
+2343 
-2351 LQHIDDD
+2351 
-2358 AVRVTV
+2358 
-2364 SVEHGGVTTTFDA
+2364 
-2377 TKDAGG
+2377 
-2383 WTFTPT
+2383 
-2389 GAWADGDYTLSVS
+2389 
-2402 VEDKA
+2402 
-2407 GNTSHSASLTVT
+2407 
-2419 VDTQI
+2419 
-2424 AINNIELVNDSGIP
+2424 
-2438 DDNLTN
+2438 
-2444 NVRPHFQ
+2444 
-2451 VTVPTDVNVVRL
+2451 
-2463 SIDGGKTWFN
+2463 
-2473 ATQSAT
+2473 
-2479 PGVWDYIWPDDV
+2479 
-2491 ADGGYTLT
+2491 
-2499 VEATDEAGNKATQTL
+2499 
-2514 DFTIDTTLSVPTLS
+2514 
-2528 LDSADDS
+2528 
-2535 GIAGDNITNVKTP
+2535 
-2548 GFTLNNIDT
+2548 
-2557 DVSRVIVEVMHNGIK
+2557 
-2572 QEVPLVQTGGQ
+2572 
-2583 WRFAPTS
+2583 
-2590 DWADGDYILTVK
+2590 
-2602 VEDRAGNV
+2602 
-2610 KQSAP
+2610 
-2615 LTVTVDTHIAIDRIE
+2615 
-2630 LVNDSGIPGDNLTNE
+2630 
-2645 ARPHFQVTVP
+2645 
-2655 ADVNGVRL
+2655 
-2663 SIDGGKTWFDA
+2663 
-2674 TQSATSGVWDY
+2674 
-2685 TWLTNVANGP
+2685 
-2695 HTLMVEAS
+2695 
-2703 DKAGNKTT
+2703 
-2711 QKLDFTIDTIL
+2711 
-2722 SEPTITLDSADDSA
+2722 
-2736 AGDNITNVKMP
+2736 
-2747 GFTLGNIDAD
+2747 
-2757 VTKVVVTVAHDGKN
+2757 
-2771 QQIELIKNGGVWRF
+2771 
-2785 TPGAAWTD
+2785 
-2793 GDYTLTVKVED
+2793 
-2804 KAGNTNYSAPLTVT
+2804 
-2818 IDTQTSIDRIELLND
+2818 
-2833 TGIVGDNLTNE
+2833 
-2844 ARPQFHIT
+2844 
-2852 VPTDVNSVQLSLDGG
+2852 
-2867 INWVNATLTSD
+2867 
-2878 GVWEYIWPTDLVENT
+2878 
-2893 YTLTVKATD
+2893 
-2902 VAGNTATETLNFIID
+2902 
-2917 TTLSTPTITLDSAD
+2917 
-2931 DSGTAND
+2931 
-2938 NKTNVKTPGFI
+2938 
-2949 IGGIDSDVTQVV
+2949 
-2961 VQVMRDGHSEEVEL
+2961 
-2975 TQTNGQ
+2975 
-2981 WRFVPG
+2981 
-2987 SAWTDGDYTL
+2987 
-2997 TVTVK
+2997 
-3002 DEAGNIRHSAPLTV
+3002 
-3016 TIDTQITIDHIELVN
+3016 IDHIELVN

-3172 LTATKGATGIWSVTP
+3172 LTATKDATGNWSVTPTGTWADGDYTLTVRVEDEAGNEKHSASLTVTVDTQITIDAIELVNDNGIPGDNMTNDAHPQFRVTVPGDVNEVSLSIDGGVTWVKATQSATPGVWNYTWPGTVPDGDYTLNVKATDNAGNTVTETLHFTIDTTLSVPVIVLNSADDTGVQGDNMTNSTQPTFALQHIDDDAVRVTVSVEHGGVTTTFDATKGVGGWSFTPTGAWADGDYTLSVSVEDKAGNTSHSASLTVTVDTQIAINNIELVNDSGIPDDNLTNNVRPHFQVKVPTDVNEVRLSIDGGKTWFNATQSATPGVWDYTWLADVGEGKHTLTVEATDKAGNQTTQKLDFIIDTMLSEPTIVLDSTDDSGTKGDNLTNANKPTFILGNIDADARYVTVEVQYGGTKEVLTATKGATGIWSVTP
-3187 TGTWADGDYTLTVRV
+3187 TGTWADGDYMLTVRV

-3314 TIDTRLSTPTIA
+3314 TIDTRLSTPTIT

-3353 DADAHSVILRIT
+3353 DSDAQSVILRIT

-3413 LVVTVDTQTSIT
+3413 LIVTVDTQTSIT

-3465 GANWVSATQGIEG
+3465 GANWVSAAQGIEG

-3615 TVDTQIAIDRIEL
+3615 TVDTQIAIDHIEL

-3712 FTIDITLL
+3712 FTIDITLM

-3846 RPVFDIHQVDSDVTR
+3846 RPVFDIRQVDSDVTR

-4304 TSAELRIEID
+4304 TSAELKIEID

-4528 DNITSVTTPRFV
+4528 DNITSVTKPRFV

-4551 VIRINGVSYSVT
+4551 VIRINGVSYPVT

-4834 LIGSTLPNTIVSIY
+4834 LVGNTLPNAIVSIY

-4966 NDGNYELTFKVEDV
+4966 NDGNYVLTFKVEDV

-5039 NPQGVVIA
+5039 SPQGVVIA

-5074 EDKAGNSQQKEILI
+5074 EDKAGNSQQKDILI

-5402 SQTRPTFSIFGEMN
+5402 SQTRPTFSISGEMN

-5530 NVGEVWVNEKGHWQM
+5530 NVGEVWVNDKGHWQM

-5582 IKVFTSELDDNKS
+5582 IQVFTSELDDNKS
-5595 SSKTEWWS
+5595 SSKTDWWS
-5603 NSDLITMRG
+5603 NSSTITMRG
-5612 TGEIGA
+5612 MGEIGA

-5635 ATGRWELSTDK
+5635 ANGQWELSTDQ
-5646 LPEGTY
+5646 LPEGKY
-5652 DISLVIED
+5652 DITLSIED
-5660 SAGNRWEDVREI
+5660 NAGNRKEEVHEI

-5705 LIITDSEGNT
+5705 LIITDSNGNT

-5996 LRTEPSAAEESVVKV
+5996 LRTVPSAAEESVVKE

-6112 NVRGK
+6112 NARGK

>member
-244 ALAAES
+244 ALATES

-340 ELSPESSVSGHKGL
+340 ELSPESSVSGHKSL

-618 FSFSYVIDTIAPVP
+618 FSFSYVIDTVAPVP
-632 PTVSLEDYV
+632 PTVSLEDFV

-1024 PIVSLSPDSDSGI
+1024 PIVSLSPDSDSGV

-1065 DAMSDTQ
+1065 DAASDTQ

-1103 EDIAGNKANSAI
+1103 EDIAGNKANSAV

-1210 NTNYSAPLT
+1210 NTSYSAPLT

-1385 TFTPPTSWADG
+1385 SFTPTGAWADG

-1433 NDSGIPDDNLT
+1433 NDSGIPNDNLT

-1475 TQSATPGVWDYIWP
+1475 TQSATPGAWDYIWP

-1503 TDEAGNKATQTLDF
+1503 TDKAGNKTTQELDF

-2119 LLSEPTIVLDNTD
+2119 LLSEPTIVLDSTD
-2132 DSGTKGDHLTNVNK
+2132 DSGTKGDNLTNVNK

-2322 STPVIVLDS
+2322 SVPVIVLNS
-2331 ADDSGVHGDNMT
+2331 ADDTGVQGDNMT
-2343 NHTQPTFA
+2343 NSTQPTFA

-2377 TKDAGG
+2377 TKGTGG
-2383 WTFTPT
+2383 WSFTPT

-2451 VTVPTDVNVVRL
+2451 VKVPMDVN
-2463 SIDGGKTWFN
+2463 
-2473 ATQSAT
+2473 
-2479 PGVWDYIWPDDV
+2479 
-2491 ADGGYTLT
+2491 
-2499 VEATDEAGNKATQTL
+2499 E
-2514 DFTIDTTLSVPTLS
+2514 
-2528 LDSADDS
+2528 
-2535 GIAGDNITNVKTP
+2535 
-2548 GFTLNNIDT
+2548 
-2557 DVSRVIVEVMHNGIK
+2557 
-2572 QEVPLVQTGGQ
+2572 
-2583 WRFAPTS
+2583 
-2590 DWADGDYILTVK
+2590 
-2602 VEDRAGNV
+2602 
-2610 KQSAP
+2610 
-2615 LTVTVDTHIAIDRIE
+2615 
-2630 LVNDSGIPGDNLTNE
+2630 
-2645 ARPHFQVTVP
+2645 
-2655 ADVNGVRL
+2655 
-2663 SIDGGKTWFDA
+2663 
-2674 TQSATSGVWDY
+2674 
-2685 TWLTNVANGP
+2685 
-2695 HTLMVEAS
+2695 
-2703 DKAGNKTT
+2703 
-2711 QKLDFTIDTIL
+2711 
-2722 SEPTITLDSADDSA
+2722 
-2736 AGDNITNVKMP
+2736 
-2747 GFTLGNIDAD
+2747 
-2757 VTKVVVTVAHDGKN
+2757 
-2771 QQIELIKNGGVWRF
+2771 
-2785 TPGAAWTD
+2785 
-2793 GDYTLTVKVED
+2793 
-2804 KAGNTNYSAPLTVT
+2804 
-2818 IDTQTSIDRIELLND
+2818 
-2833 TGIVGDNLTNE
+2833 
-2844 ARPQFHIT
+2844 
-2852 VPTDVNSVQLSLDGG
+2852 
-2867 INWVNATLTSD
+2867 
-2878 GVWEYIWPTDLVENT
+2878 
-2893 YTLTVKATD
+2893 
-2902 VAGNTATETLNFIID
+2902 
-2917 TTLSTPTITLDSAD
+2917 
-2931 DSGTAND
+2931 
-2938 NKTNVKTPGFI
+2938 
-2949 IGGIDSDVTQVV
+2949 
-2961 VQVMRDGHSEEVEL
+2961 
-2975 TQTNGQ
+2975 
-2981 WRFVPG
+2981 
-2987 SAWTDGDYTL
+2987 
-2997 TVTVK
+2997 
-3002 DEAGNIRHSAPLTV
+3002 
-3016 TIDTQITIDHIELVN
+3016 
-3031 DSGIP
+3031 
-3036 DDNLT
+3036 
-3041 NNVRPH
+3041 
-3047 FQVTVPTDVNVV
+3047 V

-3103 AGNKTTQQLDFIID
+3103 AGNQTTQKLDFIID
-3117 TLLSEPTIVLDNT
+3117 TLLSEPTIVLDST

-3139 LTNVNKPTFL
+3139 LTNANKPTFI

-3161 VEVQHGGTKEV
+3161 VEVQYGGTKEV

-3314 TIDTRLSTPTIA
+3314 TIDTRLSTPTIT

-3353 DADAHSVILRIT
+3353 DSDAQSVILRIT

-3413 LVVTVDTQTSIT
+3413 LIVTVDTQTSIT

-3465 GANWVSATQGIEG
+3465 GANWVSAAQGIEG

-3615 TVDTQIAIDRIEL
+3615 TVDTQIAIDHIEL

-3712 FTIDITLL
+3712 FTIDITLM

-3846 RPVFDIHQVDSDVTR
+3846 RPVFDIRQVDSDVTR

-4528 DNITSVTTPRFV
+4528 DNITSVTKPRFV

-4551 VIRINGVSYSVT
+4551 VIRINGVSYPVT

-4834 LIGSTLPNTIVSIY
+4834 LVGNTLPNAIVSIY

-4966 NDGNYELTFKVEDV
+4966 NDGNYVLTFKVEDV

-5295 GSLDDLITNHNKP
+5295 GSLDDLITSHNKP

-5375 IDTSTFIDNPA
+5375 IDTSTFIDNPV
-5386 MVAGSDNGIFS
+5386 MMAGSDNGIFS

-5402 SQTRPTFSIFGEMN
+5402 SQTRPAFSIYGEMN

-5470 NFTIDTFN
+5470 NFTIDTLN

-5530 NVGEVWVNEKGHWQM
+5530 NVGEVWVNDKGHWQM

-5582 IKVFTSELDDNKS
+5582 IQVFTSELDDNKS
-5595 SSKTEWWS
+5595 SSKTDWWS
-5603 NSDLITMRG
+5603 NSSTITMRG
-5612 TGEIGA
+5612 MGEIGA

-5635 ATGRWELSTDK
+5635 ANGQWELSTDQ
-5646 LPEGTY
+5646 LPEGKY
-5652 DISLVIED
+5652 DITLSIED
-5660 SAGNRWEDVREI
+5660 NAGNRKEEVHEI

-5705 LIITDSEGNT
+5705 LIITDSNGNT

-5747 NRSDDVPLDIMKEVP
+5747 NRSDDVSLDIMKEVP

-5865 AAGEDNGASDSDNVT
+5865 AAGEDNGVSDSDNVT

-5902 VTHNGVTDIYQATQ
+5902 VTHNGVTDTYQATQ

-5930 DGNYT
+5930 DGTYT

-5996 LRTEPSAAEESVVKV
+5996 LRTVPSAAEESVVKE

-6112 NVRGK
+6112 NARGK

>member
-1 MGNKSIQKFFAD
+1 M
-13 QNSVI
+13 
-18 DLSSLGNAKGAKVSL
+18 
-33 SGPDMN
+33 
-39 ITTPRGSVIIVNG
+39 
-52 ALYSSIKGNNLA
+52 
-64 VKFKDKTITGAKIL
+64 
-78 GSVDLKDIQLERIDS
+78 
-93 SLVDSAQVEKKGN
+93 
-106 GKRRNKKEEE
+106 
-116 ELKKQLDDAENA
+116 
-128 KKEADKAKEEAEK
+128 
-141 AKEAAEKALNEAFE
+141 
-155 VQNSSKQIEEM
+155 
-166 LQNFLADNVAKDN
+166 
-179 LAQQSDA
+179 
-186 SQQNTQAKATQ
+186 
-197 ASKQNDA
+197 
-204 EKVLPQ
+204 
-210 PINKNTSTGKSNSSK
+210 NKNTSTGKSNSSK

-531 SYFSAEIETTN
+531 SYFSAEIETTD

-598 VEGINNLTFTVEDV
+598 VEGVNNLTFTVEDV

-618 FSFSYVIDTIAPVP
+618 FSFSYVIDTVAPVP
-632 PTVSLEDYV
+632 PTVSLEDFV

-1037 SDDNLTNIVKP
+1037 ADDNLTNIVKP

-1103 EDIAGNKANSAI
+1103 EDIAGNKANSAV

-1183 GSWLFIPGNTWAD
+1183 GSWLFTPGNTWAD

-1210 NTNYSAPLT
+1210 NTSYSAPLT

-1385 TFTPPTSWADG
+1385 SFTPTGAWADG

-1433 NDSGIPDDNLT
+1433 NDSGIPNDNLT

-1475 TQSATPGVWDYIWP
+1475 TQSATPGAWDYIWP

-1503 TDEAGNKATQTLDF
+1503 TDKAGNKTTQELDF

-1881 WEYIWPTDLVEN
+1881 WEYIWPTDLIEN

-2021 QITIDHIELV
+2021 QI
-2031 NDSGI
+2031 
-2036 PDDNLT
+2036 
-2042 NNVRPHFQVTVPTD
+2042 
-2056 VNVVRLSIDG
+2056 
-2066 GKTWFNATQSA
+2066 A
-2077 TPGVWDYTWLADVG
+2077 
-2091 EGKHTLTVEATDKAG
+2091 
-2106 NKTTQQLDFIIDT
+2106 
-2119 LLSEPTIVLDNTD
+2119 
-2132 DSGTKGDHLTNVNK
+2132 
-2146 PTFLLGNIDADARY
+2146 
-2160 VTVEVQHG
+2160 
-2168 GTKEVLTATKD
+2168 
-2179 ATGNWSVTPTGTW
+2179 
-2192 ADGDYTLTVR
+2192 
-2202 VEDEAG
+2202 
-2208 NEKHSASL
+2208 
-2216 TVTVD
+2216 
-2221 TQITID
+2221 
-2227 VIELVNDNGIPGDN
+2227 
-2241 MTNDAHPQF
+2241 
-2250 RVTVPGDV
+2250 
-2258 NEVSL
+2258 
-2263 SIDGGVTWVKA
+2263 
-2274 TQSATPGVWNYTWPG
+2274 
-2289 TVPDG
+2289 
-2294 DYTLNV
+2294 
-2300 KATDNAGN
+2300 
-2308 TVTETLHFTIDTTL
+2308 
-2322 STPVIVLDS
+2322 
-2331 ADDSGVHGDNMT
+2331 
-2343 NHTQPTFA
+2343 
-2351 LQHIDDD
+2351 
-2358 AVRVTV
+2358 
-2364 SVEHGGVTTTFDA
+2364 
-2377 TKDAGG
+2377 
-2383 WTFTPT
+2383 
-2389 GAWADGDYTLSVS
+2389 
-2402 VEDKA
+2402 
-2407 GNTSHSASLTVT
+2407 
-2419 VDTQI
+2419 
-2424 AINNIELVNDSGIP
+2424 
-2438 DDNLTN
+2438 
-2444 NVRPHFQ
+2444 
-2451 VTVPTDVNVVRL
+2451 
-2463 SIDGGKTWFN
+2463 
-2473 ATQSAT
+2473 
-2479 PGVWDYIWPDDV
+2479 
-2491 ADGGYTLT
+2491 
-2499 VEATDEAGNKATQTL
+2499 
-2514 DFTIDTTLSVPTLS
+2514 
-2528 LDSADDS
+2528 
-2535 GIAGDNITNVKTP
+2535 
-2548 GFTLNNIDT
+2548 
-2557 DVSRVIVEVMHNGIK
+2557 
-2572 QEVPLVQTGGQ
+2572 
-2583 WRFAPTS
+2583 
-2590 DWADGDYILTVK
+2590 
-2602 VEDRAGNV
+2602 
-2610 KQSAP
+2610 
-2615 LTVTVDTHIAIDRIE
+2615 
-2630 LVNDSGIPGDNLTNE
+2630 
-2645 ARPHFQVTVP
+2645 
-2655 ADVNGVRL
+2655 
-2663 SIDGGKTWFDA
+2663 
-2674 TQSATSGVWDY
+2674 
-2685 TWLTNVANGP
+2685 
-2695 HTLMVEAS
+2695 
-2703 DKAGNKTT
+2703 
-2711 QKLDFTIDTIL
+2711 
-2722 SEPTITLDSADDSA
+2722 
-2736 AGDNITNVKMP
+2736 
-2747 GFTLGNIDAD
+2747 
-2757 VTKVVVTVAHDGKN
+2757 
-2771 QQIELIKNGGVWRF
+2771 
-2785 TPGAAWTD
+2785 
-2793 GDYTLTVKVED
+2793 
-2804 KAGNTNYSAPLTVT
+2804 
-2818 IDTQTSIDRIELLND
+2818 
-2833 TGIVGDNLTNE
+2833 
-2844 ARPQFHIT
+2844 
-2852 VPTDVNSVQLSLDGG
+2852 
-2867 INWVNATLTSD
+2867 
-2878 GVWEYIWPTDLVENT
+2878 
-2893 YTLTVKATD
+2893 
-2902 VAGNTATETLNFIID
+2902 
-2917 TTLSTPTITLDSAD
+2917 
-2931 DSGTAND
+2931 
-2938 NKTNVKTPGFI
+2938 
-2949 IGGIDSDVTQVV
+2949 
-2961 VQVMRDGHSEEVEL
+2961 
-2975 TQTNGQ
+2975 
-2981 WRFVPG
+2981 
-2987 SAWTDGDYTL
+2987 
-2997 TVTVK
+2997 
-3002 DEAGNIRHSAPLTV
+3002 
-3016 TIDTQITIDHIELVN
+3016 IDHIELVN

-3161 VEVQHGGTKEV
+3161 VEVQHGGTKEVLTATKDATGNWSVTPTGTWADGDYTLTVRVEDEAGNEKHSASLTVTVDTQITIDAIELVNDNGIPGDNMTNDAHPQFRVTVPGDVNEVSLSIDGGVTWVKATQSATPGVWNYTWPGTVPDGDYTLNVKATDNAGNTVTETLHFTIDTTLSVPVIVLNSADDTGVQGDNMTNSTQPTFALQHIDDDAVRVTVSVEHGGVTTTFDATKGVGGWSFTPTGAWADGDYTLSVSVEDKAGNTSHSASLTVTVDTQIAINNIELVNDSGIPDDNLTNNVRPHFQVKVPTDVNEVRLSIDGGKTWFNATQSATPGVWDYTWLADVGEGKHTLTVEATDKAGNQTTQKLDFIIDTMLSEPTIVLDSTDDSGTKGDNLTNANKPTFILGNIDADARYVTVEVQYGGTKEV

-3314 TIDTRLSTPTIA
+3314 TIDTRLSTPTIT

-3353 DADAHSVILRIT
+3353 DSDAQSVILRIT

-3413 LVVTVDTQTSIT
+3413 LIVTVDTQTSIT

-3465 GANWVSATQGIEG
+3465 GANWVSAAQGIEG

-3615 TVDTQIAIDRIEL
+3615 TVDTQIAIDHIEL

-3712 FTIDITLL
+3712 FTIDITLM

-3846 RPVFDIHQVDSDVTR
+3846 RPVFDIRQVDSDVTR

-4304 TSAELRIEID
+4304 TSAELKIEID

-4528 DNITSVTTPRFV
+4528 DNITSVTKPRFV

-4551 VIRINGVSYSVT
+4551 VIRINGVSYPVT

-4834 LIGSTLPNTIVSIY
+4834 LVGNTLPNAIVSIY

-4966 NDGNYELTFKVEDV
+4966 NDGNYVLTFKVEDV

-5039 NPQGVVIA
+5039 SPQGVVIA

-5074 EDKAGNSQQKEILI
+5074 EDKAGNSQQKDILI

-5402 SQTRPTFSIFGEMN
+5402 SQTRPTFSISGEMN

-5582 IKVFTSELDDNKS
+5582 IQVFTSELDDNKS
-5595 SSKTEWWS
+5595 SSKTDWWS
-5603 NSDLITMRG
+5603 NSSTITMRG
-5612 TGEIGA
+5612 MGEIGA

-5635 ATGRWELSTDK
+5635 ANGQWELSTDQ
-5646 LPEGTY
+5646 LPEGKY
-5652 DISLVIED
+5652 DITLSIED
-5660 SAGNRWEDVREI
+5660 NAGNRKEEVHEI

-5705 LIITDSEGNT
+5705 LIITDSNGNT

-5747 NRSDDVPLDIMKEVP
+5747 NRSDDVSLDIMKEVP

-5772 GTVGDNITRD
+5772 GTVGDNITRG

-5865 AAGEDNGASDSDNVT
+5865 AAGEDNGVSDSDNVT

-5902 VTHNGVTDIYQATQ
+5902 VTHNGVTDTYQATQ

-5930 DGNYT
+5930 DGTYT

-5996 LRTEPSAAEESVVKV
+5996 LRTVPSAAEESVVKE

-6112 NVRGK
+6112 NARGK

>member
-427 TDTIAPEKPTIELDD
+427 TDTIPPEKPTIELDD

-961 LYIDGALI
+961 LYVDGALI

-1037 SDDNLTNIVKP
+1037 ADDNLTNIVNP

-1065 DAMSDTQ
+1065 DAASDTQ

-1103 EDIAGNKANSAI
+1103 EDIAGNKANSAV

-1183 GSWLFIPGNTWAD
+1183 GSWLFTPGNTWAD

-1210 NTNYSAPLT
+1210 NTSYSAPLT

-1385 TFTPPTSWADG
+1385 SFTPTGAWADG

-1433 NDSGIPDDNLT
+1433 NDSGIPNDNLT

-1503 TDEAGNKATQTLDF
+1503 TDKAGNKTTQELDF

-1629 IELVNDSGIPGDN
+1629 IELVNDSGIPDDN

-2119 LLSEPTIVLDNTD
+2119 LLSEPTIVLDSTD
-2132 DSGTKGDHLTNVNK
+2132 DSGTKGDNLTNVNK

-2331 ADDSGVHGDNMT
+2331 ADDTGIQGDNMT
-2343 NHTQPTFA
+2343 NRTQPTFN

-2383 WTFTPT
+2383 WTFTPPT
-2389 GAWADGDYTLSVS
+2389 SWGAGDYTLSVS

-2451 VTVPTDVNVVRL
+2451 VKVPTDVN
-2463 SIDGGKTWFN
+2463 
-2473 ATQSAT
+2473 
-2479 PGVWDYIWPDDV
+2479 
-2491 ADGGYTLT
+2491 
-2499 VEATDEAGNKATQTL
+2499 E
-2514 DFTIDTTLSVPTLS
+2514 
-2528 LDSADDS
+2528 
-2535 GIAGDNITNVKTP
+2535 
-2548 GFTLNNIDT
+2548 
-2557 DVSRVIVEVMHNGIK
+2557 
-2572 QEVPLVQTGGQ
+2572 
-2583 WRFAPTS
+2583 
-2590 DWADGDYILTVK
+2590 
-2602 VEDRAGNV
+2602 
-2610 KQSAP
+2610 
-2615 LTVTVDTHIAIDRIE
+2615 
-2630 LVNDSGIPGDNLTNE
+2630 
-2645 ARPHFQVTVP
+2645 
-2655 ADVNGVRL
+2655 
-2663 SIDGGKTWFDA
+2663 
-2674 TQSATSGVWDY
+2674 
-2685 TWLTNVANGP
+2685 
-2695 HTLMVEAS
+2695 
-2703 DKAGNKTT
+2703 
-2711 QKLDFTIDTIL
+2711 
-2722 SEPTITLDSADDSA
+2722 
-2736 AGDNITNVKMP
+2736 
-2747 GFTLGNIDAD
+2747 
-2757 VTKVVVTVAHDGKN
+2757 
-2771 QQIELIKNGGVWRF
+2771 
-2785 TPGAAWTD
+2785 
-2793 GDYTLTVKVED
+2793 
-2804 KAGNTNYSAPLTVT
+2804 
-2818 IDTQTSIDRIELLND
+2818 
-2833 TGIVGDNLTNE
+2833 
-2844 ARPQFHIT
+2844 
-2852 VPTDVNSVQLSLDGG
+2852 
-2867 INWVNATLTSD
+2867 
-2878 GVWEYIWPTDLVENT
+2878 
-2893 YTLTVKATD
+2893 
-2902 VAGNTATETLNFIID
+2902 
-2917 TTLSTPTITLDSAD
+2917 
-2931 DSGTAND
+2931 
-2938 NKTNVKTPGFI
+2938 
-2949 IGGIDSDVTQVV
+2949 
-2961 VQVMRDGHSEEVEL
+2961 
-2975 TQTNGQ
+2975 
-2981 WRFVPG
+2981 
-2987 SAWTDGDYTL
+2987 
-2997 TVTVK
+2997 
-3002 DEAGNIRHSAPLTV
+3002 
-3016 TIDTQITIDHIELVN
+3016 
-3031 DSGIP
+3031 
-3036 DDNLT
+3036 
-3041 NNVRPH
+3041 
-3047 FQVTVPTDVNVV
+3047 V

-3103 AGNKTTQQLDFIID
+3103 AGNQTTQKLDFIID
-3117 TLLSEPTIVLDNT
+3117 TMLSEPTIVLDST

-3139 LTNVNKPTFL
+3139 LTNANKPTFI

-3278 GIWDYT
+3278 GTWDYT

-3353 DADAHSVILRIT
+3353 DSDAQSVILRIT

-3413 LVVTVDTQTSIT
+3413 LIVTVDTQTSIT

-3615 TVDTQIAIDRIEL
+3615 TVDTQIAIDHIEL

-3693 TLTVEV
+3693 TLIVEV
-3699 TDGAGNKMTETLN
+3699 TDGAGNKMTGTLD

-3846 RPVFDIHQVDSDVTR
+3846 RPVFDIRQIDSDVTR

-3910 KESAPFEVRIDTT
+3910 KESAPLEVRIDTT

-4252 DNDVSHIVVHIDGRD
+4252 DNDVSHIVVHLDGRD
-4267 YTIENTGGNL
+4267 YTIENKGGNL

-4304 TSAELRIEID
+4304 TSAELKIEID

-4372 GQWEFTAGSA
+4372 GQWQFTAGSA

-4434 NITSPRFEISAREPL
+4434 NITSPRFEISAREQL

-4528 DNITSVTTPRFV
+4528 DNITSVTKPRFV

-4551 VIRINGVSYSVT
+4551 VIRINGVSYPVT

-4620 TGNSNSDNLTN
+4620 TGSSNSDNLTN

-4656 GREVLKQTIT
+4656 GREVLKHTIT

-4722 IDDQHEATS
+4722 IDDQYEATS
-4731 LRPEFKGFAEAFS
+4731 LRPEFKGLAEAFS

-4873 DGHYVVQVGIVNP
+4873 DGHYVVQVGIFNP

-5074 EDKAGNSQQKEILI
+5074 EDKAGNSQQKDILI

-5240 GTWRAPILLQDDG
+5240 GSWRAPILLQDDG

-5262 DVAGNTEV
+5262 DVAGNTQV
-5270 SKDYSVDVDSSTD
+5270 SKNYSVDVDSSTD

-5582 IKVFTSELDDNKS
+5582 IQVFTSELDDNKS
-5595 SSKTEWWS
+5595 SSKTDWWS
-5603 NSDLITMRG
+5603 NSSTITMRG
-5612 TGEIGA
+5612 MGEIGA

-5635 ATGRWELSTDK
+5635 ANGQWELSTDQ
-5646 LPEGTY
+5646 LPEGKY
-5652 DISLVIED
+5652 DITLSIED
-5660 SAGNRWEDVREI
+5660 HAGNRKEEVHEI

-5705 LIITDSEGNT
+5705 LIITDSNGNT

-5865 AAGEDNGASDSDNVT
+5865 AAGEDNGVSDSDNVT

-5902 VTHNGVTDIYQATQ
+5902 VTHNGVTDTYQATQ

-5930 DGNYT
+5930 DGTYT

-5976 TATAVTPPES
+5976 TPTAVTPPES
-5986 ETVNAESATH
+5986 ETVNAESDTH
-5996 LRTEPSAAEESVVKV
+5996 LRTVPSAAEESVVKE

-6019 NADSGDEIDRS
+6019 NANSGDEIDRS

-6048 SIMFEGEEFTL
+6048 SVMFEGEEFTL

-6089 NDFLIKEKTFSVD
+6089 DDFLIKEKTFSVD

-6112 NVRGK
+6112 NARGK

>member
-2119 LLSEPTIVLDNTD
+2119 LLSEPTIVLDSTD

-2424 AINNIELVNDSGIP
+2424 AINN
-2438 DDNLTN
+2438 
-2444 NVRPHFQ
+2444 
-2451 VTVPTDVNVVRL
+2451 
-2463 SIDGGKTWFN
+2463 
-2473 ATQSAT
+2473 
-2479 PGVWDYIWPDDV
+2479 
-2491 ADGGYTLT
+2491 
-2499 VEATDEAGNKATQTL
+2499 
-2514 DFTIDTTLSVPTLS
+2514 
-2528 LDSADDS
+2528 
-2535 GIAGDNITNVKTP
+2535 
-2548 GFTLNNIDT
+2548 
-2557 DVSRVIVEVMHNGIK
+2557 
-2572 QEVPLVQTGGQ
+2572 
-2583 WRFAPTS
+2583 
-2590 DWADGDYILTVK
+2590 
-2602 VEDRAGNV
+2602 
-2610 KQSAP
+2610 
-2615 LTVTVDTHIAIDRIE
+2615 
-2630 LVNDSGIPGDNLTNE
+2630 
-2645 ARPHFQVTVP
+2645 
-2655 ADVNGVRL
+2655 
-2663 SIDGGKTWFDA
+2663 
-2674 TQSATSGVWDY
+2674 
-2685 TWLTNVANGP
+2685 
-2695 HTLMVEAS
+2695 
-2703 DKAGNKTT
+2703 
-2711 QKLDFTIDTIL
+2711 
-2722 SEPTITLDSADDSA
+2722 
-2736 AGDNITNVKMP
+2736 
-2747 GFTLGNIDAD
+2747 
-2757 VTKVVVTVAHDGKN
+2757 
-2771 QQIELIKNGGVWRF
+2771 
-2785 TPGAAWTD
+2785 
-2793 GDYTLTVKVED
+2793 
-2804 KAGNTNYSAPLTVT
+2804 
-2818 IDTQTSIDRIELLND
+2818 
-2833 TGIVGDNLTNE
+2833 
-2844 ARPQFHIT
+2844 
-2852 VPTDVNSVQLSLDGG
+2852 
-2867 INWVNATLTSD
+2867 
-2878 GVWEYIWPTDLVENT
+2878 
-2893 YTLTVKATD
+2893 
-2902 VAGNTATETLNFIID
+2902 
-2917 TTLSTPTITLDSAD
+2917 
-2931 DSGTAND
+2931 
-2938 NKTNVKTPGFI
+2938 
-2949 IGGIDSDVTQVV
+2949 
-2961 VQVMRDGHSEEVEL
+2961 
-2975 TQTNGQ
+2975 
-2981 WRFVPG
+2981 
-2987 SAWTDGDYTL
+2987 
-2997 TVTVK
+2997 
-3002 DEAGNIRHSAPLTV
+3002 
-3016 TIDTQITIDHIELVN
+3016 IELVN

-4551 VIRINGVSYSVT
+4551 VIRINGVSYPVT

-4945 EKAIAYTT
+4945 ENAIAYTT

>member
-427 TDTIAPEKPTIELDD
+427 TDTIPPEKPTIELDD

-598 VEGINNLTFTVEDV
+598 VEGVNNLTFTVEDV

-618 FSFSYVIDTIAPVP
+618 FSFSYVIDTVAPVP
-632 PTVSLEDYV
+632 PTVSLEDFV

-661 EPKSTILLMRDGK
+661 EPKSIILLMRDGK

-1024 PIVSLSPDSDSGI
+1024 PIVSLSPDSDSGV

-1065 DAMSDTQ
+1065 DAASDTQ

-1103 EDIAGNKANSAI
+1103 EDIAGNKANSAV

-1385 TFTPPTSWADG
+1385 SFTPTGAWADG

-1433 NDSGIPDDNLT
+1433 NDSGIPNDNLT

-1475 TQSATPGVWDYIWP
+1475 TQSATPGAWDYIWP

-1503 TDEAGNKATQTLDF
+1503 TDKAGNKTTQELDF

-1695 PHTLMVEASDKAGN
+1695 PHTLMVEATDKAGN

-2021 QITIDHIELV
+2021 QI
-2031 NDSGI
+2031 
-2036 PDDNLT
+2036 
-2042 NNVRPHFQVTVPTD
+2042 
-2056 VNVVRLSIDG
+2056 
-2066 GKTWFNATQSA
+2066 A
-2077 TPGVWDYTWLADVG
+2077 
-2091 EGKHTLTVEATDKAG
+2091 
-2106 NKTTQQLDFIIDT
+2106 
-2119 LLSEPTIVLDNTD
+2119 
-2132 DSGTKGDHLTNVNK
+2132 
-2146 PTFLLGNIDADARY
+2146 
-2160 VTVEVQHG
+2160 
-2168 GTKEVLTATKD
+2168 
-2179 ATGNWSVTPTGTW
+2179 
-2192 ADGDYTLTVR
+2192 
-2202 VEDEAG
+2202 
-2208 NEKHSASL
+2208 
-2216 TVTVD
+2216 
-2221 TQITID
+2221 
-2227 VIELVNDNGIPGDN
+2227 
-2241 MTNDAHPQF
+2241 
-2250 RVTVPGDV
+2250 
-2258 NEVSL
+2258 
-2263 SIDGGVTWVKA
+2263 
-2274 TQSATPGVWNYTWPG
+2274 
-2289 TVPDG
+2289 
-2294 DYTLNV
+2294 
-2300 KATDNAGN
+2300 
-2308 TVTETLHFTIDTTL
+2308 
-2322 STPVIVLDS
+2322 
-2331 ADDSGVHGDNMT
+2331 
-2343 NHTQPTFA
+2343 
-2351 LQHIDDD
+2351 
-2358 AVRVTV
+2358 
-2364 SVEHGGVTTTFDA
+2364 
-2377 TKDAGG
+2377 
-2383 WTFTPT
+2383 
-2389 GAWADGDYTLSVS
+2389 
-2402 VEDKA
+2402 
-2407 GNTSHSASLTVT
+2407 
-2419 VDTQI
+2419 
-2424 AINNIELVNDSGIP
+2424 
-2438 DDNLTN
+2438 
-2444 NVRPHFQ
+2444 
-2451 VTVPTDVNVVRL
+2451 
-2463 SIDGGKTWFN
+2463 
-2473 ATQSAT
+2473 
-2479 PGVWDYIWPDDV
+2479 
-2491 ADGGYTLT
+2491 
-2499 VEATDEAGNKATQTL
+2499 
-2514 DFTIDTTLSVPTLS
+2514 
-2528 LDSADDS
+2528 
-2535 GIAGDNITNVKTP
+2535 
-2548 GFTLNNIDT
+2548 
-2557 DVSRVIVEVMHNGIK
+2557 
-2572 QEVPLVQTGGQ
+2572 
-2583 WRFAPTS
+2583 
-2590 DWADGDYILTVK
+2590 
-2602 VEDRAGNV
+2602 
-2610 KQSAP
+2610 
-2615 LTVTVDTHIAIDRIE
+2615 
-2630 LVNDSGIPGDNLTNE
+2630 
-2645 ARPHFQVTVP
+2645 
-2655 ADVNGVRL
+2655 
-2663 SIDGGKTWFDA
+2663 
-2674 TQSATSGVWDY
+2674 
-2685 TWLTNVANGP
+2685 
-2695 HTLMVEAS
+2695 
-2703 DKAGNKTT
+2703 
-2711 QKLDFTIDTIL
+2711 
-2722 SEPTITLDSADDSA
+2722 
-2736 AGDNITNVKMP
+2736 
-2747 GFTLGNIDAD
+2747 
-2757 VTKVVVTVAHDGKN
+2757 
-2771 QQIELIKNGGVWRF
+2771 
-2785 TPGAAWTD
+2785 
-2793 GDYTLTVKVED
+2793 
-2804 KAGNTNYSAPLTVT
+2804 
-2818 IDTQTSIDRIELLND
+2818 
-2833 TGIVGDNLTNE
+2833 
-2844 ARPQFHIT
+2844 
-2852 VPTDVNSVQLSLDGG
+2852 
-2867 INWVNATLTSD
+2867 
-2878 GVWEYIWPTDLVENT
+2878 
-2893 YTLTVKATD
+2893 
-2902 VAGNTATETLNFIID
+2902 
-2917 TTLSTPTITLDSAD
+2917 
-2931 DSGTAND
+2931 
-2938 NKTNVKTPGFI
+2938 
-2949 IGGIDSDVTQVV
+2949 
-2961 VQVMRDGHSEEVEL
+2961 
-2975 TQTNGQ
+2975 
-2981 WRFVPG
+2981 
-2987 SAWTDGDYTL
+2987 
-2997 TVTVK
+2997 
-3002 DEAGNIRHSAPLTV
+3002 
-3016 TIDTQITIDHIELVN
+3016 IDHIELVN

-3172 LTATKGATGIWSVTP
+3172 LTATKDATGNWSVTPTGTWADGDYTLTVRVEDEAGNEKHSASLTVTVDTQITIDAIELVNDNGIPGDNMTNDAHPQFRVTVPGDVNEVSLSIDGGVTWVKATQSATPGVWNYTWPGTVPDGDYTLNVKATDNAGNTVTETLHFTIDTTLSVPVIVLNSADDTGVQGDNMTNRTQPTFALQHIDDDAVRVTVSVEHGGVTTTFDATKGTGGWSFTPTGAWADGDYTLSVSVEDKAGNTSHSASLTVTVDTQIAINNIELVNDSGIPDDNLTNNVRPHFQVTVPTDVNVVRLSIDGGKTWFNATQSATPGVWDYTWLADVGEGKHTLTVEATDKAGNQTTQKLDFIIDTMLSEPTIVLDSTDDSGTKGDNLTNANKPTFILGNIDADARYVTVEVQYGGTKEVLTATKGATGIWSVTP
-3187 TGTWADGDYTLTVRV
+3187 TGTWADGDYMLTVRV

-3314 TIDTRLSTPTIA
+3314 TIDTRLSTPTIT

-3353 DADAHSVILRIT
+3353 DSDAQSVILRIT

-3413 LVVTVDTQTSIT
+3413 LIVTVDTQTSIT

-3465 GANWVSATQGIEG
+3465 GANWVSAAQGIEG

-3615 TVDTQIAIDRIEL
+3615 TVDTQIAIDHIEL

-3636 DNVTKHVRP
+3636 DDVTKHVRP

-3712 FTIDITLL
+3712 FTIDITLM

-3846 RPVFDIHQVDSDVTR
+3846 RPVFDIRQVDSDVTR

-4304 TSAELRIEID
+4304 TSAELKIEID

-4528 DNITSVTTPRFV
+4528 DNITSVTKPRFV

-4551 VIRINGVSYSVT
+4551 VIRINGVSYPVT

-4620 TGNSNSDNLTN
+4620 TGSSNSDNLTN

-4722 IDDQHEATS
+4722 IDDQYEATS
-4731 LRPEFKGFAEAFS
+4731 LRPEFKGLAEAFS

-4834 LIGSTLPNTIVSIY
+4834 LIGNTLPNAIVSIY

-5039 NPQGVVIA
+5039 NPQGGVIA

-5253 TFNIHFSIT
+5253 KFNIHFSIT

-5295 GSLDDLITNHNKP
+5295 GSLDDLITSHNKP

-5375 IDTSTFIDNPA
+5375 IDTSTFIDNPV
-5386 MVAGSDNGIFS
+5386 MIAGSDNGIFS

-5402 SQTRPTFSIFGEMN
+5402 SQTRPAFSIFGEMN

-5470 NFTIDTFN
+5470 NFTIDTLN

-5530 NVGEVWVNEKGHWQM
+5530 NVGEVWVNDKGHWQM

-5582 IKVFTSELDDNKS
+5582 IQVFTSELDDNKS
-5595 SSKTEWWS
+5595 SSKTDWWS
-5603 NSDLITMRG
+5603 NSSTITMRG
-5612 TGEIGA
+5612 MGEIGA

-5635 ATGRWELSTDK
+5635 ANGQWELSTDQ
-5646 LPEGTY
+5646 LPEGKY
-5652 DISLVIED
+5652 DITLSIED
-5660 SAGNRWEDVREI
+5660 NAGNRKEEVHEI

-5705 LIITDSEGNT
+5705 LIITDSNGNT

-5747 NRSDDVPLDIMKEVP
+5747 NRSDDVPLDIMKETP

-5772 GTVGDNITRD
+5772 GTAGDNITRD
-5782 KQPTFIIGNLESDV
+5782 NQPTFIIGNLESDV

-5880 NHTQPKF
+5880 NHNHTQPKF

-5902 VTHNGVTDIYQATQ
+5902 VTHNGVTDTYQATQ

-5964 ADSQHDDASDDA
+5964 ADSQHNDASDDA
-5976 TATAVTPPES
+5976 TAIAVTPPES

-5996 LRTEPSAAEESVVKV
+5996 LRTVPSVAEESVVKE

-6048 SIMFEGEEFTL
+6048 SVMFEGEEFTL
-6059 PITNQK
+6059 PIINQK

-6076 GEYTMDVKFIDKD
+6076 GEYTMDVKYLDKD
-6089 NDFLIKEKTFSVD
+6089 DDFLIKEKTFSVD

-6112 NVRGK
+6112 NARGK

>member
-1 MGNKSIQKFFAD
+1 MQKFFAD

-427 TDTIAPEKPTIELDD
+427 TDTIPPEKPTIELDD

-632 PTVSLEDYV
+632 PTVSLEDFV

-1037 SDDNLTNIVKP
+1037 ADDNLTNIVKP

-1103 EDIAGNKANSAI
+1103 EDIAGNKANSAV

-1183 GSWLFIPGNTWAD
+1183 GSWLFTPGNTWAD

-1210 NTNYSAPLT
+1210 NTSYSAPLT

-1326 VIVLDSA
+1326 VIVLNSA
-1333 DDTGIQGD
+1333 DDTGVQGD
-1341 NMTNSTQPT
+1341 NMTNRTQPT

-1475 TQSATPGVWDYIWP
+1475 TQSATPGAWDYIWP

-1503 TDEAGNKATQTLDF
+1503 TDKAGNKTTQELDF

-1714 LDFTIDT
+1714 LDFIIDT
-1721 ILSEPTITLDSADDS
+1721 LLSEPTITLDSADDS

-2119 LLSEPTIVLDNTD
+2119 LLSEPTIVLDSTD
-2132 DSGTKGDHLTNVNK
+2132 DSGTKGDNLTNVNK

-2322 STPVIVLDS
+2322 SVPVIVLNS
-2331 ADDSGVHGDNMT
+2331 ADDTGVQGDNMT
-2343 NHTQPTFA
+2343 NSTQPTFA

-2377 TKDAGG
+2377 TKGVGG
-2383 WTFTPT
+2383 WSFTPT

-2451 VTVPTDVNVVRL
+2451 VKVPTDVN
-2463 SIDGGKTWFN
+2463 
-2473 ATQSAT
+2473 
-2479 PGVWDYIWPDDV
+2479 
-2491 ADGGYTLT
+2491 
-2499 VEATDEAGNKATQTL
+2499 E
-2514 DFTIDTTLSVPTLS
+2514 
-2528 LDSADDS
+2528 
-2535 GIAGDNITNVKTP
+2535 
-2548 GFTLNNIDT
+2548 
-2557 DVSRVIVEVMHNGIK
+2557 
-2572 QEVPLVQTGGQ
+2572 
-2583 WRFAPTS
+2583 
-2590 DWADGDYILTVK
+2590 
-2602 VEDRAGNV
+2602 
-2610 KQSAP
+2610 
-2615 LTVTVDTHIAIDRIE
+2615 
-2630 LVNDSGIPGDNLTNE
+2630 
-2645 ARPHFQVTVP
+2645 
-2655 ADVNGVRL
+2655 
-2663 SIDGGKTWFDA
+2663 
-2674 TQSATSGVWDY
+2674 
-2685 TWLTNVANGP
+2685 
-2695 HTLMVEAS
+2695 
-2703 DKAGNKTT
+2703 
-2711 QKLDFTIDTIL
+2711 
-2722 SEPTITLDSADDSA
+2722 
-2736 AGDNITNVKMP
+2736 
-2747 GFTLGNIDAD
+2747 
-2757 VTKVVVTVAHDGKN
+2757 
-2771 QQIELIKNGGVWRF
+2771 
-2785 TPGAAWTD
+2785 
-2793 GDYTLTVKVED
+2793 
-2804 KAGNTNYSAPLTVT
+2804 
-2818 IDTQTSIDRIELLND
+2818 
-2833 TGIVGDNLTNE
+2833 
-2844 ARPQFHIT
+2844 
-2852 VPTDVNSVQLSLDGG
+2852 
-2867 INWVNATLTSD
+2867 
-2878 GVWEYIWPTDLVENT
+2878 
-2893 YTLTVKATD
+2893 
-2902 VAGNTATETLNFIID
+2902 
-2917 TTLSTPTITLDSAD
+2917 
-2931 DSGTAND
+2931 
-2938 NKTNVKTPGFI
+2938 
-2949 IGGIDSDVTQVV
+2949 
-2961 VQVMRDGHSEEVEL
+2961 
-2975 TQTNGQ
+2975 
-2981 WRFVPG
+2981 
-2987 SAWTDGDYTL
+2987 
-2997 TVTVK
+2997 
-3002 DEAGNIRHSAPLTV
+3002 
-3016 TIDTQITIDHIELVN
+3016 
-3031 DSGIP
+3031 
-3036 DDNLT
+3036 
-3041 NNVRPH
+3041 
-3047 FQVTVPTDVNVV
+3047 V

-3103 AGNKTTQQLDFIID
+3103 AGNQTTQKLDFIID
-3117 TLLSEPTIVLDNT
+3117 TMLSEPTIVLDST

-3139 LTNVNKPTFL
+3139 LTNANKPTFI

-3161 VEVQHGGTKEV
+3161 VEVQYGGTKEV

-3314 TIDTRLSTPTIA
+3314 TIDTRLSTPTIT

-3353 DADAHSVILRIT
+3353 DSDAQSVILRIT

-3413 LVVTVDTQTSIT
+3413 LIVTVDTQTSIT

-3465 GANWVSATQGIEG
+3465 GANWVSAAQGIEG

-3615 TVDTQIAIDRIEL
+3615 TVDTQIAIDHIEL

-3712 FTIDITLL
+3712 FTIDITLM

-3846 RPVFDIHQVDSDVTR
+3846 RPVFDIRQVDSDVTR

-4304 TSAELRIEID
+4304 TSAELKIEID

-4528 DNITSVTTPRFV
+4528 DNITSVTKPRFV

-4551 VIRINGVSYSVT
+4551 VIRINGVSYPVT

-4834 LIGSTLPNTIVSIY
+4834 LVGNTLPNAIVSIY

-4966 NDGNYELTFKVEDV
+4966 NDGNYVLTFKVEDV

-5039 NPQGVVIA
+5039 SPQGVVIA

-5074 EDKAGNSQQKEILI
+5074 EDKAGNSQQKDILI

-5342 QFDNA
+5342 QFDNV

-5402 SQTRPTFSIFGEMN
+5402 SQTRPTFSISGEMN

-5582 IKVFTSELDDNKS
+5582 IQVFTSELDDNKS
-5595 SSKTEWWS
+5595 SSKTDWWS
-5603 NSDLITMRG
+5603 NSSTITMRG
-5612 TGEIGA
+5612 MGEIGA

-5635 ATGRWELSTDK
+5635 ANGQWELSTDQ
-5646 LPEGTY
+5646 LPEGKY
-5652 DISLVIED
+5652 DITLSIED
-5660 SAGNRWEDVREI
+5660 NAGNRKEEVHEI

-5705 LIITDSEGNT
+5705 LIITDSNGNT

-5747 NRSDDVPLDIMKEVP
+5747 NRSDDVSLDIMKEVP

-5865 AAGEDNGASDSDNVT
+5865 AAGEDNGVSDSDNVT

-5902 VTHNGVTDIYQATQ
+5902 VTHNGVTDTYQATQ

-5930 DGNYT
+5930 DGTYT

-5996 LRTEPSAAEESVVKV
+5996 LRTVPSAAEESVVKE

-6112 NVRGK
+6112 NARGK

>member
-39 ITTPRGSVIIVNG
+39 ITTPHGSVIIVNG

-427 TDTIAPEKPTIELDD
+427 TDTIPPEKPTIELDD

-618 FSFSYVIDTIAPVP
+618 FSFSYVIDTVAPVP
-632 PTVSLEDYV
+632 PTVSLEDFV

-1037 SDDNLTNIVKP
+1037 ADDNLTNIVKP

-1103 EDIAGNKANSAI
+1103 EDIAGNKANSAV

-1183 GSWLFIPGNTWAD
+1183 GSWLFTPGNTWAD

-1210 NTNYSAPLT
+1210 NTSYSAPLT

-1326 VIVLDSA
+1326 VIVLNSA
-1333 DDTGIQGD
+1333 DDTGVQGD

-1385 TFTPPTSWADG
+1385 SFTPTGAWADG

-1475 TQSATPGVWDYIWP
+1475 TQSATTGVWDYIWP

-1532 ADDSGIAGDNITN
+1532 ADDSGIAGDNITS

-1629 IELVNDSGIPGDN
+1629 IELVNDSGIPDDN

-1695 PHTLMVEASDKAGN
+1695 PHTLMVEATDKAGN

-1714 LDFTIDT
+1714 LDFIIDT
-1721 ILSEPTITLDSADDS
+1721 LLSEPTITLDSADDS

-2021 QITIDHIELV
+2021 QIAIDHIELV

-2036 PDDNLT
+2036 PN
-2042 NNVRPHFQVTVPTD
+2042 
-2056 VNVVRLSIDG
+2056 
-2066 GKTWFNATQSA
+2066 
-2077 TPGVWDYTWLADVG
+2077 
-2091 EGKHTLTVEATDKAG
+2091 
-2106 NKTTQQLDFIIDT
+2106 
-2119 LLSEPTIVLDNTD
+2119 
-2132 DSGTKGDHLTNVNK
+2132 
-2146 PTFLLGNIDADARY
+2146 
-2160 VTVEVQHG
+2160 
-2168 GTKEVLTATKD
+2168 
-2179 ATGNWSVTPTGTW
+2179 
-2192 ADGDYTLTVR
+2192 
-2202 VEDEAG
+2202 
-2208 NEKHSASL
+2208 
-2216 TVTVD
+2216 
-2221 TQITID
+2221 
-2227 VIELVNDNGIPGDN
+2227 
-2241 MTNDAHPQF
+2241 
-2250 RVTVPGDV
+2250 
-2258 NEVSL
+2258 
-2263 SIDGGVTWVKA
+2263 
-2274 TQSATPGVWNYTWPG
+2274 
-2289 TVPDG
+2289 
-2294 DYTLNV
+2294 
-2300 KATDNAGN
+2300 
-2308 TVTETLHFTIDTTL
+2308 
-2322 STPVIVLDS
+2322 
-2331 ADDSGVHGDNMT
+2331 
-2343 NHTQPTFA
+2343 
-2351 LQHIDDD
+2351 
-2358 AVRVTV
+2358 
-2364 SVEHGGVTTTFDA
+2364 
-2377 TKDAGG
+2377 
-2383 WTFTPT
+2383 
-2389 GAWADGDYTLSVS
+2389 
-2402 VEDKA
+2402 
-2407 GNTSHSASLTVT
+2407 
-2419 VDTQI
+2419 
-2424 AINNIELVNDSGIP
+2424 
-2438 DDNLTN
+2438 
-2444 NVRPHFQ
+2444 
-2451 VTVPTDVNVVRL
+2451 
-2463 SIDGGKTWFN
+2463 
-2473 ATQSAT
+2473 
-2479 PGVWDYIWPDDV
+2479 
-2491 ADGGYTLT
+2491 
-2499 VEATDEAGNKATQTL
+2499 
-2514 DFTIDTTLSVPTLS
+2514 
-2528 LDSADDS
+2528 
-2535 GIAGDNITNVKTP
+2535 
-2548 GFTLNNIDT
+2548 
-2557 DVSRVIVEVMHNGIK
+2557 
-2572 QEVPLVQTGGQ
+2572 
-2583 WRFAPTS
+2583 
-2590 DWADGDYILTVK
+2590 
-2602 VEDRAGNV
+2602 
-2610 KQSAP
+2610 
-2615 LTVTVDTHIAIDRIE
+2615 
-2630 LVNDSGIPGDNLTNE
+2630 
-2645 ARPHFQVTVP
+2645 
-2655 ADVNGVRL
+2655 
-2663 SIDGGKTWFDA
+2663 
-2674 TQSATSGVWDY
+2674 
-2685 TWLTNVANGP
+2685 
-2695 HTLMVEAS
+2695 
-2703 DKAGNKTT
+2703 
-2711 QKLDFTIDTIL
+2711 
-2722 SEPTITLDSADDSA
+2722 
-2736 AGDNITNVKMP
+2736 
-2747 GFTLGNIDAD
+2747 
-2757 VTKVVVTVAHDGKN
+2757 
-2771 QQIELIKNGGVWRF
+2771 
-2785 TPGAAWTD
+2785 
-2793 GDYTLTVKVED
+2793 
-2804 KAGNTNYSAPLTVT
+2804 
-2818 IDTQTSIDRIELLND
+2818 
-2833 TGIVGDNLTNE
+2833 
-2844 ARPQFHIT
+2844 
-2852 VPTDVNSVQLSLDGG
+2852 
-2867 INWVNATLTSD
+2867 
-2878 GVWEYIWPTDLVENT
+2878 
-2893 YTLTVKATD
+2893 
-2902 VAGNTATETLNFIID
+2902 
-2917 TTLSTPTITLDSAD
+2917 
-2931 DSGTAND
+2931 
-2938 NKTNVKTPGFI
+2938 
-2949 IGGIDSDVTQVV
+2949 
-2961 VQVMRDGHSEEVEL
+2961 
-2975 TQTNGQ
+2975 
-2981 WRFVPG
+2981 
-2987 SAWTDGDYTL
+2987 
-2997 TVTVK
+2997 
-3002 DEAGNIRHSAPLTV
+3002 
-3016 TIDTQITIDHIELVN
+3016 
-3031 DSGIP
+3031 
-3036 DDNLT
+3036 DNLT

-3161 VEVQHGGTKEV
+3161 VEVQHGGTKEVLTATKDATGNWSVTPTGTWADGDYTLTVRVEDEAGNEKHSASLTVTVDTQITIDAIELVNDNGIPGDNMTNDAHPQFRVTVPGDVNEVSLSIDGGVTWVKATQSATPGVWNYTWPGTVPDGDYTLNVKATDNAGNTVTETLHFTIDTTLSTPVIVLDSADDTGIQGDNMTNRTQPTFNLQHIDDDAVRVTVSVEHGGVTTTFDATKGVGGWTFTPPTSWGAGDYTLSVSVEDKAGNTSHSASLTVTVDTQIAINNIELVNDSGIPDDNLTNNVRPHFQVKVPTDVNEVRLSIDGGKTWFNATQSATPGVWDYTWLADVGEGKHTLTVEATDKAGNQTTQKLDFIIDTMLSEPTIVLDSTDDSGTKGDNLTNANKPTFILGNIDADARYVTVEVQYGGTKEV

-3413 LVVTVDTQTSIT
+3413 LIVTVDTQTSIT

-3465 GANWVSATQGIEG
+3465 GANWVSAAQGIEG

-3513 FIDTRL
+3513 FIDTQL

-3615 TVDTQIAIDRIEL
+3615 TVDTQIAIDHIEL

-3693 TLTVEV
+3693 TLIVEV
-3699 TDGAGNKMTETLN
+3699 TDGAGNKMTGTLD

-3846 RPVFDIHQVDSDVTR
+3846 RPVFDIRQVDSDVTR

-4304 TSAELRIEID
+4304 TSAELKIEID

-4528 DNITSVTTPRFV
+4528 DNITSVTKPRFV

-4551 VIRINGVSYSVT
+4551 VIRINGVSYPVT

-4886 RDNSELRSTAVDVTI
+4886 RDNSELRSTAVDLTI

-4966 NDGNYELTFKVEDV
+4966 NDGNYVLTFKVEDV

-5295 GSLDDLITNHNKP
+5295 GSLDDLITSHNKP

-5375 IDTSTFIDNPA
+5375 IDTSTFIDNPV
-5386 MVAGSDNGIFS
+5386 MMAGSDNGIFS

-5402 SQTRPTFSIFGEMN
+5402 SQTRPAFSIYGEMN

-5530 NVGEVWVNEKGHWQM
+5530 NVGEVWANDKGHWQM

-5551 FTEGQLDITV
+5551 FTEGQLDINV

-5582 IKVFTSELDDNKS
+5582 IQVFTSELDDNKS
-5595 SSKTEWWS
+5595 SSKTDWWS
-5603 NSDLITMRG
+5603 NSSTITMRG
-5612 TGEIGA
+5612 MGEIGA

-5635 ATGRWELSTDK
+5635 ANGKWELSTDQ
-5646 LPEGTY
+5646 LPEGKY
-5652 DISLVIED
+5652 DITLSIED
-5660 SAGNRWEDVREI
+5660 NAGNRKEEVHEI

-5705 LIITDSEGNT
+5705 LIITDSNGNT

-5930 DGNYT
+5930 DGTYT

-5964 ADSQHDDASDDA
+5964 ADSQHNDASDDA

-5996 LRTEPSAAEESVVKV
+5996 LRTVPSVAEESVVKE

-6048 SIMFEGEEFTL
+6048 SVMFEGEEFTL

-6089 NDFLIKEKTFSVD
+6089 DDFLIKEKTFSVD

-6112 NVRGK
+6112 NARGK

>member
-427 TDTIAPEKPTIELDD
+427 TDTIPPEKPTIELDD

-632 PTVSLEDYV
+632 PTVSLEDFV

-1037 SDDNLTNIVKP
+1037 ADDNLTNIVKP

-1103 EDIAGNKANSAI
+1103 EDIAGNKANSAV

-1183 GSWLFIPGNTWAD
+1183 GSWLFTPGNTWAD

-1210 NTNYSAPLT
+1210 NTSYSAPLT

-1326 VIVLDSA
+1326 VIVLNSA
-1333 DDTGIQGD
+1333 DDTGVQGD

-1374 TFDATKGTGGW
+1374 TFDATKGVGGW
-1385 TFTPPTSWADG
+1385 SFTPTGAWADG

-1475 TQSATPGVWDYIWP
+1475 TQSATPGAWDYIWP

-1503 TDEAGNKATQTLDF
+1503 TDKAGNKTTQELDF

-1714 LDFTIDT
+1714 LDFIIDT
-1721 ILSEPTITLDSADDS
+1721 LLSEPTITLDSADDS

-2106 NKTTQQLDFIIDT
+2106 NQTTQKLDFIIDT
-2119 LLSEPTIVLDNTD
+2119 MLSEPTIVLDSTD
-2132 DSGTKGDHLTNVNK
+2132 DSGTKGDNLTNVNK

-2322 STPVIVLDS
+2322 SVPVIVLNS
-2331 ADDSGVHGDNMT
+2331 ADDTGVQGDNMT
-2343 NHTQPTFA
+2343 NSTQPTFA

-2377 TKDAGG
+2377 TKGVGG
-2383 WTFTPT
+2383 WSFTPT

-2479 PGVWDYIWPDDV
+2479 PGVWDY
-2491 ADGGYTLT
+2491 
-2499 VEATDEAGNKATQTL
+2499 
-2514 DFTIDTTLSVPTLS
+2514 
-2528 LDSADDS
+2528 
-2535 GIAGDNITNVKTP
+2535 
-2548 GFTLNNIDT
+2548 
-2557 DVSRVIVEVMHNGIK
+2557 
-2572 QEVPLVQTGGQ
+2572 
-2583 WRFAPTS
+2583 
-2590 DWADGDYILTVK
+2590 
-2602 VEDRAGNV
+2602 
-2610 KQSAP
+2610 
-2615 LTVTVDTHIAIDRIE
+2615 
-2630 LVNDSGIPGDNLTNE
+2630 
-2645 ARPHFQVTVP
+2645 
-2655 ADVNGVRL
+2655 
-2663 SIDGGKTWFDA
+2663 
-2674 TQSATSGVWDY
+2674 
-2685 TWLTNVANGP
+2685 
-2695 HTLMVEAS
+2695 
-2703 DKAGNKTT
+2703 
-2711 QKLDFTIDTIL
+2711 
-2722 SEPTITLDSADDSA
+2722 
-2736 AGDNITNVKMP
+2736 
-2747 GFTLGNIDAD
+2747 
-2757 VTKVVVTVAHDGKN
+2757 
-2771 QQIELIKNGGVWRF
+2771 
-2785 TPGAAWTD
+2785 
-2793 GDYTLTVKVED
+2793 
-2804 KAGNTNYSAPLTVT
+2804 
-2818 IDTQTSIDRIELLND
+2818 
-2833 TGIVGDNLTNE
+2833 
-2844 ARPQFHIT
+2844 
-2852 VPTDVNSVQLSLDGG
+2852 
-2867 INWVNATLTSD
+2867 
-2878 GVWEYIWPTDLVENT
+2878 
-2893 YTLTVKATD
+2893 
-2902 VAGNTATETLNFIID
+2902 
-2917 TTLSTPTITLDSAD
+2917 
-2931 DSGTAND
+2931 
-2938 NKTNVKTPGFI
+2938 
-2949 IGGIDSDVTQVV
+2949 
-2961 VQVMRDGHSEEVEL
+2961 
-2975 TQTNGQ
+2975 
-2981 WRFVPG
+2981 
-2987 SAWTDGDYTL
+2987 
-2997 TVTVK
+2997 
-3002 DEAGNIRHSAPLTV
+3002 
-3016 TIDTQITIDHIELVN
+3016 
-3031 DSGIP
+3031 
-3036 DDNLT
+3036 
-3041 NNVRPH
+3041 
-3047 FQVTVPTDVNVV
+3047 
-3059 RLSIDGGKTW
+3059 
-3069 FNATQSATP
+3069 
-3078 GVWDYTWL
+3078 TWL

-3103 AGNKTTQQLDFIID
+3103 AGNQTTQKLDFIID
-3117 TLLSEPTIVLDNT
+3117 TMLSEPTIVLDST

-3139 LTNVNKPTFL
+3139 LTNANKPTFI

-3161 VEVQHGGTKEV
+3161 VEVQYGGTKEV

-3314 TIDTRLSTPTIA
+3314 TIDTRLSTPTIT

-3353 DADAHSVILRIT
+3353 DSDAQSVILRIT

-3413 LVVTVDTQTSIT
+3413 LIVTVDTQTSIT

-3465 GANWVSATQGIEG
+3465 GANWVSAAQGIEG

-3615 TVDTQIAIDRIEL
+3615 TVDTQIAIDHIEL

-3712 FTIDITLL
+3712 FTIDITLM

-3846 RPVFDIHQVDSDVTR
+3846 RPVFDIRQVDSDVTR

-4304 TSAELRIEID
+4304 TSAELKIEID

-4528 DNITSVTTPRFV
+4528 DNITSVTKPRFV

-4551 VIRINGVSYSVT
+4551 VIRINGVSYPVT

-4834 LIGSTLPNTIVSIY
+4834 LVGNTLPNAIVSIY

-4966 NDGNYELTFKVEDV
+4966 NDGNYVLTFKVEDV

-5039 NPQGVVIA
+5039 SPQGVVIA

-5074 EDKAGNSQQKEILI
+5074 EDKAGNSQQKDILI

-5342 QFDNA
+5342 QFDNV

-5402 SQTRPTFSIFGEMN
+5402 SQTRPTFSISGEMN

-5582 IKVFTSELDDNKS
+5582 IQVFTSELDDNKS
-5595 SSKTEWWS
+5595 SSKTDWWS
-5603 NSDLITMRG
+5603 NSSTITMRG
-5612 TGEIGA
+5612 MGEIGA

-5635 ATGRWELSTDK
+5635 ANGQWELSTDQ
-5646 LPEGTY
+5646 LPEGKY
-5652 DISLVIED
+5652 DITLSIED
-5660 SAGNRWEDVREI
+5660 NAGNRKEEVHEI

-5705 LIITDSEGNT
+5705 LIITDSNGNT

-5747 NRSDDVPLDIMKEVP
+5747 NRSDDVSLDIMKEVP

-5865 AAGEDNGASDSDNVT
+5865 AAGEDNGVSDSDNVT

-5902 VTHNGVTDIYQATQ
+5902 VTHNGVTDTYQATQ

-5930 DGNYT
+5930 DGTYT

-5996 LRTEPSAAEESVVKV
+5996 LRTVPSAAEESVVKE

-6112 NVRGK
+6112 NARGK

>member
-155 VQNSSKQIEEM
+155 VQNSSKQMEEM
-166 LQNFLADNVAKDN
+166 LQEFLADNVAKDN

-427 TDTIAPEKPTIELDD
+427 TDTIPPEKPTIELDD

-531 SYFSAEIETTN
+531 SYFSAEIETTD

-618 FSFSYVIDTIAPVP
+618 FSFSYVIDTIAPLP

-961 LYIDGALI
+961 LYVDGALI

-1037 SDDNLTNIVKP
+1037 ADDNLTNIVKP

-1103 EDIAGNKANSAI
+1103 EDIAGNKANSAV

-1183 GSWLFIPGNTWAD
+1183 GSWLFTPGNTWAD

-1210 NTNYSAPLT
+1210 NTSYSAPLT

-1326 VIVLDSA
+1326 VIVLNSA
-1333 DDTGIQGD
+1333 DDTGVQGD
-1341 NMTNSTQPT
+1341 NMTNRTQPT

-1385 TFTPPTSWADG
+1385 TFTPTASWTDG

-1468 GKTWFNA
+1468 GKTWVTA
-1475 TQSATPGVWDYIWP
+1475 AQKAAGVWEYIWP
-1489 DDVADGGYTLTVEA
+1489 DDVTDGSHTLTVEA

-1629 IELVNDSGIPGDN
+1629 IELVNDSGIPDDN

-1736 AAGDN
+1736 SAGDN

-2021 QITIDHIELV
+2021 QIAIDHIELV

-2036 PDDNLT
+2036 PNDNLT

-2106 NKTTQQLDFIIDT
+2106 NKTTQKLDFIIDT
-2119 LLSEPTIVLDNTD
+2119 LLSEPTIVLDSTD
-2132 DSGTKGDHLTNVNK
+2132 DSGTKGDNLTNANK

-2322 STPVIVLDS
+2322 SVPVIVLNS
-2331 ADDSGVHGDNMT
+2331 ADDTGVQGDNMT
-2343 NHTQPTFA
+2343 NSTQPTFA

-2377 TKDAGG
+2377 TKGTGG
-2383 WTFTPT
+2383 WSFTPT

-2479 PGVWDYIWPDDV
+2479 PGVWDY
-2491 ADGGYTLT
+2491 
-2499 VEATDEAGNKATQTL
+2499 
-2514 DFTIDTTLSVPTLS
+2514 
-2528 LDSADDS
+2528 
-2535 GIAGDNITNVKTP
+2535 
-2548 GFTLNNIDT
+2548 
-2557 DVSRVIVEVMHNGIK
+2557 
-2572 QEVPLVQTGGQ
+2572 
-2583 WRFAPTS
+2583 
-2590 DWADGDYILTVK
+2590 
-2602 VEDRAGNV
+2602 
-2610 KQSAP
+2610 
-2615 LTVTVDTHIAIDRIE
+2615 
-2630 LVNDSGIPGDNLTNE
+2630 
-2645 ARPHFQVTVP
+2645 
-2655 ADVNGVRL
+2655 
-2663 SIDGGKTWFDA
+2663 
-2674 TQSATSGVWDY
+2674 
-2685 TWLTNVANGP
+2685 
-2695 HTLMVEAS
+2695 
-2703 DKAGNKTT
+2703 
-2711 QKLDFTIDTIL
+2711 
-2722 SEPTITLDSADDSA
+2722 
-2736 AGDNITNVKMP
+2736 
-2747 GFTLGNIDAD
+2747 
-2757 VTKVVVTVAHDGKN
+2757 
-2771 QQIELIKNGGVWRF
+2771 
-2785 TPGAAWTD
+2785 
-2793 GDYTLTVKVED
+2793 
-2804 KAGNTNYSAPLTVT
+2804 
-2818 IDTQTSIDRIELLND
+2818 
-2833 TGIVGDNLTNE
+2833 
-2844 ARPQFHIT
+2844 
-2852 VPTDVNSVQLSLDGG
+2852 
-2867 INWVNATLTSD
+2867 
-2878 GVWEYIWPTDLVENT
+2878 
-2893 YTLTVKATD
+2893 
-2902 VAGNTATETLNFIID
+2902 
-2917 TTLSTPTITLDSAD
+2917 
-2931 DSGTAND
+2931 
-2938 NKTNVKTPGFI
+2938 
-2949 IGGIDSDVTQVV
+2949 
-2961 VQVMRDGHSEEVEL
+2961 
-2975 TQTNGQ
+2975 
-2981 WRFVPG
+2981 
-2987 SAWTDGDYTL
+2987 
-2997 TVTVK
+2997 
-3002 DEAGNIRHSAPLTV
+3002 
-3016 TIDTQITIDHIELVN
+3016 
-3031 DSGIP
+3031 
-3036 DDNLT
+3036 
-3041 NNVRPH
+3041 
-3047 FQVTVPTDVNVV
+3047 
-3059 RLSIDGGKTW
+3059 
-3069 FNATQSATP
+3069 
-3078 GVWDYTWL
+3078 TWL

-3103 AGNKTTQQLDFIID
+3103 AGNQTTQQLDFIID
-3117 TLLSEPTIVLDNT
+3117 TLLSEPTIVLDST

-3139 LTNVNKPTFL
+3139 LTNANKPTFI

-3278 GIWDYT
+3278 GTWDYT

-3393 SYTLTVEVTDN
+3393 SYTLTVEVQDN

-3465 GANWVSATQGIEG
+3465 GANWVSAAQGIEG

-3615 TVDTQIAIDRIEL
+3615 TVDTQIAIDHIEL

-3693 TLTVEV
+3693 TLIVEV
-3699 TDGAGNKMTETLN
+3699 TDGAGNKMTGTLD

-3743 TQPVFVLGSIDKD
+3743 TQPIFVLGSIDKD

-3846 RPVFDIHQVDSDVTR
+3846 RPVFDIRQVDSDVTR

-3910 KESAPFEVRIDTT
+3910 KESAPLEVRIDTT

-4071 NATKVGAG
+4071 NAIKVGAG

-4551 VIRINGVSYSVT
+4551 VIRINGVSYPVT

-4834 LIGSTLPNTIVSIY
+4834 LVGNTLPNAIVSIY

-4966 NDGNYELTFKVEDV
+4966 NDGNYVLTFKVEDV

-5039 NPQGVVIA
+5039 SPQGVVIA

-5074 EDKAGNSQQKEILI
+5074 EDKAGNSQQKDILI

-5402 SQTRPTFSIFGEMN
+5402 SQTRPTFSISGEMN

-5582 IKVFTSELDDNKS
+5582 IQVFTSELDDNKS
-5595 SSKTEWWS
+5595 SSKTDWWS
-5603 NSDLITMRG
+5603 NSSTITMRG
-5612 TGEIGA
+5612 MGEIGA

-5635 ATGRWELSTDK
+5635 ANGQWELSTDQ
-5646 LPEGTY
+5646 LPEGKY
-5652 DISLVIED
+5652 DITLSIED
-5660 SAGNRWEDVREI
+5660 NAGNRKEEVHEI

-5705 LIITDSEGNT
+5705 LIITDSNGNT

-5747 NRSDDVPLDIMKEVP
+5747 NRSDDVSLDIMKEVP

-5865 AAGEDNGASDSDNVT
+5865 AAGEDNGVSDSDNVT

-5902 VTHNGVTDIYQATQ
+5902 VTHNGVTDTYQATQ

-5930 DGNYT
+5930 DGTYT

-5996 LRTEPSAAEESVVKV
+5996 LRTVPSAAEESVVKE

-6112 NVRGK
+6112 NARGK

>member
-244 ALAAES
+244 ALATES

-618 FSFSYVIDTIAPVP
+618 FSFSYVIDTVAPVP
-632 PTVSLEDYV
+632 PTVSLEDFV

-1024 PIVSLSPDSDSGI
+1024 PIVSLSPDSDSGV

-1065 DAMSDTQ
+1065 DAASDTQ

-1103 EDIAGNKANSAI
+1103 EDIAGNKANSAV

-1210 NTNYSAPLT
+1210 NTSYSAPLT

-1385 TFTPPTSWADG
+1385 SFTPTGAWADG

-1433 NDSGIPDDNLT
+1433 NDSGIPNDNLT

-1475 TQSATPGVWDYIWP
+1475 TQSATPGAWDYIWP

-1503 TDEAGNKATQTLDF
+1503 TDKAGNKTTQELDF

-2119 LLSEPTIVLDNTD
+2119 LLSEPTIVLDSTD
-2132 DSGTKGDHLTNVNK
+2132 DSGTKGDNLTNVNK

-2322 STPVIVLDS
+2322 SVPVIVLNS
-2331 ADDSGVHGDNMT
+2331 ADDTGVQGDNMT
-2343 NHTQPTFA
+2343 NSTQPTFA

-2377 TKDAGG
+2377 TKGTGG
-2383 WTFTPT
+2383 WSFTPT

-2451 VTVPTDVNVVRL
+2451 VKVPMDVN
-2463 SIDGGKTWFN
+2463 
-2473 ATQSAT
+2473 
-2479 PGVWDYIWPDDV
+2479 
-2491 ADGGYTLT
+2491 
-2499 VEATDEAGNKATQTL
+2499 E
-2514 DFTIDTTLSVPTLS
+2514 
-2528 LDSADDS
+2528 
-2535 GIAGDNITNVKTP
+2535 
-2548 GFTLNNIDT
+2548 
-2557 DVSRVIVEVMHNGIK
+2557 
-2572 QEVPLVQTGGQ
+2572 
-2583 WRFAPTS
+2583 
-2590 DWADGDYILTVK
+2590 
-2602 VEDRAGNV
+2602 
-2610 KQSAP
+2610 
-2615 LTVTVDTHIAIDRIE
+2615 
-2630 LVNDSGIPGDNLTNE
+2630 
-2645 ARPHFQVTVP
+2645 
-2655 ADVNGVRL
+2655 
-2663 SIDGGKTWFDA
+2663 
-2674 TQSATSGVWDY
+2674 
-2685 TWLTNVANGP
+2685 
-2695 HTLMVEAS
+2695 
-2703 DKAGNKTT
+2703 
-2711 QKLDFTIDTIL
+2711 
-2722 SEPTITLDSADDSA
+2722 
-2736 AGDNITNVKMP
+2736 
-2747 GFTLGNIDAD
+2747 
-2757 VTKVVVTVAHDGKN
+2757 
-2771 QQIELIKNGGVWRF
+2771 
-2785 TPGAAWTD
+2785 
-2793 GDYTLTVKVED
+2793 
-2804 KAGNTNYSAPLTVT
+2804 
-2818 IDTQTSIDRIELLND
+2818 
-2833 TGIVGDNLTNE
+2833 
-2844 ARPQFHIT
+2844 
-2852 VPTDVNSVQLSLDGG
+2852 
-2867 INWVNATLTSD
+2867 
-2878 GVWEYIWPTDLVENT
+2878 
-2893 YTLTVKATD
+2893 
-2902 VAGNTATETLNFIID
+2902 
-2917 TTLSTPTITLDSAD
+2917 
-2931 DSGTAND
+2931 
-2938 NKTNVKTPGFI
+2938 
-2949 IGGIDSDVTQVV
+2949 
-2961 VQVMRDGHSEEVEL
+2961 
-2975 TQTNGQ
+2975 
-2981 WRFVPG
+2981 
-2987 SAWTDGDYTL
+2987 
-2997 TVTVK
+2997 
-3002 DEAGNIRHSAPLTV
+3002 
-3016 TIDTQITIDHIELVN
+3016 
-3031 DSGIP
+3031 
-3036 DDNLT
+3036 
-3041 NNVRPH
+3041 
-3047 FQVTVPTDVNVV
+3047 V

-3103 AGNKTTQQLDFIID
+3103 AGNQTTQKLDFIID
-3117 TLLSEPTIVLDNT
+3117 TLLSEPTIVLDST

-3139 LTNVNKPTFL
+3139 LTNANKPTFI

-3161 VEVQHGGTKEV
+3161 VEVQYGGTKEV

-3314 TIDTRLSTPTIA
+3314 TIDTRLSTPTIT

-3353 DADAHSVILRIT
+3353 DSDAQSVILRIT

-3413 LVVTVDTQTSIT
+3413 LIVTVDTQTSIT

-3465 GANWVSATQGIEG
+3465 GANWVSAAQGIEG

-3615 TVDTQIAIDRIEL
+3615 TVDTQIAIDHIEL

-3712 FTIDITLL
+3712 FTIDITLM

-3846 RPVFDIHQVDSDVTR
+3846 RPVFDIRQVDSDVTR

-4528 DNITSVTTPRFV
+4528 DNITSVTKPRFV

-4551 VIRINGVSYSVT
+4551 VIRINGVSYPVT

-4834 LIGSTLPNTIVSIY
+4834 LVGNTLPNAIVSIY

-4966 NDGNYELTFKVEDV
+4966 NDGNYVLTFKVEDV

-5295 GSLDDLITNHNKP
+5295 GSLDDLITSHNKP

-5375 IDTSTFIDNPA
+5375 IDTSTFIDNPV
-5386 MVAGSDNGIFS
+5386 MMAGSDNGIFS

-5402 SQTRPTFSIFGEMN
+5402 SQTRPAFSIYGEMN

-5470 NFTIDTFN
+5470 NFTIDTLN

-5530 NVGEVWVNEKGHWQM
+5530 NVGEVWVNDKGHWQM

-5582 IKVFTSELDDNKS
+5582 IQVFTSELDDNKS
-5595 SSKTEWWS
+5595 SSKTDWWS
-5603 NSDLITMRG
+5603 NSSTITMRG
-5612 TGEIGA
+5612 MGEIGA

-5635 ATGRWELSTDK
+5635 ANGQWELSTDQ
-5646 LPEGTY
+5646 LPEGKY
-5652 DISLVIED
+5652 DITLSIED
-5660 SAGNRWEDVREI
+5660 NAGNRKEEVHEI

-5705 LIITDSEGNT
+5705 LIITDSNGNT

-5747 NRSDDVPLDIMKEVP
+5747 NRSDDVSLDIMKEVP

-5865 AAGEDNGASDSDNVT
+5865 AAGEDNGVSDSDNVT

-5902 VTHNGVTDIYQATQ
+5902 VTHNGVTDTYQATQ

-5930 DGNYT
+5930 DGTYT

-5996 LRTEPSAAEESVVKV
+5996 LRTVPSAAEESVVKE
-6011 TAYSITLL
+6011 TAHSITLL

-6112 NVRGK
+6112 NARGK

>member
-1 MGNKSIQKFFAD
+1 
-13 QNSVI
+13 

-2119 LLSEPTIVLDNTD
+2119 LLSEPTIVLDSTD

-2424 AINNIELVNDSGIP
+2424 AINN
-2438 DDNLTN
+2438 
-2444 NVRPHFQ
+2444 
-2451 VTVPTDVNVVRL
+2451 
-2463 SIDGGKTWFN
+2463 
-2473 ATQSAT
+2473 
-2479 PGVWDYIWPDDV
+2479 
-2491 ADGGYTLT
+2491 
-2499 VEATDEAGNKATQTL
+2499 
-2514 DFTIDTTLSVPTLS
+2514 
-2528 LDSADDS
+2528 
-2535 GIAGDNITNVKTP
+2535 
-2548 GFTLNNIDT
+2548 
-2557 DVSRVIVEVMHNGIK
+2557 
-2572 QEVPLVQTGGQ
+2572 
-2583 WRFAPTS
+2583 
-2590 DWADGDYILTVK
+2590 
-2602 VEDRAGNV
+2602 
-2610 KQSAP
+2610 
-2615 LTVTVDTHIAIDRIE
+2615 
-2630 LVNDSGIPGDNLTNE
+2630 
-2645 ARPHFQVTVP
+2645 
-2655 ADVNGVRL
+2655 
-2663 SIDGGKTWFDA
+2663 
-2674 TQSATSGVWDY
+2674 
-2685 TWLTNVANGP
+2685 
-2695 HTLMVEAS
+2695 
-2703 DKAGNKTT
+2703 
-2711 QKLDFTIDTIL
+2711 
-2722 SEPTITLDSADDSA
+2722 
-2736 AGDNITNVKMP
+2736 
-2747 GFTLGNIDAD
+2747 
-2757 VTKVVVTVAHDGKN
+2757 
-2771 QQIELIKNGGVWRF
+2771 
-2785 TPGAAWTD
+2785 
-2793 GDYTLTVKVED
+2793 
-2804 KAGNTNYSAPLTVT
+2804 
-2818 IDTQTSIDRIELLND
+2818 
-2833 TGIVGDNLTNE
+2833 
-2844 ARPQFHIT
+2844 
-2852 VPTDVNSVQLSLDGG
+2852 
-2867 INWVNATLTSD
+2867 
-2878 GVWEYIWPTDLVENT
+2878 
-2893 YTLTVKATD
+2893 
-2902 VAGNTATETLNFIID
+2902 
-2917 TTLSTPTITLDSAD
+2917 
-2931 DSGTAND
+2931 
-2938 NKTNVKTPGFI
+2938 
-2949 IGGIDSDVTQVV
+2949 
-2961 VQVMRDGHSEEVEL
+2961 
-2975 TQTNGQ
+2975 
-2981 WRFVPG
+2981 
-2987 SAWTDGDYTL
+2987 
-2997 TVTVK
+2997 
-3002 DEAGNIRHSAPLTV
+3002 
-3016 TIDTQITIDHIELVN
+3016 IELVN

-4551 VIRINGVSYSVT
+4551 VIRINGVSYPVT

>member
-1 MGNKSIQKFFAD
+1 KFFAD

-244 ALAAES
+244 ALATES

-618 FSFSYVIDTIAPVP
+618 FSFSYVIDTVAPVP
-632 PTVSLEDYV
+632 PTVSLEDFV

-1024 PIVSLSPDSDSGI
+1024 PIVSLSPDSDSGV

-1065 DAMSDTQ
+1065 DAASDTQ

-1103 EDIAGNKANSAI
+1103 EDIAGNKANSAV

-1210 NTNYSAPLT
+1210 NTSYSAPLT

-1385 TFTPPTSWADG
+1385 SFTPTGAWADG

-1433 NDSGIPDDNLT
+1433 NDSGIPNDNLT

-1475 TQSATPGVWDYIWP
+1475 TQSATPGAWDYIWP

-1503 TDEAGNKATQTLDF
+1503 TDKAGNKTTQELDF

-2119 LLSEPTIVLDNTD
+2119 LLSEPTIVLDSTD
-2132 DSGTKGDHLTNVNK
+2132 DSGTKGDNLTNVNK

-2322 STPVIVLDS
+2322 SVPVIVLNS
-2331 ADDSGVHGDNMT
+2331 ADDTGVQGDNMT
-2343 NHTQPTFA
+2343 NSTQPTFA

-2377 TKDAGG
+2377 TKGTGG
-2383 WTFTPT
+2383 WSFTPT

-2451 VTVPTDVNVVRL
+2451 VKVPMDVN
-2463 SIDGGKTWFN
+2463 
-2473 ATQSAT
+2473 
-2479 PGVWDYIWPDDV
+2479 
-2491 ADGGYTLT
+2491 
-2499 VEATDEAGNKATQTL
+2499 E
-2514 DFTIDTTLSVPTLS
+2514 
-2528 LDSADDS
+2528 
-2535 GIAGDNITNVKTP
+2535 
-2548 GFTLNNIDT
+2548 
-2557 DVSRVIVEVMHNGIK
+2557 
-2572 QEVPLVQTGGQ
+2572 
-2583 WRFAPTS
+2583 
-2590 DWADGDYILTVK
+2590 
-2602 VEDRAGNV
+2602 
-2610 KQSAP
+2610 
-2615 LTVTVDTHIAIDRIE
+2615 
-2630 LVNDSGIPGDNLTNE
+2630 
-2645 ARPHFQVTVP
+2645 
-2655 ADVNGVRL
+2655 
-2663 SIDGGKTWFDA
+2663 
-2674 TQSATSGVWDY
+2674 
-2685 TWLTNVANGP
+2685 
-2695 HTLMVEAS
+2695 
-2703 DKAGNKTT
+2703 
-2711 QKLDFTIDTIL
+2711 
-2722 SEPTITLDSADDSA
+2722 
-2736 AGDNITNVKMP
+2736 
-2747 GFTLGNIDAD
+2747 
-2757 VTKVVVTVAHDGKN
+2757 
-2771 QQIELIKNGGVWRF
+2771 
-2785 TPGAAWTD
+2785 
-2793 GDYTLTVKVED
+2793 
-2804 KAGNTNYSAPLTVT
+2804 
-2818 IDTQTSIDRIELLND
+2818 
-2833 TGIVGDNLTNE
+2833 
-2844 ARPQFHIT
+2844 
-2852 VPTDVNSVQLSLDGG
+2852 
-2867 INWVNATLTSD
+2867 
-2878 GVWEYIWPTDLVENT
+2878 
-2893 YTLTVKATD
+2893 
-2902 VAGNTATETLNFIID
+2902 
-2917 TTLSTPTITLDSAD
+2917 
-2931 DSGTAND
+2931 
-2938 NKTNVKTPGFI
+2938 
-2949 IGGIDSDVTQVV
+2949 
-2961 VQVMRDGHSEEVEL
+2961 
-2975 TQTNGQ
+2975 
-2981 WRFVPG
+2981 
-2987 SAWTDGDYTL
+2987 
-2997 TVTVK
+2997 
-3002 DEAGNIRHSAPLTV
+3002 
-3016 TIDTQITIDHIELVN
+3016 
-3031 DSGIP
+3031 
-3036 DDNLT
+3036 
-3041 NNVRPH
+3041 
-3047 FQVTVPTDVNVV
+3047 V

-3103 AGNKTTQQLDFIID
+3103 AGNQTTQKLDFIID
-3117 TLLSEPTIVLDNT
+3117 TLLSEPTIVLDST

-3139 LTNVNKPTFL
+3139 LTNANKPTFI

-3161 VEVQHGGTKEV
+3161 VEVQYGGTKEV

-3314 TIDTRLSTPTIA
+3314 TIDTRLSTPTIT

-3353 DADAHSVILRIT
+3353 DSDAQSVILRIT

-3413 LVVTVDTQTSIT
+3413 LIVTVDTQTSIT

-3465 GANWVSATQGIEG
+3465 GANWVSAAQGIEG

-3615 TVDTQIAIDRIEL
+3615 TVDTQIAIDHIEL

-3712 FTIDITLL
+3712 FTIDITLM

-3846 RPVFDIHQVDSDVTR
+3846 RPVFDIRQVDSDVTR

-3995 TLRVEATDEAGN
+3995 TLRVEATDEAG
-4007 IANKDLVFNID
+4007 
-4018 TNIQV
+4018 
-4023 PTIALDAGQDTGANT
+4023 
-4038 ADNITNISRPT
+4038 
-4049 FTIGNVDP
+4049 
-4057 DVIKVVVTIDGHDY
+4057 
-4071 NATKVGAG
+4071 
-4079 WQFTPGNAIPDGSY
+4079 
-4093 NITVT
+4093 
-4098 VEDKAG
+4098 
-4104 NTATSKPLPVVID
+4104 
-4117 TTAEIESV
+4117 
-4125 TLVTDSGDSDVDNIT
+4125 
-4140 KVDKPQFSIVTADDI
+4140 
-4155 THVRVKIDNA
+4155 
-4165 ANWIELTKGGD
+4165 
-4176 GRWIFNVGSA
+4176 
-4186 LPDGQ
+4186 
-4191 HTLLVDVT
+4191 
-4199 DIAGNVA
+4199 
-4206 QETLQFTI
+4206 
-4214 DTTLR
+4214 
-4219 EPTIVLDP
+4219 
-4227 THDTGD
+4227 
-4233 DTNDNLTR
+4233 
-4241 INKPVFIIGNV
+4241 
-4252 DNDVSHIVVHIDGRD
+4252 
-4267 YTIENTGGNL
+4267 
-4277 TFTPD
+4277 
-4282 QPLSDGQHTI
+4282 
-4292 SVTVTDIAGNTK
+4292 
-4304 TSAELRIEID
+4304 
-4314 TQVQIDSVTLTTDS
+4314 
-4328 GVNDHDNVTNATRP
+4328 
-4342 SFEIA
+4342 
-4347 TPDDVT
+4347 
-4353 SVLVSF
+4353 
-4359 DGVNWTPISKNAA
+4359 
-4372 GQWEFTAGSA
+4372 
-4382 LPDGHYTLH
+4382 
-4391 VQATDRAGNTANS
+4391 
-4404 TLGFTVDTQIDGL
+4404 
-4417 SVVMLDDAGK
+4417 
-4427 DSTDGIT
+4427 
-4434 NITSPRFEISAREPL
+4434 
-4449 QSVTVI
+4449 
-4455 LNGKSSTLTQGAGNK
+4455 
-4470 WLFTPDTP
+4470 
-4478 LVDGTYKIEIVAE
+4478 
-4491 DIAGNKISKEV
+4491 
-4502 SFTIDTIVSDP
+4502 
-4513 SIDLLDA
+4513 
-4520 DDTGESAV
+4520 
-4528 DNITSVTTPRFV
+4528 
-4540 IGNVPADIDTV
+4540 
-4551 VIRINGVSYSVT
+4551 
-4563 ANGNNLWEFQVPV
+4563 
-4576 ALNDGVYEAVVVFRD
+4576 
-4591 IAGNTSETKLPFTID
+4591 
-4606 TTTSVS
+4606 
-4612 VRMEPASD
+4612 
-4620 TGNSNSDNLTN
+4620 
-4631 KQNPKFEGTAEPNA
+4631 
-4645 KLVITIVDDKS
+4645 
-4656 GREVLKQTIT
+4656 
-4666 VGADGNWSVTPNIL
+4666 
-4680 PDGMYTINV
+4680 
-4689 VATDVAGNTAQT
+4689 
-4701 QERFTID
+4701 
-4708 TVTIDPTIRLSDPS
+4708 
-4722 IDDQHEATS
+4722 
-4731 LRPEFKGFAEAFS
+4731 
-4744 TIMIQWD
+4744 
-4751 GKVVGSANANAN
+4751 
-4763 GEWSWTPPSVLA
+4763 
-4775 PGSYVV
+4775 
-4781 SIVAKD
+4781 
-4787 KAGNESSQVDFPVVI
+4787 
-4802 PVIDVTPPTI
+4802 
-4812 KLSEE
+4812 
-4817 SDSGALGDFTT
+4817 
-4828 NNKTPT
+4828 
-4834 LIGSTLPNTIVSIY
+4834 
-4848 VDGVKV
+4848 
-4854 GEATADTAGR
+4854 
-4864 YTFQLSEMK
+4864 
-4873 DGHYVVQVGIVNP
+4873 
-4886 RDNSELRSTAVDVTI
+4886 
-4901 DTEVAELVWNIS
+4901 
-4913 GMHEGGYINTV
+4913 
-4924 TPEIGGTSEPNSKI
+4924 
-4938 TIFVNGV
+4938 
-4945 EKAIAYTT
+4945 
-4953 GAGHWGVVLPALG
+4953 
-4966 NDGNYELTFKVEDV
+4966 
-4980 AGNIREFG
+4980 
-4988 PQNVILDTVISPLTV
+4988 
-5003 VLREADDSGK
+5003 
-5013 VGDWITNKSHVTI
+5013 
-5026 DGTAEAGS
+5026 
-5034 TLTIR
+5034 
-5039 NPQGVVIA
+5039 
-5047 TLVVGNDGRWSA
+5047 
-5059 ELDLREGSNAFVVVS
+5059 
-5074 EDKAGNSQQKEILI
+5074 
-5088 EHDTQIE
+5088 
-5095 ISDISLSRDTNSG
+5095 
-5108 DKYDLITNNKSP
+5108 
-5120 VLVAMTD
+5120 
-5127 PGATVQ
+5127 
-5133 VYINGV
+5133 
-5139 LQGTVEASSSG
+5139 
-5150 NISYTMPANSAD
+5150 
-5162 GEYQVQFVATDTAGN
+5162 
-5177 RVESAI
+5177 
-5183 TTVTIDSQIAV
+5183 
-5194 FDIDEDSL
+5194 
-5202 PALSNN
+5202 
-5208 RALSVSGVGEA
+5208 
-5219 GSQVSIFVDGK
+5219 
-5230 LVNVVMVEAD
+5230 
-5240 GTWRAPILLQDDG
+5240 
-5253 TFNIHFSIT
+5253 
-5262 DVAGNTEV
+5262 
-5270 SKDYSVDVDSSTD
+5270 
-5283 FPTLNLEDASNS
+5283 
-5295 GSLDDLITNHNKP
+5295 
-5308 VLVGTAEAGATIHIY
+5308 
-5323 VDEKIVANVL
+5323 
-5333 VLEDGTWSY
+5333 
-5342 QFDNA
+5342 
-5347 LKDGEYSI
+5347 
-5355 RVVAE
+5355 
-5360 DPAGNTAESPRLLVT
+5360 
-5375 IDTSTFIDNPA
+5375 
-5386 MVAGSDNGIFS
+5386 
-5397 NDSIT
+5397 
-5402 SQTRPTFSIFGEMN
+5402 
-5416 QSVQIFIDGVLV
+5416 
-5428 DTITVTDRNQVYRP
+5428 
-5442 ESPLGDGSHSIYYV
+5442 
-5456 ITDKAGNTATSKTL
+5456 
-5470 NFTIDTFN
+5470 
-5478 TTPVAI
+5478 
-5484 DSIGGQTL
+5484 
-5492 AEMTGSDG
+5492 
-5500 KIYITD
+5500 
-5506 TTRNLLFSGS
+5506 
-5516 AEPNSKIEIIINGL
+5516 
-5530 NVGEVWVNEKGHWQM
+5530 
-5545 PVNPLY
+5545 
-5551 FTEGQLDITV
+5551 
-5561 KSTDRAGNVNQ
+5561 
-5572 EKYSIWVDTH
+5572 
-5582 IKVFTSELDDNKS
+5582 
-5595 SSKTEWWS
+5595 
-5603 NSDLITMRG
+5603 
-5612 TGEIGA
+5612 
-5618 TVSLI
+5618 
-5623 VAGVTLATAVVA
+5623 
-5635 ATGRWELSTDK
+5635 
-5646 LPEGTY
+5646 
-5652 DISLVIED
+5652 
-5660 SAGNRWEDVREI
+5660 
-5672 FIDRTP
+5672 
-5678 PNAPVVTYSDI
+5678 
-5689 VNDLIIMQ
+5689 
-5697 GTAEAKSQ
+5697 
-5705 LIITDSEGNT
+5705 
-5715 YTLTVPDN
+5715 
-5723 GKWSMAIPYP
+5723 
-5733 SEGKFTITSVDAIG
+5733 
-5747 NRSDDVPLDIMKEVP
+5747 
-5762 VISLSPDSDS
+5762 
-5772 GTVGDNITRD
+5772 
-5782 KQPTFIIGNLESDV
+5782 
-5796 VVVQVDING
+5796 
-5805 TVYNAEKNADGVW
+5805 
-5818 FFTPG
+5818 
-5823 TPLADG
+5823 
-5829 SYTISV
+5829 
-5835 IASDAAGNQ
+5835 
-5844 KNSLP
+5844 
-5849 ITVTIDST
+5849 
-5857 LTVPEIAL
+5857 
-5865 AAGEDNGASDSDNVT
+5865 
-5880 NHTQPKF
+5880 
-5887 TLQHIDADVTGVTVN
+5887 
-5902 VTHNGVTDIYQATQ
+5902 
-5916 GADGWT
+5916 
-5922 FTPPAAWN
+5922 
-5930 DGNYT
+5930 
-5935 LSVTV
+5935 
-5940 VDRAGNSQQ
+5940 
-5949 SASLAV
+5949 
-5955 TVDSTVTVT
+5955 
-5964 ADSQHDDASDDA
+5964 
-5976 TATAVTPPES
+5976 
-5986 ETVNAESATH
+5986 
-5996 LRTEPSAAEESVVKV
+5996 
-6011 TAYSITLL
+6011 
-6019 NADSGDEIDRS
+6019 
-6030 ISQTPSFEI
+6030 
-6039 SVPENIVNV
+6039 
-6048 SIMFEGEEFTL
+6048 
-6059 PITNQK
+6059 
-6065 AIFEVPLSLED
+6065 
-6076 GEYTMDVKFIDKD
+6076 
-6089 NDFLIKEKTFSVD
+6089 
-6102 HSSADIVNAM
+6102 
-6112 NVRGK
+6112 
-6117 TEDDINDSPS
+6117 
-6127 TSSVGHNNNGA
+6127 
-6138 IDVFAVNEVTLP
+6138 
-6150 VDNQEEHA
+6150 

>member
-155 VQNSSKQIEEM
+155 VQNSSKQMEEM
-166 LQNFLADNVAKDN
+166 LQEFLADNVAKDN

-427 TDTIAPEKPTIELDD
+427 TDTIPPEKPTIELDD

-531 SYFSAEIETTN
+531 SYFSAEIETTD

-577 EEVIFKANDKG
+577 EEVVFKANDQG

-961 LYIDGALI
+961 LYVDGALI

-1037 SDDNLTNIVKP
+1037 ADDNLTNIVKP

-1065 DAMSDTQ
+1065 DAASDTQ

-1103 EDIAGNKANSAI
+1103 EDIAGNKANSAV

-1183 GSWLFIPGNTWAD
+1183 GSWLFTPGNTWAD

-1385 TFTPPTSWADG
+1385 SFTPTGAWADG

-1433 NDSGIPDDNLT
+1433 NDSGIPNDNLT
-1444 NNVRPHFQ
+1444 NNVRPQFQ

-1475 TQSATPGVWDYIWP
+1475 TQGATPGAWDYIWP

-1503 TDEAGNKATQTLDF
+1503 TDKAGNQTTQELDF

-1583 QWRFAPTSDWA
+1583 QWRFAPTSDWG

-1714 LDFTIDT
+1714 LDFIIDT
-1721 ILSEPTITLDSADDS
+1721 MLSEPTITLDSADDS

-1913 NFIIDTTLSTPTI
+1913 NFTIDTTLSTPTI

-1938 DNKTNVKTPGFIIG
+1938 DNKTNVKTPGFVIG

-2009 RHSAPLT
+2009 RHSAPLKVT
-2016 VTIDT
+2016 VDT
-2021 QITIDHIELV
+2021 QIGIDNIELV

-2036 PDDNLT
+2036 PNDNLT
-2042 NNVRPHFQVTVPTD
+2042 NNVRPQFQVTVPTD

-2077 TPGVWDYTWLADVG
+2077 TPGVWDYTWLTDVANG
-2091 EGKHTLTVEATDKAG
+2091 SHTLTVEATDAAG
-2106 NKTTQQLDFIIDT
+2106 NKATQNLEFNIDT
-2119 LLSEPTIVLDNTD
+2119 LLSEPTIALDSTD
-2132 DSGTKGDHLTNVNK
+2132 DSGTKGDNLTNVNK
-2146 PTFLLGNIDADARY
+2146 PTFILGNIDADARY

-2168 GTKEVLTATKD
+2168 GTKEVLTATKG
-2179 ATGNWSVTPTGTW
+2179 ATGIWSVTPTGMW
-2192 ADGDYTLTVR
+2192 ADGSHTLTVR

-2208 NEKHSASL
+2208 NVKYSVPL
-2216 TVTVD
+2216 TITVD

-2227 VIELVNDNGIPGDN
+2227 DIELVNDSGTKGDN
-2241 MTNDAHPQF
+2241 LTNDANPHF
-2250 RVTVPGDV
+2250 RITVPGDV

-2274 TQSATPGVWNYTWPG
+2274 MQSSTSGVWNYTWPK
-2289 TVPDG
+2289 TLADD
-2294 DYTLNV
+2294 DYTLTV

-2308 TVTETLHFTIDTTL
+2308 TVTRTLDFTIDTTL

-2331 ADDSGVHGDNMT
+2331 ADDTGIQGDNMT
-2343 NHTQPTFA
+2343 NRTQPTFN

-2364 SVEHGGVTTTFDA
+2364 SVEHGGVTTTFDV

-2383 WTFTPT
+2383 WSFTPPT
-2389 GAWADGDYTLSVS
+2389 SWGAGDYTLSVS

-2444 NVRPHFQ
+2444 NVRPQFQ
-2451 VTVPTDVNVVRL
+2451 VKVPTDVN
-2463 SIDGGKTWFN
+2463 
-2473 ATQSAT
+2473 
-2479 PGVWDYIWPDDV
+2479 
-2491 ADGGYTLT
+2491 
-2499 VEATDEAGNKATQTL
+2499 E
-2514 DFTIDTTLSVPTLS
+2514 
-2528 LDSADDS
+2528 
-2535 GIAGDNITNVKTP
+2535 
-2548 GFTLNNIDT
+2548 
-2557 DVSRVIVEVMHNGIK
+2557 
-2572 QEVPLVQTGGQ
+2572 
-2583 WRFAPTS
+2583 
-2590 DWADGDYILTVK
+2590 
-2602 VEDRAGNV
+2602 
-2610 KQSAP
+2610 
-2615 LTVTVDTHIAIDRIE
+2615 
-2630 LVNDSGIPGDNLTNE
+2630 
-2645 ARPHFQVTVP
+2645 
-2655 ADVNGVRL
+2655 
-2663 SIDGGKTWFDA
+2663 
-2674 TQSATSGVWDY
+2674 
-2685 TWLTNVANGP
+2685 
-2695 HTLMVEAS
+2695 
-2703 DKAGNKTT
+2703 
-2711 QKLDFTIDTIL
+2711 
-2722 SEPTITLDSADDSA
+2722 
-2736 AGDNITNVKMP
+2736 
-2747 GFTLGNIDAD
+2747 
-2757 VTKVVVTVAHDGKN
+2757 
-2771 QQIELIKNGGVWRF
+2771 
-2785 TPGAAWTD
+2785 
-2793 GDYTLTVKVED
+2793 
-2804 KAGNTNYSAPLTVT
+2804 
-2818 IDTQTSIDRIELLND
+2818 
-2833 TGIVGDNLTNE
+2833 
-2844 ARPQFHIT
+2844 
-2852 VPTDVNSVQLSLDGG
+2852 
-2867 INWVNATLTSD
+2867 
-2878 GVWEYIWPTDLVENT
+2878 
-2893 YTLTVKATD
+2893 
-2902 VAGNTATETLNFIID
+2902 
-2917 TTLSTPTITLDSAD
+2917 
-2931 DSGTAND
+2931 
-2938 NKTNVKTPGFI
+2938 
-2949 IGGIDSDVTQVV
+2949 
-2961 VQVMRDGHSEEVEL
+2961 
-2975 TQTNGQ
+2975 
-2981 WRFVPG
+2981 
-2987 SAWTDGDYTL
+2987 
-2997 TVTVK
+2997 
-3002 DEAGNIRHSAPLTV
+3002 
-3016 TIDTQITIDHIELVN
+3016 
-3031 DSGIP
+3031 
-3036 DDNLT
+3036 
-3041 NNVRPH
+3041 
-3047 FQVTVPTDVNVV
+3047 V

-3103 AGNKTTQQLDFIID
+3103 AGNQTTQKLDFIID
-3117 TLLSEPTIVLDNT
+3117 TLLSEPTIALDST

-3139 LTNVNKPTFL
+3139 LTSVNKPTFI

-3187 TGTWADGDYTLTVRV
+3187 TGMWADGSHTLTVRV

-3215 TVTVDTQITIDVI
+3215 TVTVDTHIAIDDI

-3304 GNKTTQTLDF
+3304 GNQTTQTLDF

-3370 QEVTLTQVGGQW
+3370 QEVTLTQVGGQR

-3393 SYTLTVEVTDN
+3393 SYTLTVEVQDN

-3413 LVVTVDTQTSIT
+3413 LIVTVDTQTSIT

-3465 GANWVSATQGIEG
+3465 GANWVSAAQGIEG

-3820 TLTTP
+3820 SLTTP

-3831 GEDSGTVGDRLTNHD
+3831 GEDSGTVGDRLTKHD
-3846 RPVFDIHQVDSDVTR
+3846 RPVFDIRQVDSDVTR

-3910 KESAPFEVRIDTT
+3910 KESAPLEVRIDTT

-3954 PGDVVQVRVTLDGG
+3954 PGDVIQVRVTLDGG

-3977 ADGQWIFDSPNTL
+3977 ADGQWIFDTPNTL

-3995 TLRVEATDEAGN
+3995 TLRVEATDQAGN

-4304 TSAELRIEID
+4304 TSAELKIEID

-4359 DGVNWTPISKNAA
+4359 DGVNWTPVSKNAA
-4372 GQWEFTAGSA
+4372 GQWQFTAGSA
-4382 LPDGHYTLH
+4382 LSDGHYTLH

-4502 SFTIDTIVSDP
+4502 SFTIDTVVSDP
-4513 SIDLLDA
+4513 RIDLLDA

-4528 DNITSVTTPRFV
+4528 DNITSVTKPRFV

-4551 VIRINGVSYSVT
+4551 VIRINGVSYPVT

-4620 TGNSNSDNLTN
+4620 TGSSNSDNLTN

-4656 GREVLKQTIT
+4656 GREVLKHTIT

-4722 IDDQHEATS
+4722 IDDQYEATS
-4731 LRPEFKGFAEAFS
+4731 LRPEFKGLAEAFS

-4834 LIGSTLPNTIVSIY
+4834 LVGNTLPNAIVSIY

-4953 GAGHWGVVLPALG
+4953 GTGHWGVVLPALG

-5074 EDKAGNSQQKEILI
+5074 EDKAGNSQQKDILI

-5253 TFNIHFSIT
+5253 KFNIHFSIT

-5295 GSLDDLITNHNKP
+5295 GSLDDLITSHNKP

-5375 IDTSTFIDNPA
+5375 IDTSTFIDNPV
-5386 MVAGSDNGIFS
+5386 MMAGSDNGIFS

-5402 SQTRPTFSIFGEMN
+5402 SQTRPAFSIFGEMN

-5530 NVGEVWVNEKGHWQM
+5530 NVGEVWVNDKGHWQM

-5582 IKVFTSELDDNKS
+5582 IQVFTSELDDNKS
-5595 SSKTEWWS
+5595 SSKTDWWS
-5603 NSDLITMRG
+5603 NSSTITMRG
-5612 TGEIGA
+5612 MGEIGA

-5635 ATGRWELSTDK
+5635 ANGQWELSTDQ
-5646 LPEGTY
+5646 LPEGKY
-5652 DISLVIED
+5652 DITLSIED
-5660 SAGNRWEDVREI
+5660 NAGNRKEEVHEI

-5705 LIITDSEGNT
+5705 LIITDSNGNT

-5747 NRSDDVPLDIMKEVP
+5747 NRSDDVPLDIMKETP

-5880 NHTQPKF
+5880 NHNHTQPKF

-5930 DGNYT
+5930 DGTYT

-5940 VDRAGNSQQ
+5940 VDRAGNSLQ
-5949 SASLAV
+5949 SASLEV

-5996 LRTEPSAAEESVVKV
+5996 LRTVPSAAEESVVKE

-6048 SIMFEGEEFTL
+6048 SVMFEGEEFTL

-6089 NDFLIKEKTFSVD
+6089 DDFLIKEKTFSVD

-6112 NVRGK
+6112 NARGK

>member
-1142 NLTNINKPGFA
+1142 KLTNINKPGFA

-2119 LLSEPTIVLDNTD
+2119 LLSEPTIVLDSTD

-2473 ATQSAT
+2473 AT
-2479 PGVWDYIWPDDV
+2479 
-2491 ADGGYTLT
+2491 L
-2499 VEATDEAGNKATQTL
+2499 
-2514 DFTIDTTLSVPTLS
+2514 
-2528 LDSADDS
+2528 
-2535 GIAGDNITNVKTP
+2535 
-2548 GFTLNNIDT
+2548 
-2557 DVSRVIVEVMHNGIK
+2557 
-2572 QEVPLVQTGGQ
+2572 
-2583 WRFAPTS
+2583 
-2590 DWADGDYILTVK
+2590 
-2602 VEDRAGNV
+2602 
-2610 KQSAP
+2610 
-2615 LTVTVDTHIAIDRIE
+2615 
-2630 LVNDSGIPGDNLTNE
+2630 
-2645 ARPHFQVTVP
+2645 
-2655 ADVNGVRL
+2655 
-2663 SIDGGKTWFDA
+2663 
-2674 TQSATSGVWDY
+2674 
-2685 TWLTNVANGP
+2685 
-2695 HTLMVEAS
+2695 
-2703 DKAGNKTT
+2703 
-2711 QKLDFTIDTIL
+2711 
-2722 SEPTITLDSADDSA
+2722 
-2736 AGDNITNVKMP
+2736 
-2747 GFTLGNIDAD
+2747 
-2757 VTKVVVTVAHDGKN
+2757 
-2771 QQIELIKNGGVWRF
+2771 
-2785 TPGAAWTD
+2785 
-2793 GDYTLTVKVED
+2793 
-2804 KAGNTNYSAPLTVT
+2804 
-2818 IDTQTSIDRIELLND
+2818 
-2833 TGIVGDNLTNE
+2833 
-2844 ARPQFHIT
+2844 
-2852 VPTDVNSVQLSLDGG
+2852 
-2867 INWVNATLTSD
+2867 
-2878 GVWEYIWPTDLVENT
+2878 
-2893 YTLTVKATD
+2893 
-2902 VAGNTATETLNFIID
+2902 
-2917 TTLSTPTITLDSAD
+2917 
-2931 DSGTAND
+2931 
-2938 NKTNVKTPGFI
+2938 
-2949 IGGIDSDVTQVV
+2949 
-2961 VQVMRDGHSEEVEL
+2961 
-2975 TQTNGQ
+2975 
-2981 WRFVPG
+2981 
-2987 SAWTDGDYTL
+2987 
-2997 TVTVK
+2997 
-3002 DEAGNIRHSAPLTV
+3002 
-3016 TIDTQITIDHIELVN
+3016 
-3031 DSGIP
+3031 
-3036 DDNLT
+3036 
-3041 NNVRPH
+3041 
-3047 FQVTVPTDVNVV
+3047 
-3059 RLSIDGGKTW
+3059 
-3069 FNATQSATP
+3069 SATP

-4551 VIRINGVSYSVT
+4551 VIRINGVSYPVT

>member
-39 ITTPRGSVIIVNG
+39 ITTPHGSVIIVNG

-618 FSFSYVIDTIAPVP
+618 FSFSYVIDTVAPVP
-632 PTVSLEDYV
+632 PTVSLEDFV

-1065 DAMSDTQ
+1065 DAASDTQ

-1103 EDIAGNKANSAI
+1103 EDIAGNKANSAV

-1183 GSWLFIPGNTWAD
+1183 GSWLFTPGNTWAD

-1288 PTDLADGQYTLTVEA
+1288 PTDLADGQYTITVEA

-1326 VIVLDSA
+1326 VIVLNSA
-1333 DDTGIQGD
+1333 DDTGVQGD

-1385 TFTPPTSWADG
+1385 SFTPTGAWADG

-1433 NDSGIPDDNLT
+1433 NDSGIPNDNLT

-1475 TQSATPGVWDYIWP
+1475 TQNATPGVWDYIWP

-1503 TDEAGNKATQTLDF
+1503 TDEAGNKTTQTLDF

-1714 LDFTIDT
+1714 LDFIIDT
-1721 ILSEPTITLDSADDS
+1721 MLSEPTITLDSADDS

-2021 QITIDHIELV
+2021 QI
-2031 NDSGI
+2031 
-2036 PDDNLT
+2036 
-2042 NNVRPHFQVTVPTD
+2042 
-2056 VNVVRLSIDG
+2056 
-2066 GKTWFNATQSA
+2066 
-2077 TPGVWDYTWLADVG
+2077 
-2091 EGKHTLTVEATDKAG
+2091 
-2106 NKTTQQLDFIIDT
+2106 
-2119 LLSEPTIVLDNTD
+2119 
-2132 DSGTKGDHLTNVNK
+2132 
-2146 PTFLLGNIDADARY
+2146 
-2160 VTVEVQHG
+2160 
-2168 GTKEVLTATKD
+2168 
-2179 ATGNWSVTPTGTW
+2179 
-2192 ADGDYTLTVR
+2192 
-2202 VEDEAG
+2202 
-2208 NEKHSASL
+2208 
-2216 TVTVD
+2216 
-2221 TQITID
+2221 
-2227 VIELVNDNGIPGDN
+2227 
-2241 MTNDAHPQF
+2241 
-2250 RVTVPGDV
+2250 
-2258 NEVSL
+2258 
-2263 SIDGGVTWVKA
+2263 
-2274 TQSATPGVWNYTWPG
+2274 
-2289 TVPDG
+2289 
-2294 DYTLNV
+2294 
-2300 KATDNAGN
+2300 
-2308 TVTETLHFTIDTTL
+2308 
-2322 STPVIVLDS
+2322 
-2331 ADDSGVHGDNMT
+2331 
-2343 NHTQPTFA
+2343 
-2351 LQHIDDD
+2351 
-2358 AVRVTV
+2358 
-2364 SVEHGGVTTTFDA
+2364 
-2377 TKDAGG
+2377 
-2383 WTFTPT
+2383 
-2389 GAWADGDYTLSVS
+2389 
-2402 VEDKA
+2402 
-2407 GNTSHSASLTVT
+2407 
-2419 VDTQI
+2419 

-2451 VTVPTDVNVVRL
+2451 VKVPTDVN
-2463 SIDGGKTWFN
+2463 
-2473 ATQSAT
+2473 
-2479 PGVWDYIWPDDV
+2479 
-2491 ADGGYTLT
+2491 
-2499 VEATDEAGNKATQTL
+2499 E
-2514 DFTIDTTLSVPTLS
+2514 
-2528 LDSADDS
+2528 
-2535 GIAGDNITNVKTP
+2535 
-2548 GFTLNNIDT
+2548 
-2557 DVSRVIVEVMHNGIK
+2557 
-2572 QEVPLVQTGGQ
+2572 
-2583 WRFAPTS
+2583 
-2590 DWADGDYILTVK
+2590 
-2602 VEDRAGNV
+2602 
-2610 KQSAP
+2610 
-2615 LTVTVDTHIAIDRIE
+2615 
-2630 LVNDSGIPGDNLTNE
+2630 
-2645 ARPHFQVTVP
+2645 
-2655 ADVNGVRL
+2655 
-2663 SIDGGKTWFDA
+2663 
-2674 TQSATSGVWDY
+2674 
-2685 TWLTNVANGP
+2685 
-2695 HTLMVEAS
+2695 
-2703 DKAGNKTT
+2703 
-2711 QKLDFTIDTIL
+2711 
-2722 SEPTITLDSADDSA
+2722 
-2736 AGDNITNVKMP
+2736 
-2747 GFTLGNIDAD
+2747 
-2757 VTKVVVTVAHDGKN
+2757 
-2771 QQIELIKNGGVWRF
+2771 
-2785 TPGAAWTD
+2785 
-2793 GDYTLTVKVED
+2793 
-2804 KAGNTNYSAPLTVT
+2804 
-2818 IDTQTSIDRIELLND
+2818 
-2833 TGIVGDNLTNE
+2833 
-2844 ARPQFHIT
+2844 
-2852 VPTDVNSVQLSLDGG
+2852 
-2867 INWVNATLTSD
+2867 
-2878 GVWEYIWPTDLVENT
+2878 
-2893 YTLTVKATD
+2893 
-2902 VAGNTATETLNFIID
+2902 
-2917 TTLSTPTITLDSAD
+2917 
-2931 DSGTAND
+2931 
-2938 NKTNVKTPGFI
+2938 
-2949 IGGIDSDVTQVV
+2949 
-2961 VQVMRDGHSEEVEL
+2961 
-2975 TQTNGQ
+2975 
-2981 WRFVPG
+2981 
-2987 SAWTDGDYTL
+2987 
-2997 TVTVK
+2997 
-3002 DEAGNIRHSAPLTV
+3002 
-3016 TIDTQITIDHIELVN
+3016 
-3031 DSGIP
+3031 
-3036 DDNLT
+3036 
-3041 NNVRPH
+3041 
-3047 FQVTVPTDVNVV
+3047 V

-3161 VEVQHGGTKEV
+3161 VEVQHGGTKEVLTATKDATGNWSVTPTGTWADGDYTLTVRVEDEAGNEKHSASLTVTVDTQITIDAIELVNDNGIPGDNMTNDAHPQFRVTVPGDVNEVSLSIDGGVTWVKATQSATPGVWNYTWPGTVPDGDYTLNVKATDNAGNTVTETLHFTIDTTLSTPVIVLDSADDTGIQGDNMTNRTQPTFNLQHIDDDAVRVTVSVEHGGVTTTFDATKGVGGWTFTPPTSWGAGDYTLSVSVEDKAGNTSHSASLTVTVDTQIAINNIELVNDSGIPDDNLTNNVRPHFQVKVPTDVNEVRLSIDGGKTWFNATQSATPGVWDYTWLADVGEGKHTLTVEATDKAGNQTTQKLDFIIDTMLSEPTIVLDSTDDSGTKGDNLTNANKPTFILGNIDADARYVTVEVQYGGTKEV

-3413 LVVTVDTQTSIT
+3413 LIVTVDTRTSIT

-3465 GANWVSATQGIEG
+3465 GANWVSAAQGIEG

-3615 TVDTQIAIDRIEL
+3615 TVDTQIAIDHIEL

-3693 TLTVEV
+3693 TLIVEV
-3699 TDGAGNKMTETLN
+3699 TDGAGNKMTGTLD

-3846 RPVFDIHQVDSDVTR
+3846 RPVFDIRQVDSDVTR

-4304 TSAELRIEID
+4304 TSAELKIEID

-4528 DNITSVTTPRFV
+4528 DNITSVTKPRFV

-4551 VIRINGVSYSVT
+4551 VIRINGVSYPVT

-4886 RDNSELRSTAVDVTI
+4886 RDNSELRSTAVDLTI

-4966 NDGNYELTFKVEDV
+4966 NDGNYVLTFKVEDV

-5295 GSLDDLITNHNKP
+5295 GSLDDLITSHNKP

-5375 IDTSTFIDNPA
+5375 IDTSTFIDNPV
-5386 MVAGSDNGIFS
+5386 MMAGSDNGIFS

-5402 SQTRPTFSIFGEMN
+5402 SQTRPAFSIYGEMN

-5530 NVGEVWVNEKGHWQM
+5530 NVGEVWANDKGHWQM

-5551 FTEGQLDITV
+5551 FTEGQLDINV

-5582 IKVFTSELDDNKS
+5582 IQVFTSELDDNKS
-5595 SSKTEWWS
+5595 SSKTDWWS
-5603 NSDLITMRG
+5603 NSSTITMRG
-5612 TGEIGA
+5612 MGEIGA

-5635 ATGRWELSTDK
+5635 ANGQWELSTDQ
-5646 LPEGTY
+5646 LPEGKY
-5652 DISLVIED
+5652 DITLSIED
-5660 SAGNRWEDVREI
+5660 NAGNRKEEVHEI

-5705 LIITDSEGNT
+5705 LIITDSNGNT

-5835 IASDAAGNQ
+5835 VASDAAGNQ

-5930 DGNYT
+5930 DGTYT

-5964 ADSQHDDASDDA
+5964 ADSQHNDASDDA

-5996 LRTEPSAAEESVVKV
+5996 LRTVPSVAEESVVKE

-6048 SIMFEGEEFTL
+6048 SVMFEGEEFTL

-6089 NDFLIKEKTFSVD
+6089 DDFLIKEKTFSVD

-6112 NVRGK
+6112 NARGK

>member
-427 TDTIAPEKPTIELDD
+427 TDTIPPEKPTIELDD

-632 PTVSLEDYV
+632 PTVSLEDFV

-1037 SDDNLTNIVKP
+1037 ADDNLTNIVKP

-1103 EDIAGNKANSAI
+1103 EDIAGNKANSAV

-1183 GSWLFIPGNTWAD
+1183 GSWLFTPGNTWAD

-1210 NTNYSAPLT
+1210 NTSYSAPLT

-1326 VIVLDSA
+1326 VIVLNSA
-1333 DDTGIQGD
+1333 DDTGVQGD
-1341 NMTNSTQPT
+1341 NMTNRTQPT

-1475 TQSATPGVWDYIWP
+1475 TQSATPGAWDYIWP

-1503 TDEAGNKATQTLDF
+1503 TDKAGNKTTQELDF

-1714 LDFTIDT
+1714 LDFIIDT
-1721 ILSEPTITLDSADDS
+1721 LLSEPTITLDSADDS

-2119 LLSEPTIVLDNTD
+2119 LLSEPTIVLDSTD
-2132 DSGTKGDHLTNVNK
+2132 DSGTKGDNLTNVNK

-2322 STPVIVLDS
+2322 SVPVIVLNS
-2331 ADDSGVHGDNMT
+2331 ADDTGVQGDNMT
-2343 NHTQPTFA
+2343 NSTQPTFA

-2377 TKDAGG
+2377 TKGVGG
-2383 WTFTPT
+2383 WSFTPT

-2451 VTVPTDVNVVRL
+2451 VKVPTDVN
-2463 SIDGGKTWFN
+2463 
-2473 ATQSAT
+2473 
-2479 PGVWDYIWPDDV
+2479 
-2491 ADGGYTLT
+2491 
-2499 VEATDEAGNKATQTL
+2499 E
-2514 DFTIDTTLSVPTLS
+2514 
-2528 LDSADDS
+2528 
-2535 GIAGDNITNVKTP
+2535 
-2548 GFTLNNIDT
+2548 
-2557 DVSRVIVEVMHNGIK
+2557 
-2572 QEVPLVQTGGQ
+2572 
-2583 WRFAPTS
+2583 
-2590 DWADGDYILTVK
+2590 
-2602 VEDRAGNV
+2602 
-2610 KQSAP
+2610 
-2615 LTVTVDTHIAIDRIE
+2615 
-2630 LVNDSGIPGDNLTNE
+2630 
-2645 ARPHFQVTVP
+2645 
-2655 ADVNGVRL
+2655 
-2663 SIDGGKTWFDA
+2663 
-2674 TQSATSGVWDY
+2674 
-2685 TWLTNVANGP
+2685 
-2695 HTLMVEAS
+2695 
-2703 DKAGNKTT
+2703 
-2711 QKLDFTIDTIL
+2711 
-2722 SEPTITLDSADDSA
+2722 
-2736 AGDNITNVKMP
+2736 
-2747 GFTLGNIDAD
+2747 
-2757 VTKVVVTVAHDGKN
+2757 
-2771 QQIELIKNGGVWRF
+2771 
-2785 TPGAAWTD
+2785 
-2793 GDYTLTVKVED
+2793 
-2804 KAGNTNYSAPLTVT
+2804 
-2818 IDTQTSIDRIELLND
+2818 
-2833 TGIVGDNLTNE
+2833 
-2844 ARPQFHIT
+2844 
-2852 VPTDVNSVQLSLDGG
+2852 
-2867 INWVNATLTSD
+2867 
-2878 GVWEYIWPTDLVENT
+2878 
-2893 YTLTVKATD
+2893 
-2902 VAGNTATETLNFIID
+2902 
-2917 TTLSTPTITLDSAD
+2917 
-2931 DSGTAND
+2931 
-2938 NKTNVKTPGFI
+2938 
-2949 IGGIDSDVTQVV
+2949 
-2961 VQVMRDGHSEEVEL
+2961 
-2975 TQTNGQ
+2975 
-2981 WRFVPG
+2981 
-2987 SAWTDGDYTL
+2987 
-2997 TVTVK
+2997 
-3002 DEAGNIRHSAPLTV
+3002 
-3016 TIDTQITIDHIELVN
+3016 
-3031 DSGIP
+3031 
-3036 DDNLT
+3036 
-3041 NNVRPH
+3041 
-3047 FQVTVPTDVNVV
+3047 V

-3103 AGNKTTQQLDFIID
+3103 AGNQTTQKLDFIID
-3117 TLLSEPTIVLDNT
+3117 TMLSEPTIVLDST

-3139 LTNVNKPTFL
+3139 LTNANKPTFI

-3161 VEVQHGGTKEV
+3161 VEVQYGGTKEV

-3314 TIDTRLSTPTIA
+3314 TIDTRLSTPTIT

-3353 DADAHSVILRIT
+3353 DSDAQSVILRIT

-3413 LVVTVDTQTSIT
+3413 LIVTVDTQTSIT

-3465 GANWVSATQGIEG
+3465 GANWVSAAQGIEG

-3615 TVDTQIAIDRIEL
+3615 TVDTQIAIDHIEL

-3712 FTIDITLL
+3712 FTIDITLM

-3846 RPVFDIHQVDSDVTR
+3846 RPVFDIRQVDSDVTR

-4304 TSAELRIEID
+4304 TSAELKIEID

-4528 DNITSVTTPRFV
+4528 DNITSVTKPRFV

-4551 VIRINGVSYSVT
+4551 VIRINGVSYPVT

-4834 LIGSTLPNTIVSIY
+4834 LVGNTLPNAIVSIY

-4966 NDGNYELTFKVEDV
+4966 NDGNYVLTFKVEDV

-5039 NPQGVVIA
+5039 SPQGVVIA

-5074 EDKAGNSQQKEILI
+5074 EDKAGNSQQKDILI

-5342 QFDNA
+5342 QFDNV

-5402 SQTRPTFSIFGEMN
+5402 SQTRPTFSISGEMN

-5582 IKVFTSELDDNKS
+5582 IQVFTSELDDNKS
-5595 SSKTEWWS
+5595 SSKTDWWS
-5603 NSDLITMRG
+5603 NSSTITMRG
-5612 TGEIGA
+5612 MGEIGA

-5635 ATGRWELSTDK
+5635 ANGQWELSTDQ
-5646 LPEGTY
+5646 LPEGKY
-5652 DISLVIED
+5652 DITLSIED
-5660 SAGNRWEDVREI
+5660 NAGNRKEEVHEI

-5705 LIITDSEGNT
+5705 LIITDSNGNT

-5747 NRSDDVPLDIMKEVP
+5747 NRSDDVSLDIMKEVP

-5865 AAGEDNGASDSDNVT
+5865 AAGEDNGVSDSDNVT

-5902 VTHNGVTDIYQATQ
+5902 VTHNGVTDTYQATQ

-5930 DGNYT
+5930 DGTYT

-5996 LRTEPSAAEESVVKV
+5996 LRTVPSAVEESVVKE

-6112 NVRGK
+6112 NARGK

>member
-244 ALAAES
+244 ALATES

-618 FSFSYVIDTIAPVP
+618 FSFSYVIDTVAPVP
-632 PTVSLEDYV
+632 PTVSLEDFV

-1024 PIVSLSPDSDSGI
+1024 PIVSLSPDSDSGV

-1065 DAMSDTQ
+1065 DAASDTQ

-1103 EDIAGNKANSAI
+1103 EDIAGNKANSAV

-1210 NTNYSAPLT
+1210 NTSYSAPLT

-1385 TFTPPTSWADG
+1385 SFTPTGAWADG

-1433 NDSGIPDDNLT
+1433 NDSGIPNDNLT

-1475 TQSATPGVWDYIWP
+1475 TQSATPGAWDYIWP

-1503 TDEAGNKATQTLDF
+1503 TDKAGNKTTQELDF

-1761 VVVTVA
+1761 VVVMVA

-2119 LLSEPTIVLDNTD
+2119 LLSEPTIVLDSTD
-2132 DSGTKGDHLTNVNK
+2132 DSGTKGDNLTNVNK

-2322 STPVIVLDS
+2322 SVPVIVLNS
-2331 ADDSGVHGDNMT
+2331 ADDTGVQGDNMT
-2343 NHTQPTFA
+2343 NSTQPTFA

-2377 TKDAGG
+2377 TKGTGG
-2383 WTFTPT
+2383 WSFTPT

-2451 VTVPTDVNVVRL
+2451 VKVPMDVN
-2463 SIDGGKTWFN
+2463 
-2473 ATQSAT
+2473 
-2479 PGVWDYIWPDDV
+2479 
-2491 ADGGYTLT
+2491 
-2499 VEATDEAGNKATQTL
+2499 E
-2514 DFTIDTTLSVPTLS
+2514 
-2528 LDSADDS
+2528 
-2535 GIAGDNITNVKTP
+2535 
-2548 GFTLNNIDT
+2548 
-2557 DVSRVIVEVMHNGIK
+2557 
-2572 QEVPLVQTGGQ
+2572 
-2583 WRFAPTS
+2583 
-2590 DWADGDYILTVK
+2590 
-2602 VEDRAGNV
+2602 
-2610 KQSAP
+2610 
-2615 LTVTVDTHIAIDRIE
+2615 
-2630 LVNDSGIPGDNLTNE
+2630 
-2645 ARPHFQVTVP
+2645 
-2655 ADVNGVRL
+2655 
-2663 SIDGGKTWFDA
+2663 
-2674 TQSATSGVWDY
+2674 
-2685 TWLTNVANGP
+2685 
-2695 HTLMVEAS
+2695 
-2703 DKAGNKTT
+2703 
-2711 QKLDFTIDTIL
+2711 
-2722 SEPTITLDSADDSA
+2722 
-2736 AGDNITNVKMP
+2736 
-2747 GFTLGNIDAD
+2747 
-2757 VTKVVVTVAHDGKN
+2757 
-2771 QQIELIKNGGVWRF
+2771 
-2785 TPGAAWTD
+2785 
-2793 GDYTLTVKVED
+2793 
-2804 KAGNTNYSAPLTVT
+2804 
-2818 IDTQTSIDRIELLND
+2818 
-2833 TGIVGDNLTNE
+2833 
-2844 ARPQFHIT
+2844 
-2852 VPTDVNSVQLSLDGG
+2852 
-2867 INWVNATLTSD
+2867 
-2878 GVWEYIWPTDLVENT
+2878 
-2893 YTLTVKATD
+2893 
-2902 VAGNTATETLNFIID
+2902 
-2917 TTLSTPTITLDSAD
+2917 
-2931 DSGTAND
+2931 
-2938 NKTNVKTPGFI
+2938 
-2949 IGGIDSDVTQVV
+2949 
-2961 VQVMRDGHSEEVEL
+2961 
-2975 TQTNGQ
+2975 
-2981 WRFVPG
+2981 
-2987 SAWTDGDYTL
+2987 
-2997 TVTVK
+2997 
-3002 DEAGNIRHSAPLTV
+3002 
-3016 TIDTQITIDHIELVN
+3016 
-3031 DSGIP
+3031 
-3036 DDNLT
+3036 
-3041 NNVRPH
+3041 
-3047 FQVTVPTDVNVV
+3047 V

-3103 AGNKTTQQLDFIID
+3103 AGNQTTQKLDFIID
-3117 TLLSEPTIVLDNT
+3117 TLLSEPTIVLDST

-3139 LTNVNKPTFL
+3139 LTNANKPTFI

-3161 VEVQHGGTKEV
+3161 VEVQYGGTKEV

-3314 TIDTRLSTPTIA
+3314 TIDTRLSTPTIT

-3353 DADAHSVILRIT
+3353 DSDAQSVILRIT

-3413 LVVTVDTQTSIT
+3413 LIVTVDTQTSIT

-3465 GANWVSATQGIEG
+3465 GANWVSAAQGIEG

-3615 TVDTQIAIDRIEL
+3615 TVDTQIAIDHIEL

-3712 FTIDITLL
+3712 FTIDITLM

-3846 RPVFDIHQVDSDVTR
+3846 RPVFDIRQVDSDVTR

-4528 DNITSVTTPRFV
+4528 DNITSVTKPRFV

-4551 VIRINGVSYSVT
+4551 VIRINGVSYPVT

-4834 LIGSTLPNTIVSIY
+4834 LVGNTLPNAIVSIY

-4966 NDGNYELTFKVEDV
+4966 NDGNYVLTFKVEDV

-5295 GSLDDLITNHNKP
+5295 GSLDDLITSHNKP

-5375 IDTSTFIDNPA
+5375 IDTSTFIDNPV
-5386 MVAGSDNGIFS
+5386 MMAGSDNGIFS

-5402 SQTRPTFSIFGEMN
+5402 SQTRPAFSIYGEMN

-5470 NFTIDTFN
+5470 NFTIDTLN

-5530 NVGEVWVNEKGHWQM
+5530 NVGEVWVNDKGHWQM

-5582 IKVFTSELDDNKS
+5582 IQVFTSELDDNKS
-5595 SSKTEWWS
+5595 SSKTDWWS
-5603 NSDLITMRG
+5603 NSSTITMRG
-5612 TGEIGA
+5612 MGEIGA

-5635 ATGRWELSTDK
+5635 ANGQWELSTDQ
-5646 LPEGTY
+5646 LPEGKY
-5652 DISLVIED
+5652 DITLSIED
-5660 SAGNRWEDVREI
+5660 NAGNRKEEVHEI

-5705 LIITDSEGNT
+5705 LIITDSNGNT

-5747 NRSDDVPLDIMKEVP
+5747 NRSDDVSLDIMKEVP

-5865 AAGEDNGASDSDNVT
+5865 AAGEDNGVSDSDNVT

-5902 VTHNGVTDIYQATQ
+5902 VTHNGVTDTYQATQ

-5930 DGNYT
+5930 DGTYT

-5996 LRTEPSAAEESVVKV
+5996 LRTVPSAAEESVVKE

-6112 NVRGK
+6112 NARGK